1 MPLSENLKD
10 QFAKMVNADNP
21 KENTDNTVYG
31 TVKVYSDGTK
41 AVVLDGSNIA
51 TPFETVTDAEDDD
64 RVTVTIRNH
73 KAVVTGNLSSPAAR
87 TDAVK
92 TNSKKIGEFN
102 TVLSNKV
109 GTDEL
114 DAQVGRIDTLESD
127 NATIKQKLTASEG
140 EFKEIKTKQLEVEE
154 KVTAA
159 EAEIKT
165 IKSDKIDATVV
176 ESEYTKTK
184 VFDALAGTVGTLNGD
199 FSNFKNTTTEKLD
212 AHKAD
217 IDELNTKKLNSED
230 ADLKYANINFTNIG
244 TAAMEYFY
252 AQSGLIKNVVV
263 GDQTITGELIGVTI
277 KGDLIEG
284 NTIVAEK
291 LVIKGEDGL
300 YYKLNT
306 DGITTETEQTDY
318 NSINGQVIRAKSVTA
333 SKIDVKDLVAFDATI
348 AGFKIDDNA
357 IYSIGKESATSG
369 VRGIYLGKDG
379 QMAVGDS
386 NHYIKYYKDTDGSFK
401 LAISAES
408 MEFSSGTSVKDAID
422 NVNNKV
428 DNIKSIK
435 NTTVTYQVGDSN
447 IKAPTG
453 TWSPNI
459 PSVPVGKYLWTRT
472 VFAYSDD
479 TISTSYGI
487 SSMGAKGDKGD
498 TGATGPQGPRGLQGI
513 QGEKGDRGI
522 QGPQGD
528 NGRNSYFHIKYSSV
542 ANPTSS
548 SQITETPSTYIGT
561 YTDDIETDST
571 DPKKYT
577 WQRLEGAKGDQGI
590 PGTNGI
596 NGKTSYL
603 HIAYANSSDGRTGFD
618 VSNATGK
625 LYIGQYTDFVEADST
640 DPKKYSWTKI
650 KGDTGAKGDKGD
662 TGAAGKGVK
671 STAVTYQASSNSITA
686 PTGTWNTSIP
696 SVGAGHYLWTRT
708 IITYTDNTT
717 STLYSVSR
725 NGTNGTNGT
734 NGQNGKSI
742 GSVVNYYL
750 ATNTNT
756 GITAST
762 SGWTTTVQS
771 VSASKKYL
779 WNYEIVKYTDGTIA
793 STTAPCIIGSYGD
806 TGATGATGATGNGIK
821 SIVEHYAV
829 SASNSSAPTSWSNTV
844 PTMTVTN
851 RYLWN
856 YETITY
862 TNNSVADT
870 AKRVIGVYGNTG
882 NTGATGKGVKST
894 AITYQAAANGTT
906 VPTGTWVASPPTTT
920 SALPYMWT
928 RTIITYTDN
937 TTSTSY
943 SIGSTPEG
951 IQVGGRNLLLNS
963 ADILSSYVVDSSG
976 YQSIG
981 KTESQED
988 GSVLITNAN
997 SNTRIRYRKWIIVSP
1012 GETYTISAY
1021 YKNVSGTQSHM
1032 FQVVYCD
1039 SNKKPTGWLA
1049 KAGKSESISD
1059 GWIKQYLTFIIP
1071 NGFSYMYVY
1080 FRSGEDYTGYTHS
1093 YYIKHVKLEKGNKAT
1108 DWTPA
1113 PEDIISTVDSKITK
1127 TKEEI
1132 TQSVS
1137 KTYQTKNDMNNY
1149 YTTQQVN
1156 SAISTRCGQVELK
1169 VDGIQVGGRNLLTG
1183 SAGWT
1188 KANPA
1193 KSTNAPDGYAY
1204 IGGRAYLENG
1214 KTYTLQAVSDSVWAT
1229 GHGGQTGK
1237 ATIWIHGLGDGF
1249 HRVFCGDGK
1258 TSGRYTWTF
1267 VHTSATQNCEIRIN
1281 GYSKITSFWDIK
1293 IESGNKATDWTP
1305 APEDVDSAINDVS
1318 ESANQ
1323 YITDVS
1329 DSLGKTEE
1337 KLADLE
1343 SNTNATLK
1351 LCVKEDETGRL
1362 KSMIE
1367 AIADTINITAKG
1379 GLNLTGNRFSV
1390 TSTNLTIT
1398 KDGSMTCK
1406 NLSVT
1411 GGNINIEADD
1421 YQTGKISTHAN
1432 WYTSSLS
1439 PFGLTA
1445 TGRFNNATYSNS
1457 GIEFARNGTS
1467 ESVIVIGCNS
1477 EVDDIGIYAN
1487 SARITS
1493 QLTIPV
1499 GYNKLNQRATTSA
1512 NSIQAFN
1519 YAWTINGTGLF
1530 ILNAGLWTDTTDDYG
1545 TTNCA
1550 IYVNGACVVANTH
1563 RYGESSNSVELDAG
1577 ATFVYWFRNAKNQ
1590 KVLLQ
1595 AGSTKTGNK
1604 TLTYTVQ
1611 GLFGLAVT

>member
-10 QFAKMVNADNP
+10 QFAKMVNAGNP

-109 GTDEL
+109 DTDEL

-244 TAAMEYFY
+244 TAAMQYFY
-252 AQSGLIKNVVV
+252 AQSGLIKDVVV

-306 DGITTETEQTDY
+306 DGITTEAEQTDY

-348 AGFKIDDNA
+348 AGFKIDDNT
-357 IYSIGKESATSG
+357 IHSIGKESATSG
-369 VRGIYLGKDG
+369 VRGIYLRKDG
-379 QMAVGDS
+379 QMAVGDG

-422 NVNNKV
+422 DINNKV
-428 DNIKSIK
+428 DDIKSIK

-447 IKAPTG
+447 TKAPTG

-472 VFAYSDD
+472 VFTYSDD

-487 SSMGAKGDKGD
+487 SSMGAKGD
-498 TGATGPQGPRGLQGI
+498 
-513 QGEKGDRGI
+513 
-522 QGPQGD
+522 
-528 NGRNSYFHIKYSSV
+528 
-542 ANPTSS
+542 
-548 SQITETPSTYIGT
+548 
-561 YTDDIETDST
+561 
-571 DPKKYT
+571 
-577 WQRLEGAKGDQGI
+577 QGI
-590 PGTNGI
+590 P
-596 NGKTSYL
+596 
-603 HIAYANSSDGRTGFD
+603 
-618 VSNATGK
+618 
-625 LYIGQYTDFVEADST
+625 
-640 DPKKYSWTKI
+640 
-650 KGDTGAKGDKGD
+650 
-662 TGAAGKGVK
+662 
-671 STAVTYQASSNSITA
+671 
-686 PTGTWNTSIP
+686 
-696 SVGAGHYLWTRT
+696 
-708 IITYTDNTT
+708 
-717 STLYSVSR
+717 
-725 NGTNGTNGT
+725 GT

-742 GSVVNYYL
+742 GSVINYYL
-750 ATNTNT
+750 ATNANT
-756 GITAST
+756 GVTAST

-793 STTAPCIIGSYGD
+793 STTAPCVIGSYGD
-806 TGATGATGATGNGIK
+806 TGEAGKNFNWNLIKYDYIEAMAAEIDKSEYVKSGKVICEGDNINSGFKIDSADCYEPSTQYILSGYITVISKTCNNLYFYNGKNHVFISLSIDGRNYSTPFNELIAANSILNDGKSHYFELRFQTATDIPGDSSVLYTYIQLNKSNATNIRYQITGLKLEKGTEATDWCPAQEDLKGEKG
-821 SIVEHYAV
+821 
-829 SASNSSAPTSWSNTV
+829 
-844 PTMTVTN
+844 
-851 RYLWN
+851 
-856 YETITY
+856 
-862 TNNSVADT
+862 D
-870 AKRVIGVYGNTG
+870 
-882 NTGATGKGVKST
+882 TGATGKGVKST

-943 SIGSTPEG
+943 SIGSTPE
-951 IQVGGRNLLLNS
+951 
-963 ADILSSYVVDSSG
+963 
-976 YQSIG
+976 
-981 KTESQED
+981 
-988 GSVLITNAN
+988 
-997 SNTRIRYRKWIIVSP
+997 
-1012 GETYTISAY
+1012 
-1021 YKNVSGTQSHM
+1021 
-1032 FQVVYCD
+1032 
-1039 SNKKPTGWLA
+1039 
-1049 KAGKSESISD
+1049 
-1059 GWIKQYLTFIIP
+1059 
-1071 NGFSYMYVY
+1071 
-1080 FRSGEDYTGYTHS
+1080 
-1093 YYIKHVKLEKGNKAT
+1093 
-1108 DWTPA
+1108 
-1113 PEDIISTVDSKITK
+1113 
-1127 TKEEI
+1127 
-1132 TQSVS
+1132 
-1137 KTYQTKNDMNNY
+1137 
-1149 YTTQQVN
+1149 
-1156 SAISTRCGQVELK
+1156 
-1169 VDGIQVGGRNLLTG
+1169 GIQVGGRNLLTG

-1267 VHTSATQNCEIRIN
+1267 IHTSATQNCEIRIN

-1305 APEDVDSAINDVS
+1305 APEDIDYAISDVNSKITKTKEEITQSVSKTYQTKNDMGNYYTTKQTDAAIKTRCDNVELKVDGIKIGGRNLAQKTSSKYYVSFSKFNGNDNVCFSIGNTLTDGLSVGDIISIKLVCKYTNIASVSGKTPQVRIIGAGNVTGWNDNGYFPVNNFTKLSGSNGEVTIIYQATINENHVKNSYWNTLLRTDAIQSGTIQCKMFKVERGTRYTDWTPAPEDVDSAINDVS
-1318 ESANQ
+1318 ESTNQ

-1390 TSTNLTIT
+1390 SSTNLTIT

-1530 ILNAGLWTDTTDDYG
+1530 ILNAGVWTDTTDDYG

-1577 ATFVYWFRNAKNQ
+1577 ATFVYWFVNANNQ

>member
-51 TPFETVTDAEDDD
+51 TPFETVTDAEDGD

-92 TNSKKIGEFN
+92 TNSEKIGEFN

-109 GTDEL
+109 DTDEL
-114 DAQVGRIDTLESD
+114 DAQVGRINTLESD
-127 NATIKQKLTASEG
+127 NATIKHKLAASEG

-230 ADLKYANINFTNIG
+230 ADLKYANIDFTNIG
-244 TAAMEYFY
+244 TAAMAYFY

-284 NTIVAEK
+284 NTVVADK

-306 DGITTETEQTDY
+306 DGITAEAEQTDY

-357 IYSIGKESATSG
+357 IHSIGKESATSG

-422 NVNNKV
+422 DVNNKV
-428 DNIKSIK
+428 NNIKSIK

-447 IKAPTG
+447 TKAPTG

-459 PSVPVGKYLWTRT
+459 PSVTVGKYLWTRT
-472 VFAYSDD
+472 VFTYSDN

-487 SSMGAKGDKGD
+487 SSMGAKGD
-498 TGATGPQGPRGLQGI
+498 
-513 QGEKGDRGI
+513 
-522 QGPQGD
+522 
-528 NGRNSYFHIKYSSV
+528 
-542 ANPTSS
+542 
-548 SQITETPSTYIGT
+548 
-561 YTDDIETDST
+561 
-571 DPKKYT
+571 
-577 WQRLEGAKGDQGI
+577 QGI
-590 PGTNGI
+590 P
-596 NGKTSYL
+596 
-603 HIAYANSSDGRTGFD
+603 
-618 VSNATGK
+618 
-625 LYIGQYTDFVEADST
+625 
-640 DPKKYSWTKI
+640 
-650 KGDTGAKGDKGD
+650 
-662 TGAAGKGVK
+662 
-671 STAVTYQASSNSITA
+671 
-686 PTGTWNTSIP
+686 
-696 SVGAGHYLWTRT
+696 
-708 IITYTDNTT
+708 
-717 STLYSVSR
+717 
-725 NGTNGTNGT
+725 GT

-742 GSVVNYYL
+742 GSVINYYL
-750 ATNTNT
+750 ATNANT
-756 GITAST
+756 GVTAST

-771 VSASKKYL
+771 VSTSKKYL

-793 STTAPCIIGSYGD
+793 STTAPCVIGSYGD
-806 TGATGATGATGNGIK
+806 TGEAGKNFNWNLIKYNYIEAMAAEIDKSEYVKSGKVICEGDNINSGFKIDSADCYEPSTKYILSGYITVISKTCNNLYFYNGKNHVFISLLIDGRNYSTPFGNELIAANSILNDGKSHYFELRFQTATDIPDDSSVLYTYIQLNKSNATNIRYQITGLKLEKGTEATDWCPAQEDLKGEKG
-821 SIVEHYAV
+821 
-829 SASNSSAPTSWSNTV
+829 
-844 PTMTVTN
+844 
-851 RYLWN
+851 
-856 YETITY
+856 
-862 TNNSVADT
+862 D
-870 AKRVIGVYGNTG
+870 
-882 NTGATGKGVKST
+882 TGATGKGVKST

-937 TTSTSY
+937 TISTSY
-943 SIGSTPEG
+943 SIGSTPE
-951 IQVGGRNLLLNS
+951 
-963 ADILSSYVVDSSG
+963 
-976 YQSIG
+976 
-981 KTESQED
+981 
-988 GSVLITNAN
+988 
-997 SNTRIRYRKWIIVSP
+997 
-1012 GETYTISAY
+1012 
-1021 YKNVSGTQSHM
+1021 
-1032 FQVVYCD
+1032 
-1039 SNKKPTGWLA
+1039 
-1049 KAGKSESISD
+1049 
-1059 GWIKQYLTFIIP
+1059 
-1071 NGFSYMYVY
+1071 
-1080 FRSGEDYTGYTHS
+1080 
-1093 YYIKHVKLEKGNKAT
+1093 
-1108 DWTPA
+1108 
-1113 PEDIISTVDSKITK
+1113 
-1127 TKEEI
+1127 
-1132 TQSVS
+1132 
-1137 KTYQTKNDMNNY
+1137 
-1149 YTTQQVN
+1149 
-1156 SAISTRCGQVELK
+1156 
-1169 VDGIQVGGRNLLTG
+1169 GIQVGGRNLLTG

-1193 KSTNAPDGYAY
+1193 KSTNAADGYAY
-1204 IGGRAYLENG
+1204 IGGRVYLENG

-1229 GHGGQTGK
+1229 EHGDRTGK
-1237 ATIWIHGLGDGF
+1237 ATIWIHGLLGDDF
-1249 HRVFCGDGK
+1249 HRVFCGDGI

-1305 APEDVDSAINDVS
+1305 APEDIDYAISDVNSKITKTKEEITQSVSKTYQTKNDMGNYYTTKQTDAAIKTRCDNVELKVDGIKIGGRNLAQKTSSKYYVSFSKFNGNDNVCFSIGNTLTDGLSVGDIISIKLVCKYTNIASVSGKTPQVRIIGAGNVTGWNDNGYFPVNNFTKLSGSNGEVTIIYQATINENHVKNSYWNTLLRTDAIQSGTIQCKMFKVERGTRYTDWTPAPEDVDSAINDVS
-1318 ESANQ
+1318 ESTNQ

-1337 KLADLE
+1337 ELADLK

-1390 TSTNLTIT
+1390 SSTNLTIT

-1406 NLSVT
+1406 KIVAT
-1411 GGNINIEADD
+1411 GGTVGGWQIQSDGLYSMSGE
-1421 YQTGKISTHAN
+1421 QG
-1432 WYTSSLS
+1432 SSLS
-1439 PFGLTA
+1439 LMNLGNFKGSSEDDLIISFRRWNTYPFYVT
-1445 TGRFNNATYSNS
+1445 S
-1457 GIEFARNGTS
+1457 GGEL
-1467 ESVIVIGCNS
+1467 GCRKLAIS
-1477 EVDDIGIYAN
+1477 
-1487 SARITS
+1487 
-1493 QLTIPV
+1493 V

-1512 NSIQAFN
+1512 NDTQAFN

-1550 IYVNGACVVANTH
+1550 IYVNGACVTSNTH
-1563 RYGESSNSVELDAG
+1563 RYGENSSSVELDAG
-1577 ATFVYWFRNAKNQ
+1577 ATFVYWFRNANNQ

>member
-51 TPFETVTDAEDDD
+51 TPFETVTDAEDGD

-92 TNSKKIGEFN
+92 TNSEKIGEFN

-114 DAQVGRIDTLESD
+114 DAQVGRINTLESD
-127 NATIKQKLTASEG
+127 NATIKHKLAASEG

-244 TAAMEYFY
+244 KAAMEYFY

-284 NTIVAEK
+284 NTVVADK

-306 DGITTETEQTDY
+306 DGITTEIEQTDY

-357 IYSIGKESATSG
+357 IHSIGKESATSG

-386 NHYIKYYKDTDGSFK
+386 SHYIKYYKDTDGSFK

-422 NVNNKV
+422 DINNKV

-435 NTTVTYQVGDSN
+435 NTAVTYQVGDSN
-447 IKAPTG
+447 TKAPTG

-472 VFAYSDD
+472 VFTYSDD
-479 TISTSYGI
+479 TISTSYGV
-487 SSMGAKGDKGD
+487 SSM
-498 TGATGPQGPRGLQGI
+498 
-513 QGEKGDRGI
+513 
-522 QGPQGD
+522 
-528 NGRNSYFHIKYSSV
+528 
-542 ANPTSS
+542 
-548 SQITETPSTYIGT
+548 
-561 YTDDIETDST
+561 
-571 DPKKYT
+571 
-577 WQRLEGAKGDQGI
+577 GAKGDQGI
-590 PGTNGI
+590 PGTNG
-596 NGKTSYL
+596 
-603 HIAYANSSDGRTGFD
+603 
-618 VSNATGK
+618 
-625 LYIGQYTDFVEADST
+625 
-640 DPKKYSWTKI
+640 
-650 KGDTGAKGDKGD
+650 
-662 TGAAGKGVK
+662 
-671 STAVTYQASSNSITA
+671 
-686 PTGTWNTSIP
+686 
-696 SVGAGHYLWTRT
+696 
-708 IITYTDNTT
+708 
-717 STLYSVSR
+717 
-725 NGTNGTNGT
+725 
-734 NGQNGKSI
+734 QNGKSI
-742 GSVVNYYL
+742 GSVINYYL
-750 ATNTNT
+750 ATNANT
-756 GITAST
+756 GVTAST

-771 VSASKKYL
+771 VSTSKKYL

-793 STTAPCIIGSYGD
+793 SMTAPCIIGSYGD
-806 TGATGATGATGNGIK
+806 TGEAGKNFNWNLIKYDYIEAMAAEIDKSEYVKSGKVICEGDNINSGFKIDSADCYEPSTQYILSGYITVISKTCNNLYFYNGKNHVFISLSIDGRNYSTPFNELIAANSILNDGKSHYFELRFQTATDIPGDSSVLYTYIQLNKSNATNIRYQITGLKLEKGTEATDWCPAQEDLKGEKG
-821 SIVEHYAV
+821 
-829 SASNSSAPTSWSNTV
+829 
-844 PTMTVTN
+844 
-851 RYLWN
+851 
-856 YETITY
+856 
-862 TNNSVADT
+862 D
-870 AKRVIGVYGNTG
+870 
-882 NTGATGKGVKST
+882 TGATGKGVKST

-951 IQVGGRNLLLNS
+951 IQVGGRNL
-963 ADILSSYVVDSSG
+963 AQKTSSKYYVSFSKFNGNDNVCF
-976 YQSIG
+976 SIG
-981 KTESQED
+981 NTLTD
-988 GSVLITNAN
+988 GLSV
-997 SNTRIRYRKWIIVSP
+997 
-1012 GETYTISAY
+1012 G
-1021 YKNVSGTQSHM
+1021 
-1032 FQVVYCD
+1032 
-1039 SNKKPTGWLA
+1039 
-1049 KAGKSESISD
+1049 
-1059 GWIKQYLTFIIP
+1059 
-1071 NGFSYMYVY
+1071 
-1080 FRSGEDYTGYTHS
+1080 
-1093 YYIKHVKLEKGNKAT
+1093 
-1108 DWTPA
+1108 
-1113 PEDIISTVDSKITK
+1113 DIISIKLVCKYTNIA
-1127 TKEEI
+1127 
-1132 TQSVS
+1132 SVS
-1137 KTYQTKNDMNNY
+1137 
-1149 YTTQQVN
+1149 
-1156 SAISTRCGQVELK
+1156 
-1169 VDGIQVGGRNLLTG
+1169 
-1183 SAGWT
+1183 
-1188 KANPA
+1188 
-1193 KSTNAPDGYAY
+1193 
-1204 IGGRAYLENG
+1204 G
-1214 KTYTLQAVSDSVWAT
+1214 KTPQVRIIGAGNVT
-1229 GHGGQTGK
+1229 GWNDNGYFPVNNFTKLSGSNGEVTIIYQ
-1237 ATIWIHGLGDGF
+1237 ATINENHVKNSYWNTLLRTDAIQ
-1249 HRVFCGDGK
+1249 
-1258 TSGRYTWTF
+1258 SGTIQCKMFKVERGTRY
-1267 VHTSATQNCEIRIN
+1267 
-1281 GYSKITSFWDIK
+1281 
-1293 IESGNKATDWTP
+1293 TDWTP

-1318 ESANQ
+1318 ESTNQ

-1390 TSTNLTIT
+1390 SSTNLTIT

-1406 NLSVT
+1406 NIVAT
-1411 GGNINIEADD
+1411 GGTVGGWQIQSDGLYSMSGE
-1421 YQTGKISTHAN
+1421 QG
-1432 WYTSSLS
+1432 SSLS
-1439 PFGLTA
+1439 LRNMGDFKGSSEDDLIISFRRWNTYPFYVT
-1445 TGRFNNATYSNS
+1445 S
-1457 GIEFARNGTS
+1457 GGEL
-1467 ESVIVIGCNS
+1467 GCRKLAIS
-1477 EVDDIGIYAN
+1477 I
-1487 SARITS
+1487 
-1493 QLTIPV
+1493 

-1512 NSIQAFN
+1512 NDTQAFN
-1519 YAWTINGTGLF
+1519 YVWTINGTGLF

-1550 IYVNGACVVANTH
+1550 IYVNGACVTANSH

-1577 ATFVYWFRNAKNQ
+1577 ATFVYWFRNANNQ
-1590 KVLLQ
+1590 KVQLQ

-1611 GLFGLAVT
+1611 GLFGLKVT

>member
-21 KENTDNTVYG
+21 KENIGNAVYG

-51 TPFETVTDAEDDD
+51 TPFETVTDAEDGD

-92 TNSKKIGEFN
+92 TNSEKIGEFN

-109 GTDEL
+109 DTDEL
-114 DAQVGRIDTLESD
+114 DAQVGRINTLESD
-127 NATIKQKLTASEG
+127 NATIKHKLAASEG

-230 ADLKYANINFTNIG
+230 ADLKYANIDFTNIG
-244 TAAMEYFY
+244 TAAMAYFY

-284 NTIVAEK
+284 NTVVADK

-306 DGITTETEQTDY
+306 DGITAEAEQTDY

-357 IYSIGKESATSG
+357 IHSIGKESATSG

-422 NVNNKV
+422 DVNNKV
-428 DNIKSIK
+428 NNIKSIK

-447 IKAPTG
+447 TKAPTG

-459 PSVPVGKYLWTRT
+459 PSVTVGKYLWTRT
-472 VFAYSDD
+472 VFTYSDN

-487 SSMGAKGDKGD
+487 SSMGAKGD
-498 TGATGPQGPRGLQGI
+498 
-513 QGEKGDRGI
+513 
-522 QGPQGD
+522 
-528 NGRNSYFHIKYSSV
+528 
-542 ANPTSS
+542 
-548 SQITETPSTYIGT
+548 
-561 YTDDIETDST
+561 
-571 DPKKYT
+571 
-577 WQRLEGAKGDQGI
+577 QGI
-590 PGTNGI
+590 P
-596 NGKTSYL
+596 
-603 HIAYANSSDGRTGFD
+603 
-618 VSNATGK
+618 
-625 LYIGQYTDFVEADST
+625 
-640 DPKKYSWTKI
+640 
-650 KGDTGAKGDKGD
+650 
-662 TGAAGKGVK
+662 
-671 STAVTYQASSNSITA
+671 
-686 PTGTWNTSIP
+686 
-696 SVGAGHYLWTRT
+696 
-708 IITYTDNTT
+708 
-717 STLYSVSR
+717 
-725 NGTNGTNGT
+725 GT

-742 GSVVNYYL
+742 GSVINYYL
-750 ATNTNT
+750 ATNANT
-756 GITAST
+756 GVTAST

-771 VSASKKYL
+771 VSTSKKYL

-793 STTAPCIIGSYGD
+793 STTAPCVIGSYGD
-806 TGATGATGATGNGIK
+806 TGEAGKNFNWNLIKYNYIEAMAAEIDKSEYVKSGKVICEGDNINSGFKIDSADCYEPSTKYILSGYITVISKTCNNLYFYNGKNHVFISLLIDGRNYSTPFGNELIAANSILNDGKSHYFELRFQTATDIPDDSSVLYTYIQLNKSNATNIRYQITGLKLEKGTEATDWCPAQEDLKGEKG
-821 SIVEHYAV
+821 
-829 SASNSSAPTSWSNTV
+829 
-844 PTMTVTN
+844 
-851 RYLWN
+851 
-856 YETITY
+856 
-862 TNNSVADT
+862 D
-870 AKRVIGVYGNTG
+870 
-882 NTGATGKGVKST
+882 TGATGKGVKST

-937 TTSTSY
+937 TISTSY
-943 SIGSTPEG
+943 SIGSTPE
-951 IQVGGRNLLLNS
+951 
-963 ADILSSYVVDSSG
+963 
-976 YQSIG
+976 
-981 KTESQED
+981 
-988 GSVLITNAN
+988 
-997 SNTRIRYRKWIIVSP
+997 
-1012 GETYTISAY
+1012 
-1021 YKNVSGTQSHM
+1021 
-1032 FQVVYCD
+1032 
-1039 SNKKPTGWLA
+1039 
-1049 KAGKSESISD
+1049 
-1059 GWIKQYLTFIIP
+1059 
-1071 NGFSYMYVY
+1071 
-1080 FRSGEDYTGYTHS
+1080 
-1093 YYIKHVKLEKGNKAT
+1093 
-1108 DWTPA
+1108 
-1113 PEDIISTVDSKITK
+1113 
-1127 TKEEI
+1127 
-1132 TQSVS
+1132 
-1137 KTYQTKNDMNNY
+1137 
-1149 YTTQQVN
+1149 
-1156 SAISTRCGQVELK
+1156 
-1169 VDGIQVGGRNLLTG
+1169 GIQVGGRNLLTG

-1193 KSTNAPDGYAY
+1193 KSTNAADGYAY
-1204 IGGRAYLENG
+1204 IGGRVYLENG

-1229 GHGGQTGK
+1229 EHGDRTGK
-1237 ATIWIHGLGDGF
+1237 ATIWIHGLLGDDF
-1249 HRVFCGDGK
+1249 HRVFCGDGI

-1305 APEDVDSAINDVS
+1305 APEDIDYAISDVNSKITKTKEEITQSVSKTYQTKNDMGNYYTTKQTDAAIKTRCDNVELKVDGIKIGGRNLAQKTSSKYYVSFSKFNGNDNVCFSIGNTLTDGLSVGDIISIKLVCKYTNIASVSGKTPQVRIIGAGNVTGWNDNGYFPVNNFTKLSGSNGEVTIIYQATINENHVKNSCWNTLLRTDAIQSGTIQCKMFKVERGTRYTDWTPAPEDVDSAINDVS
-1318 ESANQ
+1318 ESTNQ

-1337 KLADLE
+1337 ELADLK

-1390 TSTNLTIT
+1390 SSTNLTIT

-1406 NLSVT
+1406 KIVAT
-1411 GGNINIEADD
+1411 GGTVGGWQIQSDGLYSMSGE
-1421 YQTGKISTHAN
+1421 QG
-1432 WYTSSLS
+1432 SSLS
-1439 PFGLTA
+1439 LMNLGNFKGSSEDDLIISFRRWNTYPFYVT
-1445 TGRFNNATYSNS
+1445 S
-1457 GIEFARNGTS
+1457 GGEL
-1467 ESVIVIGCNS
+1467 GCRKLAIS
-1477 EVDDIGIYAN
+1477 
-1487 SARITS
+1487 
-1493 QLTIPV
+1493 V

-1512 NSIQAFN
+1512 NDTQAFN

-1550 IYVNGACVVANTH
+1550 IYVNGACVTSNTH
-1563 RYGESSNSVELDAG
+1563 RYGENSSSVELDAG
-1577 ATFVYWFRNAKNQ
+1577 ATFVYWFRNANNQ

>member
-10 QFAKMVNADNP
+10 QFAKMVNAGNP

-92 TNSKKIGEFN
+92 TNSEKIGEFN

-109 GTDEL
+109 DTDEL

-140 EFKEIKTKQLEVEE
+140 KFKEIKTKQLEVEE

-212 AHKAD
+212 AQKAD

-230 ADLKYANINFTNIG
+230 ADLKYANIDFTNIG
-244 TAAMEYFY
+244 TAAMEHFY
-252 AQSGLIKNVVV
+252 AQSGLIKDVVV

-284 NTIVAEK
+284 NTVVADK

-318 NSINGQVIRAKSVTA
+318 NSINGQLIRAKSVTA

-348 AGFKIDDNA
+348 AGFKIDDNT
-357 IYSIGKESATSG
+357 IHSIGKESATSR

-401 LAISAES
+401 LAISAED

-422 NVNNKV
+422 NINNKV
-428 DNIKSIK
+428 DDIKSIK

-447 IKAPTG
+447 TKAPTG

-472 VFAYSDD
+472 VFTYSDN

-487 SSMGAKGDKGD
+487 SSMGAKGD
-498 TGATGPQGPRGLQGI
+498 
-513 QGEKGDRGI
+513 
-522 QGPQGD
+522 
-528 NGRNSYFHIKYSSV
+528 
-542 ANPTSS
+542 
-548 SQITETPSTYIGT
+548 
-561 YTDDIETDST
+561 
-571 DPKKYT
+571 
-577 WQRLEGAKGDQGI
+577 QGI
-590 PGTNGI
+590 P
-596 NGKTSYL
+596 
-603 HIAYANSSDGRTGFD
+603 
-618 VSNATGK
+618 
-625 LYIGQYTDFVEADST
+625 
-640 DPKKYSWTKI
+640 
-650 KGDTGAKGDKGD
+650 
-662 TGAAGKGVK
+662 
-671 STAVTYQASSNSITA
+671 
-686 PTGTWNTSIP
+686 
-696 SVGAGHYLWTRT
+696 
-708 IITYTDNTT
+708 
-717 STLYSVSR
+717 
-725 NGTNGTNGT
+725 GT

-750 ATNTNT
+750 ATNANT
-756 GITAST
+756 GVTAST

-771 VSASKKYL
+771 VSTSKKYL

-793 STTAPCIIGSYGD
+793 SMTAPCIIGSYGD
-806 TGATGATGATGNGIK
+806 TGEAGKNFNWNLIKYDYIEAMAAEIDKSEYVKSGKVICEGDNINSGFKIDSADCYEPSTQYILSGYITVISKTCNNLYFYNGKNHVFISLSIDGRNYSTPFNELIAANSILNDGKSHYFELRFQTATDIPGDSSVLYTYIQLNKSNATNIRYQITGLKLEKGTEATDWCPAQEDLKGEKG
-821 SIVEHYAV
+821 
-829 SASNSSAPTSWSNTV
+829 
-844 PTMTVTN
+844 
-851 RYLWN
+851 
-856 YETITY
+856 
-862 TNNSVADT
+862 D
-870 AKRVIGVYGNTG
+870 
-882 NTGATGKGVKST
+882 TGATGKGVKST
-894 AITYQAAANGTT
+894 TITYQAAANGTT

-943 SIGSTPEG
+943 SIGSTPE
-951 IQVGGRNLLLNS
+951 
-963 ADILSSYVVDSSG
+963 
-976 YQSIG
+976 
-981 KTESQED
+981 
-988 GSVLITNAN
+988 
-997 SNTRIRYRKWIIVSP
+997 
-1012 GETYTISAY
+1012 
-1021 YKNVSGTQSHM
+1021 
-1032 FQVVYCD
+1032 
-1039 SNKKPTGWLA
+1039 
-1049 KAGKSESISD
+1049 
-1059 GWIKQYLTFIIP
+1059 
-1071 NGFSYMYVY
+1071 
-1080 FRSGEDYTGYTHS
+1080 
-1093 YYIKHVKLEKGNKAT
+1093 
-1108 DWTPA
+1108 
-1113 PEDIISTVDSKITK
+1113 
-1127 TKEEI
+1127 
-1132 TQSVS
+1132 
-1137 KTYQTKNDMNNY
+1137 
-1149 YTTQQVN
+1149 
-1156 SAISTRCGQVELK
+1156 
-1169 VDGIQVGGRNLLTG
+1169 GIQVGGRNLLTG

-1305 APEDVDSAINDVS
+1305 APEDIDYAISDVNSKITKTKEEITQSVSKTYQTKNDMGNYYTTKQTDAAIKTRCDNVELKVDGIKIGGRNLAQKTSSKYYVSFSKFNGNDNVCFSIGNTLTDGLSVGDIISIKLVCKYTNIASVSGKTPQVRIIGAGNVTGWNDNGYFPVNNFTKLSGSNGEVTIIYQATINENHVKNSYWNTLLRTDAIQSGTIQCKMFKVERGTRYTDWTPAPEDVDSAINDVS
-1318 ESANQ
+1318 ESTNQ

-1329 DSLGKTEE
+1329 DSLGLTEE
-1337 KLADLE
+1337 KLADLK

-1530 ILNAGLWTDTTDDYG
+1530 ILNAGVWTDTTDDYG

-1577 ATFVYWFRNAKNQ
+1577 ATFVYWFVNANNQ

>member
-21 KENTDNTVYG
+21 KENTDNAVYG

-51 TPFETVTDAEDDD
+51 TPFETVTDAEDGD

-92 TNSKKIGEFN
+92 TNSEKIGEFN

-109 GTDEL
+109 DTDEL
-114 DAQVGRIDTLESD
+114 DAQVGRINTLESD
-127 NATIKQKLTASEG
+127 NATIKHKLAASEG

-199 FSNFKNTTTEKLD
+199 FSNFKNTTTEKLN

-230 ADLKYANINFTNIG
+230 ADLKYANIDFTNIG

-277 KGDLIEG
+277 KGNLIEG
-284 NTIVAEK
+284 NTVVADK

-306 DGITTETEQTDY
+306 DGITAEAEQTDY

-357 IYSIGKESATSG
+357 IHSIGKESATSG

-422 NVNNKV
+422 DVNNKV
-428 DNIKSIK
+428 NNIKSIK

-447 IKAPTG
+447 TKAPTG

-459 PSVPVGKYLWTRT
+459 PSVTVGKYLWTRT
-472 VFAYSDD
+472 VFTYSDN

-487 SSMGAKGDKGD
+487 SSMGAKGD
-498 TGATGPQGPRGLQGI
+498 
-513 QGEKGDRGI
+513 
-522 QGPQGD
+522 
-528 NGRNSYFHIKYSSV
+528 
-542 ANPTSS
+542 
-548 SQITETPSTYIGT
+548 
-561 YTDDIETDST
+561 
-571 DPKKYT
+571 
-577 WQRLEGAKGDQGI
+577 QGI
-590 PGTNGI
+590 P
-596 NGKTSYL
+596 
-603 HIAYANSSDGRTGFD
+603 
-618 VSNATGK
+618 
-625 LYIGQYTDFVEADST
+625 
-640 DPKKYSWTKI
+640 
-650 KGDTGAKGDKGD
+650 
-662 TGAAGKGVK
+662 
-671 STAVTYQASSNSITA
+671 
-686 PTGTWNTSIP
+686 
-696 SVGAGHYLWTRT
+696 
-708 IITYTDNTT
+708 
-717 STLYSVSR
+717 
-725 NGTNGTNGT
+725 GT

-742 GSVVNYYL
+742 GSVINYYL
-750 ATNTNT
+750 ATNANT
-756 GITAST
+756 GVTAST

-771 VSASKKYL
+771 VSTSKKYL

-793 STTAPCIIGSYGD
+793 STTAPCVIGSYGD
-806 TGATGATGATGNGIK
+806 TGEAGKNFNWNLIKYNYIEAMAAEIDKSEYVKSGKVICEGDNINSGFKIDSADCYEPSTKYILSGYITVISKTCNNLYFYNGKNHVFISLLIDGRNYSTPFGNELIAANSILNDGKSHYFELRFQTATDIPDDSSVLYTYIQLNKSNATNIRYQITGLKLEKGTEATDWCPAQEDLKGEKG
-821 SIVEHYAV
+821 
-829 SASNSSAPTSWSNTV
+829 
-844 PTMTVTN
+844 
-851 RYLWN
+851 
-856 YETITY
+856 
-862 TNNSVADT
+862 D
-870 AKRVIGVYGNTG
+870 
-882 NTGATGKGVKST
+882 TGATGKGVKST
-894 AITYQAAANGTT
+894 AITYQTAANGTT

-937 TTSTSY
+937 TISTSY
-943 SIGSTPEG
+943 SIGSTPE
-951 IQVGGRNLLLNS
+951 
-963 ADILSSYVVDSSG
+963 
-976 YQSIG
+976 
-981 KTESQED
+981 
-988 GSVLITNAN
+988 
-997 SNTRIRYRKWIIVSP
+997 
-1012 GETYTISAY
+1012 
-1021 YKNVSGTQSHM
+1021 
-1032 FQVVYCD
+1032 
-1039 SNKKPTGWLA
+1039 
-1049 KAGKSESISD
+1049 
-1059 GWIKQYLTFIIP
+1059 
-1071 NGFSYMYVY
+1071 
-1080 FRSGEDYTGYTHS
+1080 
-1093 YYIKHVKLEKGNKAT
+1093 
-1108 DWTPA
+1108 
-1113 PEDIISTVDSKITK
+1113 
-1127 TKEEI
+1127 
-1132 TQSVS
+1132 
-1137 KTYQTKNDMNNY
+1137 
-1149 YTTQQVN
+1149 
-1156 SAISTRCGQVELK
+1156 
-1169 VDGIQVGGRNLLTG
+1169 GIQVGGRNLLTG

-1193 KSTNAPDGYAY
+1193 KSTNAADGYAY
-1204 IGGRAYLENG
+1204 IGGRVYLENG

-1229 GHGGQTGK
+1229 EHGDRTGK
-1237 ATIWIHGLGDGF
+1237 ATIWIHGLLGDDF
-1249 HRVFCGDGK
+1249 HRVFCGDGI

-1305 APEDVDSAINDVS
+1305 APEDIDYAISDVNSKITKTKEEITQSVSKTYQTKNDMGNYYTTKQTDAAIKTRCDNVELKVDGIKIGGRNLAQKTSSKYYVSFSKFNGNDNVCFSIGNTLTDGLSVGDIISIKLVCKYTNIASVSGKTPQVRIIGAGNVTGWNDNGYFPVNNFTKLSGSNGEVTIIYQATINENHVKNSYWNTLLRTDAIQSGTIQCKMFKVERGTRYTDWTPAPEDVDSAINDVS
-1318 ESANQ
+1318 ESTNQ

-1337 KLADLE
+1337 ELADLK

-1390 TSTNLTIT
+1390 SSTNLTIT

-1406 NLSVT
+1406 KIVAT
-1411 GGNINIEADD
+1411 GGTVGGWQIQSDGLYSMSGE
-1421 YQTGKISTHAN
+1421 QG
-1432 WYTSSLS
+1432 SSLS
-1439 PFGLTA
+1439 LMNLGNFKGSSEDDLIISFRRWNTYPFYVT
-1445 TGRFNNATYSNS
+1445 S
-1457 GIEFARNGTS
+1457 GGEL
-1467 ESVIVIGCNS
+1467 GCRKLAIS
-1477 EVDDIGIYAN
+1477 
-1487 SARITS
+1487 
-1493 QLTIPV
+1493 V

-1512 NSIQAFN
+1512 NDTQAFN

-1550 IYVNGACVVANTH
+1550 IYVNGACVTSNTH
-1563 RYGESSNSVELDAG
+1563 RYGENSSSVELDAG
-1577 ATFVYWFRNAKNQ
+1577 ATFVYWFRNANNQ

>member
-10 QFAKMVNADNP
+10 QFAKMVNAGNP

-51 TPFETVTDAEDDD
+51 TPFETVTDAEDGD

-92 TNSKKIGEFN
+92 TNSEKIGEFN

-109 GTDEL
+109 DTDEL

-230 ADLKYANINFTNIG
+230 ADLKYANIDFTNIG
-244 TAAMEYFY
+244 TAAMEHFY

-284 NTIVAEK
+284 NTVVADK

-357 IYSIGKESATSG
+357 IHSIGKESATSG

-379 QMAVGDS
+379 QMAVGDG

-422 NVNNKV
+422 NINNKV
-428 DNIKSIK
+428 DDIKSIK

-447 IKAPTG
+447 TKAPTG

-472 VFAYSDD
+472 VFTYSDD

-487 SSMGAKGDKGD
+487 SSMGAKGD
-498 TGATGPQGPRGLQGI
+498 
-513 QGEKGDRGI
+513 
-522 QGPQGD
+522 
-528 NGRNSYFHIKYSSV
+528 
-542 ANPTSS
+542 
-548 SQITETPSTYIGT
+548 
-561 YTDDIETDST
+561 
-571 DPKKYT
+571 
-577 WQRLEGAKGDQGI
+577 QGI
-590 PGTNGI
+590 P
-596 NGKTSYL
+596 
-603 HIAYANSSDGRTGFD
+603 
-618 VSNATGK
+618 
-625 LYIGQYTDFVEADST
+625 
-640 DPKKYSWTKI
+640 
-650 KGDTGAKGDKGD
+650 
-662 TGAAGKGVK
+662 
-671 STAVTYQASSNSITA
+671 
-686 PTGTWNTSIP
+686 
-696 SVGAGHYLWTRT
+696 
-708 IITYTDNTT
+708 
-717 STLYSVSR
+717 
-725 NGTNGTNGT
+725 GT

-742 GSVVNYYL
+742 GSVINYYL
-750 ATNTNT
+750 ATNANT
-756 GITAST
+756 GVTAST

-793 STTAPCIIGSYGD
+793 STTAPCVIGSYGD
-806 TGATGATGATGNGIK
+806 TGEAGKNFNWNLIKYDYIEAMAAEIDKSEYVKSGKVICEGDNINSGFKIDSADCYEPSTQYILSGYITVISKTCNNLYFYNGKNHVFISLSIDGRNYSTPFNELIAANSILNDGKSHYFELRFQTATDIPDDT
-821 SIVEHYAV
+821 VV
-829 SASNSSAPTSWSNTV
+829 SYTYIQLNKSNT
-844 PTMTVTN
+844 TN
-851 RYLWN
+851 IRYQIAGLKLEKGTEATDWCPAQ
-856 YETITY
+856 E
-862 TNNSVADT
+862 DL
-870 AKRVIGVYGNTG
+870 KGEKGD
-882 NTGATGKGVKST
+882 TGATGKGVKST

-951 IQVGGRNLLLNS
+951 IQVGGRNLL
-963 ADILSSYVVDSSG
+963 
-976 YQSIG
+976 
-981 KTESQED
+981 
-988 GSVLITNAN
+988 
-997 SNTRIRYRKWIIVSP
+997 
-1012 GETYTISAY
+1012 
-1021 YKNVSGTQSHM
+1021 
-1032 FQVVYCD
+1032 
-1039 SNKKPTGWLA
+1039 
-1049 KAGKSESISD
+1049 
-1059 GWIKQYLTFIIP
+1059 
-1071 NGFSYMYVY
+1071 
-1080 FRSGEDYTGYTHS
+1080 
-1093 YYIKHVKLEKGNKAT
+1093 
-1108 DWTPA
+1108 
-1113 PEDIISTVDSKITK
+1113 
-1127 TKEEI
+1127 
-1132 TQSVS
+1132 
-1137 KTYQTKNDMNNY
+1137 
-1149 YTTQQVN
+1149 
-1156 SAISTRCGQVELK
+1156 
-1169 VDGIQVGGRNLLTG
+1169 TG

-1193 KSTNAPDGYAY
+1193 KSTNAPDGYVY
-1204 IGGRAYLENG
+1204 IGGRVYLENG
-1214 KTYTLQAVSDSVWAT
+1214 KTYTLQASDSVWAT
-1229 GHGGQTGK
+1229 EHGDRTGK
-1237 ATIWIHGLGDGF
+1237 ATIWIHGLLGDDF
-1249 HRVFCGDGK
+1249 HRVFCGDGI

-1305 APEDVDSAINDVS
+1305 APEDVDS
-1318 ESANQ
+1318 
-1323 YITDVS
+1323 
-1329 DSLGKTEE
+1329 
-1337 KLADLE
+1337 
-1343 SNTNATLK
+1343 
-1351 LCVKEDETGRL
+1351 
-1362 KSMIE
+1362 
-1367 AIADTINITAKG
+1367 TINNV
-1379 GLNLTGNRFSV
+1379 L
-1390 TSTNLTIT
+1390 
-1398 KDGSMTCK
+1398 
-1406 NLSVT
+1406 
-1411 GGNINIEADD
+1411 INIS
-1421 YQTGKISTHAN
+1421 QMS
-1432 WYTSSLS
+1432 
-1439 PFGLTA
+1439 LTA
-1445 TGRFNNATYSNS
+1445 W
-1457 GIEFARNGTS
+1457 EK
-1467 ESVIVIGCNS
+1467 
-1477 EVDDIGIYAN
+1477 
-1487 SARITS
+1487 
-1493 QLTIPV
+1493 Q
-1499 GYNKLNQRATTSA
+1499 K
-1512 NSIQAFN
+1512 
-1519 YAWTINGTGLF
+1519 
-1530 ILNAGLWTDTTDDYG
+1530 
-1545 TTNCA
+1545 
-1550 IYVNGACVVANTH
+1550 
-1563 RYGESSNSVELDAG
+1563 
-1577 ATFVYWFRNAKNQ
+1577 KN
-1590 KVLLQ
+1590 
-1595 AGSTKTGNK
+1595 
-1604 TLTYTVQ
+1604 
-1611 GLFGLAVT
+1611 

>member
-10 QFAKMVNADNP
+10 QFAKMVNAGNP

-51 TPFETVTDAEDDD
+51 TPFETVTDAEDGD

-92 TNSKKIGEFN
+92 TNSEKIGEFN

-109 GTDEL
+109 DTDEL

-230 ADLKYANINFTNIG
+230 ADLKYANIDFTNIG
-244 TAAMEYFY
+244 TAAMEHFY

-284 NTIVAEK
+284 NTVVADK

-357 IYSIGKESATSG
+357 IHSIGKESATSG

-379 QMAVGDS
+379 QMAVGDG

-422 NVNNKV
+422 NINNKV
-428 DNIKSIK
+428 DDIKSIK

-447 IKAPTG
+447 TKAPTG

-472 VFAYSDD
+472 VFTYSDD

-487 SSMGAKGDKGD
+487 SSMGAKGD
-498 TGATGPQGPRGLQGI
+498 
-513 QGEKGDRGI
+513 
-522 QGPQGD
+522 
-528 NGRNSYFHIKYSSV
+528 
-542 ANPTSS
+542 
-548 SQITETPSTYIGT
+548 
-561 YTDDIETDST
+561 
-571 DPKKYT
+571 
-577 WQRLEGAKGDQGI
+577 QGI
-590 PGTNGI
+590 P
-596 NGKTSYL
+596 
-603 HIAYANSSDGRTGFD
+603 
-618 VSNATGK
+618 
-625 LYIGQYTDFVEADST
+625 
-640 DPKKYSWTKI
+640 
-650 KGDTGAKGDKGD
+650 
-662 TGAAGKGVK
+662 
-671 STAVTYQASSNSITA
+671 
-686 PTGTWNTSIP
+686 
-696 SVGAGHYLWTRT
+696 
-708 IITYTDNTT
+708 
-717 STLYSVSR
+717 
-725 NGTNGTNGT
+725 GT

-742 GSVVNYYL
+742 GSVINYYL
-750 ATNTNT
+750 ATNANT
-756 GITAST
+756 GVTAST

-793 STTAPCIIGSYGD
+793 STTAPCVIGSYGD
-806 TGATGATGATGNGIK
+806 TGEA
-821 SIVEHYAV
+821 
-829 SASNSSAPTSWSNTV
+829 
-844 PTMTVTN
+844 
-851 RYLWN
+851 
-856 YETITY
+856 
-862 TNNSVADT
+862 
-870 AKRVIGVYGNTG
+870 
-882 NTGATGKGVKST
+882 GKGVKST

-951 IQVGGRNLLLNS
+951 IQVGGRNLL
-963 ADILSSYVVDSSG
+963 
-976 YQSIG
+976 
-981 KTESQED
+981 
-988 GSVLITNAN
+988 
-997 SNTRIRYRKWIIVSP
+997 
-1012 GETYTISAY
+1012 
-1021 YKNVSGTQSHM
+1021 
-1032 FQVVYCD
+1032 
-1039 SNKKPTGWLA
+1039 
-1049 KAGKSESISD
+1049 
-1059 GWIKQYLTFIIP
+1059 
-1071 NGFSYMYVY
+1071 
-1080 FRSGEDYTGYTHS
+1080 
-1093 YYIKHVKLEKGNKAT
+1093 
-1108 DWTPA
+1108 
-1113 PEDIISTVDSKITK
+1113 
-1127 TKEEI
+1127 
-1132 TQSVS
+1132 
-1137 KTYQTKNDMNNY
+1137 
-1149 YTTQQVN
+1149 
-1156 SAISTRCGQVELK
+1156 
-1169 VDGIQVGGRNLLTG
+1169 TG

-1193 KSTNAPDGYAY
+1193 KSTNAPDGYVY
-1204 IGGRAYLENG
+1204 IGGRVYLENG

-1229 GHGGQTGK
+1229 EHGDRTGK
-1237 ATIWIHGLGDGF
+1237 ATIWIHGLLGDDF
-1249 HRVFCGDGK
+1249 HRVFCGDGI

-1305 APEDVDSAINDVS
+1305 APEDVNSAINNVNSKFGSYYTKTESDSKITKTKNDITQSVSTTYQRKDAMGNYYTAAQTDAAIKTRGDDIELKVNGIQIGGVNRFVKSTATKNKYLTATGEIMDGGNYWDLTDYIDVS
-1318 ESANQ
+1318 KWNDYIASGWTNLGNSPATCFYDSNKKFISGVADKSTGVRGSLVVPSNATYMRFSFAHVDTDSLKIEKGTKATDYSPAPEDVDSTINNVKESTNQ

-1390 TSTNLTIT
+1390 SSTNLTIT

-1530 ILNAGLWTDTTDDYG
+1530 ILNAGVWTDTTDDYG

-1577 ATFVYWFRNAKNQ
+1577 ATFVYWFVNANNQ

>member
-51 TPFETVTDAEDDD
+51 TPFETVTDAEDGD

-92 TNSKKIGEFN
+92 TNSEKIGEFN

-114 DAQVGRIDTLESD
+114 DAQVGRINTLESD
-127 NATIKQKLTASEG
+127 NATIKQKLAASEG

-230 ADLKYANINFTNIG
+230 ADLKFANINFTNIG
-244 TAAMEYFY
+244 KAAMEYFY

-284 NTIVAEK
+284 NTVVADK

-306 DGITTETEQTDY
+306 DGITTEIEQTDY

-357 IYSIGKESATSG
+357 IHSIGKESATSG

-422 NVNNKV
+422 NINNKV

-435 NTTVTYQVGDSN
+435 NTAVTYQVGDSN
-447 IKAPTG
+447 TKAPTG

-472 VFAYSDD
+472 VFTYSDD

-487 SSMGAKGDKGD
+487 SSMGAKGE
-498 TGATGPQGPRGLQGI
+498 TGATGLQGI
-513 QGEKGDRGI
+513 QGEKGDQGI
-522 QGPQGD
+522 QGPKGD

-548 SQITETPSTYIGT
+548 NQMTETPSTYIGT

-571 DPKKYT
+571 DPKKY
-577 WQRLEGAKGDQGI
+577 
-590 PGTNGI
+590 
-596 NGKTSYL
+596 
-603 HIAYANSSDGRTGFD
+603 
-618 VSNATGK
+618 
-625 LYIGQYTDFVEADST
+625 
-640 DPKKYSWTKI
+640 SWTKI
-650 KGDTGAKGDKGD
+650 KGDTGAKGE
-662 TGAAGKGVK
+662 TGATGPQGPQGADGKGVK
-671 STAVTYQASSNSITA
+671 STAITYQASSNGTTA
-686 PTGTWNTSIP
+686 PTGTWNTTVPGVS
-696 SVGAGHYLWTRT
+696 AGQYLWTRT

-725 NGTNGTNGT
+725 NGTNGTNG
-734 NGQNGKSI
+734 QNGKSI
-742 GSVVNYYL
+742 GSVINYYL
-750 ATNTNT
+750 ATNANS
-756 GITAST
+756 GVNAST
-762 SGWTTTVQS
+762 TGWTTTVQS
-771 VSASKKYL
+771 VSSSKKYL
-779 WNYEIVKYTDGTIA
+779 WNYEIVKYTDGTTA

-806 TGATGATGATGNGIK
+806 KGATGATGATGNGIK

-829 SASNSSAPTSWSNTV
+829 SASNTSTPTSWSNTV

-862 TNNSVADT
+862 TNNSTVDT
-870 AKRVIGVYGNTG
+870 TKRVIGVYGNTG
-882 NTGATGKGVKST
+882 AKGDKGATGATGPAGKGIKST
-894 AITYQAAANGTT
+894 SVTYQAGASGTT
-906 VPTGTWVASPPTTT
+906 APTGAWSSTPPTTT
-920 SALPYMWT
+920 EAASYLWT
-928 RTIITYTDN
+928 RTVITYTDN

-943 SIGSTPEG
+943 SVGSTPAG
-951 IQVGGRNLLLNS
+951 
-963 ADILSSYVVDSSG
+963 ILSTV
-976 YQSIG
+976 
-981 KTESQED
+981 
-988 GSVLITNAN
+988 N
-997 SNTRIRYRKWIIVSP
+997 SN
-1012 GETYTISAY
+1012 
-1021 YKNVSGTQSHM
+1021 
-1032 FQVVYCD
+1032 
-1039 SNKKPTGWLA
+1039 
-1049 KAGKSESISD
+1049 
-1059 GWIKQYLTFIIP
+1059 
-1071 NGFSYMYVY
+1071 
-1080 FRSGEDYTGYTHS
+1080 
-1093 YYIKHVKLEKGNKAT
+1093 
-1108 DWTPA
+1108 
-1113 PEDIISTVDSKITK
+1113 ITK

-1132 TQSVS
+1132 AQSVS
-1137 KTYQTKNDMNNY
+1137 KTYQTKDAMGNY
-1149 YTTQQVN
+1149 YTTKQVD
-1156 SAISTRCGQVELK
+1156 SAINTRCGQVELK
-1169 VDGIQVGGRNLLTG
+1169 VDG
-1183 SAGWT
+1183 
-1188 KANPA
+1188 
-1193 KSTNAPDGYAY
+1193 
-1204 IGGRAYLENG
+1204 
-1214 KTYTLQAVSDSVWAT
+1214 
-1229 GHGGQTGK
+1229 
-1237 ATIWIHGLGDGF
+1237 
-1249 HRVFCGDGK
+1249 
-1258 TSGRYTWTF
+1258 
-1267 VHTSATQNCEIRIN
+1267 
-1281 GYSKITSFWDIK
+1281 
-1293 IESGNKATDWTP
+1293 
-1305 APEDVDSAINDVS
+1305 
-1318 ESANQ
+1318 
-1323 YITDVS
+1323 
-1329 DSLGKTEE
+1329 
-1337 KLADLE
+1337 KLADLK
-1343 SNTNATLK
+1343 SNANATLK

-1411 GGNINIEADD
+1411 GGNIDILADD

-1457 GIEFARNGTS
+1457 GIEFAKNGSS
-1467 ESVIVIGCNS
+1467 ESVVVIGCSS
-1477 EVDDIGIYAN
+1477 EVDHISIYAN
-1487 SARITS
+1487 SAKITS
-1493 QLTIPV
+1493 QLTIPI

-1512 NSIQAFN
+1512 NDTQAFS

-1550 IYVNGACVVANTH
+1550 IYVNGACVTANTH

-1577 ATFVYWFRNAKNQ
+1577 ATFVYWFRNANNQ
-1590 KVLLQ
+1590 KVLLL

>member
-51 TPFETVTDAEDDD
+51 TPFETVTDAEDGD

-92 TNSKKIGEFN
+92 TNSEKIGEFN

-114 DAQVGRIDTLESD
+114 DAQVGRINTLESD
-127 NATIKQKLTASEG
+127 NATIKQKLAASEG

-199 FSNFKNTTTEKLD
+199 FLNFKNTTTEKLD

-230 ADLKYANINFTNIG
+230 ADLKFANINFTNIG
-244 TAAMEYFY
+244 KAAMEYFY

-284 NTIVAEK
+284 NTVVADK

-306 DGITTETEQTDY
+306 DGITTEIEQTDY

-357 IYSIGKESATSG
+357 IHSIGKESATSG

-422 NVNNKV
+422 NINNKV

-435 NTTVTYQVGDSN
+435 NTAVTYQVGDSN
-447 IKAPTG
+447 TKAPTG

-472 VFAYSDD
+472 VFTYSDD

-487 SSMGAKGDKGD
+487 SSMGAKGE
-498 TGATGPQGPRGLQGI
+498 TGATGLQGI
-513 QGEKGDRGI
+513 QGEKGDQGI
-522 QGPQGD
+522 QGPKGD

-548 SQITETPSTYIGT
+548 NQMTETPSTYIGT

-571 DPKKYT
+571 DPKKY
-577 WQRLEGAKGDQGI
+577 
-590 PGTNGI
+590 
-596 NGKTSYL
+596 
-603 HIAYANSSDGRTGFD
+603 
-618 VSNATGK
+618 
-625 LYIGQYTDFVEADST
+625 
-640 DPKKYSWTKI
+640 SWTKI
-650 KGDTGAKGDKGD
+650 KGDTGAKGE
-662 TGAAGKGVK
+662 TGATGPQGPQGADGKGVK
-671 STAVTYQASSNSITA
+671 STAITYQASSNGTTA
-686 PTGTWNTSIP
+686 PTGTWNTTVPGVS
-696 SVGAGHYLWTRT
+696 AGQYLWTRT

-725 NGTNGTNGT
+725 NGTNGTNG
-734 NGQNGKSI
+734 QNGKSI
-742 GSVVNYYL
+742 GSVINYYL
-750 ATNTNT
+750 ATNANS
-756 GITAST
+756 GVNAST
-762 SGWTTTVQS
+762 TGWTTTVQS
-771 VSASKKYL
+771 VSSSKKYL
-779 WNYEIVKYTDGTIA
+779 WNYEIVKYTDGTTA

-806 TGATGATGATGNGIK
+806 KGATGATGPQGPQGAAGAAGATGNGIK

-829 SASNSSAPTSWSNTV
+829 SASNTSTPTSWSNTV

-862 TNNSVADT
+862 TNNSTVDT
-870 AKRVIGVYGNTG
+870 TKRVIGVYGNTG
-882 NTGATGKGVKST
+882 AKGDKGATGATGPAGKGIKST
-894 AITYQAAANGTT
+894 SVTYQAGASGTT
-906 VPTGTWVASPPTTT
+906 APTGAWSSTPPTTT
-920 SALPYMWT
+920 EAASYLWT
-928 RTIITYTDN
+928 RTVITYTDN

-943 SIGSTPEG
+943 SVGSTPAG
-951 IQVGGRNLLLNS
+951 
-963 ADILSSYVVDSSG
+963 ILSTV
-976 YQSIG
+976 
-981 KTESQED
+981 
-988 GSVLITNAN
+988 N
-997 SNTRIRYRKWIIVSP
+997 SN
-1012 GETYTISAY
+1012 
-1021 YKNVSGTQSHM
+1021 
-1032 FQVVYCD
+1032 
-1039 SNKKPTGWLA
+1039 
-1049 KAGKSESISD
+1049 
-1059 GWIKQYLTFIIP
+1059 
-1071 NGFSYMYVY
+1071 
-1080 FRSGEDYTGYTHS
+1080 
-1093 YYIKHVKLEKGNKAT
+1093 
-1108 DWTPA
+1108 
-1113 PEDIISTVDSKITK
+1113 ITK

-1132 TQSVS
+1132 AQSVS
-1137 KTYQTKNDMNNY
+1137 KTYQTKDAMGNY
-1149 YTTQQVN
+1149 YTTKQVD
-1156 SAISTRCGQVELK
+1156 SAINTRCGQVELK
-1169 VDGIQVGGRNLLTG
+1169 VDG
-1183 SAGWT
+1183 
-1188 KANPA
+1188 
-1193 KSTNAPDGYAY
+1193 
-1204 IGGRAYLENG
+1204 
-1214 KTYTLQAVSDSVWAT
+1214 
-1229 GHGGQTGK
+1229 
-1237 ATIWIHGLGDGF
+1237 
-1249 HRVFCGDGK
+1249 
-1258 TSGRYTWTF
+1258 
-1267 VHTSATQNCEIRIN
+1267 
-1281 GYSKITSFWDIK
+1281 
-1293 IESGNKATDWTP
+1293 
-1305 APEDVDSAINDVS
+1305 
-1318 ESANQ
+1318 
-1323 YITDVS
+1323 
-1329 DSLGKTEE
+1329 
-1337 KLADLE
+1337 KLADLK
-1343 SNTNATLK
+1343 SNANATLK

-1411 GGNINIEADD
+1411 GGNIDILADD

-1457 GIEFARNGTS
+1457 GIEFAKNGSS
-1467 ESVIVIGCNS
+1467 ESVVVIGCSS
-1477 EVDDIGIYAN
+1477 EVDHISIYAN
-1487 SARITS
+1487 SAKITS
-1493 QLTIPV
+1493 QLTIPI

-1512 NSIQAFN
+1512 NDTQAFS

-1550 IYVNGACVVANTH
+1550 IYVNGACVTANTH

-1577 ATFVYWFRNAKNQ
+1577 ATFVYWFRNANNQ
-1590 KVLLQ
+1590 KVLLL

>member
-10 QFAKMVNADNP
+10 RFAKMVNADNP

-51 TPFETVTDAEDDD
+51 TPFETVTDAEDGD

-92 TNSKKIGEFN
+92 TNSEKIGKFN

-114 DAQVGRIDTLESD
+114 DAQIGRINTLESD
-127 NATIKQKLTASEG
+127 NATIKHKLAASEG

-244 TAAMEYFY
+244 KAAMEYFY

-284 NTIVAEK
+284 NTVVADK

-306 DGITTETEQTDY
+306 DGITTEIEQTDY

-357 IYSIGKESATSG
+357 IHSIGKESATSG

-386 NHYIKYYKDTDGSFK
+386 SHYIKYYKDTDGSFK

-408 MEFSSGTSVKDAID
+408 IEFSSGASVKDAID
-422 NVNNKV
+422 DINNKV

-435 NTTVTYQVGDSN
+435 NTAVTYQVGDSN
-447 IKAPTG
+447 TKAPTG

-472 VFAYSDD
+472 VFTYSDD
-479 TISTSYGI
+479 TISTSYGV
-487 SSMGAKGDKGD
+487 SSM
-498 TGATGPQGPRGLQGI
+498 
-513 QGEKGDRGI
+513 
-522 QGPQGD
+522 
-528 NGRNSYFHIKYSSV
+528 
-542 ANPTSS
+542 
-548 SQITETPSTYIGT
+548 
-561 YTDDIETDST
+561 
-571 DPKKYT
+571 
-577 WQRLEGAKGDQGI
+577 GAKGDQGI
-590 PGTNGI
+590 PGTNG
-596 NGKTSYL
+596 
-603 HIAYANSSDGRTGFD
+603 
-618 VSNATGK
+618 
-625 LYIGQYTDFVEADST
+625 
-640 DPKKYSWTKI
+640 
-650 KGDTGAKGDKGD
+650 
-662 TGAAGKGVK
+662 
-671 STAVTYQASSNSITA
+671 
-686 PTGTWNTSIP
+686 
-696 SVGAGHYLWTRT
+696 
-708 IITYTDNTT
+708 
-717 STLYSVSR
+717 
-725 NGTNGTNGT
+725 
-734 NGQNGKSI
+734 QNGKSI
-742 GSVVNYYL
+742 GSVINYYL
-750 ATNTNT
+750 ATNANI
-756 GITAST
+756 GVTAST

-771 VSASKKYL
+771 VSTSKKYL
-779 WNYEIVKYTDGTIA
+779 WNYEIVKYTDGSIA
-793 STTAPCIIGSYGD
+793 STTAPCVIGSYGD
-806 TGATGATGATGNGIK
+806 TGEAGKNFNWNLIKYDYIEAMAAEIDKSEYVKSGKVICEGDNINSGFKIDSADCYEPSTRYILSGYITVISKTCNNLYFYNGKNHVFISLSIDGRNYSTPFNELIAANSILNDGKSHYFELRFQTATDIPGDSSVLYTYIQLNKSNATNIRYQITGLKLEKGTEATDWCPAQEDLKGEKG
-821 SIVEHYAV
+821 
-829 SASNSSAPTSWSNTV
+829 
-844 PTMTVTN
+844 
-851 RYLWN
+851 
-856 YETITY
+856 
-862 TNNSVADT
+862 D
-870 AKRVIGVYGNTG
+870 
-882 NTGATGKGVKST
+882 TGATGKGVKST

-951 IQVGGRNLLLNS
+951 IQVGGRNLL
-963 ADILSSYVVDSSG
+963 
-976 YQSIG
+976 
-981 KTESQED
+981 
-988 GSVLITNAN
+988 
-997 SNTRIRYRKWIIVSP
+997 
-1012 GETYTISAY
+1012 
-1021 YKNVSGTQSHM
+1021 
-1032 FQVVYCD
+1032 
-1039 SNKKPTGWLA
+1039 
-1049 KAGKSESISD
+1049 
-1059 GWIKQYLTFIIP
+1059 
-1071 NGFSYMYVY
+1071 
-1080 FRSGEDYTGYTHS
+1080 
-1093 YYIKHVKLEKGNKAT
+1093 
-1108 DWTPA
+1108 
-1113 PEDIISTVDSKITK
+1113 
-1127 TKEEI
+1127 
-1132 TQSVS
+1132 
-1137 KTYQTKNDMNNY
+1137 
-1149 YTTQQVN
+1149 
-1156 SAISTRCGQVELK
+1156 
-1169 VDGIQVGGRNLLTG
+1169 TG

-1193 KSTNAPDGYAY
+1193 KSTNAPDGYVY

-1305 APEDVDSAINDVS
+1305 APEDIDYAISDVNSKITKTKEEITQSVSKTYQTKNDMGNYYTTKQTDAAIKTRCDNVELKVDGIKIGGRNLAQKTSSKYYVSFSKFNGNDNVCFSIGNTLTDGLSVGDIISIKLVCKYTNIASVSGKTPQVRIIGAGNVTGWNDNGYFPVNNFTKLSGSNGEVTIIYQATINENHVKNSYWNTLLRTDAIQSGTIQCKMFKVERGTRYTDWTPAPEDVDSAINDVS
-1318 ESANQ
+1318 ESTNQ

-1390 TSTNLTIT
+1390 SSTNLTIT

-1406 NLSVT
+1406 NIVAT
-1411 GGNINIEADD
+1411 GGTVGGWQIQSDGLYSMSGE
-1421 YQTGKISTHAN
+1421 QG
-1432 WYTSSLS
+1432 SSLS
-1439 PFGLTA
+1439 LRNMGDFKGSSEDDLIISFRRWNTYPFYVT
-1445 TGRFNNATYSNS
+1445 S
-1457 GIEFARNGTS
+1457 GGEL
-1467 ESVIVIGCNS
+1467 GCRKLAIS
-1477 EVDDIGIYAN
+1477 I
-1487 SARITS
+1487 
-1493 QLTIPV
+1493 

-1512 NSIQAFN
+1512 NDTQVFN
-1519 YAWTINGTGLF
+1519 YVWTINGTGLF

-1550 IYVNGACVVANTH
+1550 IYVNGACVTANSH

-1577 ATFVYWFRNAKNQ
+1577 ATFVYWFRNANNQ
-1590 KVLLQ
+1590 KVQLQ

-1611 GLFGLAVT
+1611 GLFGLKVT

>member
-10 QFAKMVNADNP
+10 QFAKMVNTDNP
-21 KENTDNTVYG
+21 KENIGNAVYG

-51 TPFETVTDAEDDD
+51 TPFETVTDAEDGD

-92 TNSKKIGEFN
+92 TNSEKIGEFN

-109 GTDEL
+109 DTDEL
-114 DAQVGRIDTLESD
+114 DAQVGRINTLESD
-127 NATIKQKLTASEG
+127 NATIKHKLAASEG

-230 ADLKYANINFTNIG
+230 ADLKYANIDFTNIG
-244 TAAMEYFY
+244 TAAMAYFY

-284 NTIVAEK
+284 NTVVADK

-306 DGITTETEQTDY
+306 DGITAEAEQTDY

-357 IYSIGKESATSG
+357 IHSIGKESATSG

-422 NVNNKV
+422 DVNNKV
-428 DNIKSIK
+428 NNIKSIK
-435 NTTVTYQVGDSN
+435 NTTVTYQVGDSDT
-447 IKAPTG
+447 KAPTG

-459 PSVPVGKYLWTRT
+459 PSVTVGKYLWTRT
-472 VFAYSDD
+472 VFTYSDN

-487 SSMGAKGDKGD
+487 SSMGAKGD
-498 TGATGPQGPRGLQGI
+498 
-513 QGEKGDRGI
+513 
-522 QGPQGD
+522 
-528 NGRNSYFHIKYSSV
+528 
-542 ANPTSS
+542 
-548 SQITETPSTYIGT
+548 
-561 YTDDIETDST
+561 
-571 DPKKYT
+571 
-577 WQRLEGAKGDQGI
+577 QGI
-590 PGTNGI
+590 P
-596 NGKTSYL
+596 
-603 HIAYANSSDGRTGFD
+603 
-618 VSNATGK
+618 
-625 LYIGQYTDFVEADST
+625 
-640 DPKKYSWTKI
+640 
-650 KGDTGAKGDKGD
+650 
-662 TGAAGKGVK
+662 
-671 STAVTYQASSNSITA
+671 
-686 PTGTWNTSIP
+686 
-696 SVGAGHYLWTRT
+696 
-708 IITYTDNTT
+708 
-717 STLYSVSR
+717 
-725 NGTNGTNGT
+725 GT

-742 GSVVNYYL
+742 GSVINYYL
-750 ATNTNT
+750 ATNANT
-756 GITAST
+756 GVTAST

-771 VSASKKYL
+771 VSTSKKYL

-793 STTAPCIIGSYGD
+793 STTAPCVIGSYGD
-806 TGATGATGATGNGIK
+806 TGEAGKNFNWNLIKYNYIEAMAAEIDKSEYVKSGKVICEGDNINSGFKIDSADCYEPSTKYILSGYITVISKTCNNLYFYNGKNHVFISLLIDGRNYSTPFGNELIAANPILNDGKSHYFELRFQTATDIPDDSSVLYTYIQLNKSNATNIRYQITGLKLEKGTEATDWCPAQEDLKGEKG
-821 SIVEHYAV
+821 
-829 SASNSSAPTSWSNTV
+829 
-844 PTMTVTN
+844 
-851 RYLWN
+851 
-856 YETITY
+856 
-862 TNNSVADT
+862 D
-870 AKRVIGVYGNTG
+870 
-882 NTGATGKGVKST
+882 TGATGKGVKST

-937 TTSTSY
+937 TISTSY
-943 SIGSTPEG
+943 SIGSTPE
-951 IQVGGRNLLLNS
+951 
-963 ADILSSYVVDSSG
+963 
-976 YQSIG
+976 
-981 KTESQED
+981 
-988 GSVLITNAN
+988 
-997 SNTRIRYRKWIIVSP
+997 
-1012 GETYTISAY
+1012 
-1021 YKNVSGTQSHM
+1021 
-1032 FQVVYCD
+1032 
-1039 SNKKPTGWLA
+1039 
-1049 KAGKSESISD
+1049 
-1059 GWIKQYLTFIIP
+1059 
-1071 NGFSYMYVY
+1071 
-1080 FRSGEDYTGYTHS
+1080 
-1093 YYIKHVKLEKGNKAT
+1093 
-1108 DWTPA
+1108 
-1113 PEDIISTVDSKITK
+1113 
-1127 TKEEI
+1127 
-1132 TQSVS
+1132 
-1137 KTYQTKNDMNNY
+1137 
-1149 YTTQQVN
+1149 
-1156 SAISTRCGQVELK
+1156 
-1169 VDGIQVGGRNLLTG
+1169 GIQVGGRNLLTG

-1193 KSTNAPDGYAY
+1193 KSTNAADGYAY
-1204 IGGRAYLENG
+1204 IGGRVYLENG

-1229 GHGGQTGK
+1229 EHGDRTGK
-1237 ATIWIHGLGDGF
+1237 ATIWIHGLLGDDF
-1249 HRVFCGDGK
+1249 HRVFCGDGI

-1318 ESANQ
+1318 ESTNQ

-1337 KLADLE
+1337 ELADLK

-1390 TSTNLTIT
+1390 SSTNLTIT

-1406 NLSVT
+1406 KIVAT
-1411 GGNINIEADD
+1411 GGTVGGWQIQSDGLYSMSGE
-1421 YQTGKISTHAN
+1421 QG
-1432 WYTSSLS
+1432 SSLS
-1439 PFGLTA
+1439 LMNLGNFKGSSEDDLIISFRRWNTYPFYVT
-1445 TGRFNNATYSNS
+1445 S
-1457 GIEFARNGTS
+1457 GGEL
-1467 ESVIVIGCNS
+1467 GCRKLAIS
-1477 EVDDIGIYAN
+1477 
-1487 SARITS
+1487 
-1493 QLTIPV
+1493 V

-1512 NSIQAFN
+1512 NDTQAFN

-1550 IYVNGACVVANTH
+1550 IYVNGACVTSNTH
-1563 RYGESSNSVELDAG
+1563 RYGENSSSVELDAG
-1577 ATFVYWFRNAKNQ
+1577 ATFVYWFRNANNQ

>member
-1 MPLSENLKD
+1 MEVSVVMPLSENLKD

-51 TPFETVTDAEDDD
+51 TPFETVTDAEDGD

-92 TNSKKIGEFN
+92 TNSEKIGEFN

-109 GTDEL
+109 DTDEL
-114 DAQVGRIDTLESD
+114 DAQVGRIDTLESN
-127 NATIKQKLTASEG
+127 NATIKQKLTATEG

-244 TAAMEYFY
+244 TAAMQYFY
-252 AQSGLIKNVVV
+252 AQSGLIKDVVV

-447 IKAPTG
+447 TKAPTG

-472 VFAYSDD
+472 VFTYSDD

-487 SSMGAKGDKGD
+487 SSMGAKGD
-498 TGATGPQGPRGLQGI
+498 
-513 QGEKGDRGI
+513 
-522 QGPQGD
+522 
-528 NGRNSYFHIKYSSV
+528 
-542 ANPTSS
+542 
-548 SQITETPSTYIGT
+548 
-561 YTDDIETDST
+561 
-571 DPKKYT
+571 
-577 WQRLEGAKGDQGI
+577 QGI
-590 PGTNGI
+590 PGT
-596 NGKTSYL
+596 
-603 HIAYANSSDGRTGFD
+603 D
-618 VSNATGK
+618 
-625 LYIGQYTDFVEADST
+625 
-640 DPKKYSWTKI
+640 
-650 KGDTGAKGDKGD
+650 
-662 TGAAGKGVK
+662 
-671 STAVTYQASSNSITA
+671 
-686 PTGTWNTSIP
+686 
-696 SVGAGHYLWTRT
+696 
-708 IITYTDNTT
+708 
-717 STLYSVSR
+717 
-725 NGTNGTNGT
+725 
-734 NGQNGKSI
+734 GQNGKSI
-742 GSVVNYYL
+742 GSVINYYL
-750 ATNTNT
+750 ATNANT
-756 GITAST
+756 GVTAST

-771 VSASKKYL
+771 VSTSKKYL

-793 STTAPCIIGSYGD
+793 STTAPCVIGSYGD
-806 TGATGATGATGNGIK
+806 TGEAGKNFNWNLIKYDYIEAFAAEIDKSEYVKSGKVICEGNDINSGFKIDSADCYEPSTQYILSGYITVISKTCNNLYFYNGKNHVFISLSIDGRNYSTPFNELVAANSILNDGKSHYFELRFQTATDIPDDTVVSYTYIQLNKSNATNIRYQITGLKLEKGTEATDWCPAQEDLKGDIGPAGKGIK
-821 SIVEHYAV
+821 S
-829 SASNSSAPTSWSNTV
+829 TSV
-844 PTMTVTN
+844 
-851 RYLWN
+851 
-856 YETITY
+856 
-862 TNNSVADT
+862 
-870 AKRVIGVYGNTG
+870 
-882 NTGATGKGVKST
+882 
-894 AITYQAAANGTT
+894 TYQAAANGTT

-963 ADILSSYVVDSSG
+963 ADILSSYVVDSAG

-997 SNTRIRYRKWIIVSP
+997 SNTRIRYREWIIVSP

-1032 FQVVYCD
+1032 FQVVYYD
-1039 SNKKPTGWLA
+1039 SNKNSTGGLA

-1113 PEDIISTVDSKITK
+1113 PEDIISTVDSKISK
-1127 TKEEI
+1127 TKKEI

-1137 KTYQTKNDMNNY
+1137 ETYQTIDNMGNY
-1149 YTTQQVN
+1149 YTTGQVN
-1156 SAISTRCGQVELK
+1156 SAINTRCGQVELK
-1169 VDGIQVGGRNLLTG
+1169 VDGIKIGGRNLLTG

-1193 KSTNAPDGYAY
+1193 KSTNAPDGYVY

-1229 GHGGQTGK
+1229 GHGGQTGE

-1293 IESGNKATDWTP
+1293 IESGNRATDWTP

-1323 YITDVS
+1323 YISDVS

-1390 TSTNLTIT
+1390 SSTNLTIT

-1530 ILNAGLWTDTTDDYG
+1530 ILNAGVWTDTTDDYG

-1577 ATFVYWFRNAKNQ
+1577 ATFVYWFVNANNQ

>member
-10 QFAKMVNADNP
+10 QFAKMVNAGNP

-51 TPFETVTDAEDDD
+51 TPFETVTDAEDGD

-92 TNSKKIGEFN
+92 TNSEKIGEFN

-114 DAQVGRIDTLESD
+114 DAQVGRINTLESD
-127 NATIKQKLTASEG
+127 NATIKHKLAASEG

-244 TAAMEYFY
+244 KAAMEYFY

-284 NTIVAEK
+284 NTVVADK

-306 DGITTETEQTDY
+306 DGITTEIEQTDY

-357 IYSIGKESATSG
+357 IHSIGKESATSG

-379 QMAVGDS
+379 QMAVGDG

-422 NVNNKV
+422 NINNKV
-428 DNIKSIK
+428 DDIKSIK

-447 IKAPTG
+447 TKAPTG

-472 VFAYSDD
+472 VFTYSDD

-487 SSMGAKGDKGD
+487 SSMGAKGD
-498 TGATGPQGPRGLQGI
+498 
-513 QGEKGDRGI
+513 
-522 QGPQGD
+522 
-528 NGRNSYFHIKYSSV
+528 
-542 ANPTSS
+542 
-548 SQITETPSTYIGT
+548 
-561 YTDDIETDST
+561 
-571 DPKKYT
+571 
-577 WQRLEGAKGDQGI
+577 QGI
-590 PGTNGI
+590 P
-596 NGKTSYL
+596 
-603 HIAYANSSDGRTGFD
+603 
-618 VSNATGK
+618 
-625 LYIGQYTDFVEADST
+625 
-640 DPKKYSWTKI
+640 
-650 KGDTGAKGDKGD
+650 
-662 TGAAGKGVK
+662 
-671 STAVTYQASSNSITA
+671 
-686 PTGTWNTSIP
+686 
-696 SVGAGHYLWTRT
+696 
-708 IITYTDNTT
+708 
-717 STLYSVSR
+717 
-725 NGTNGTNGT
+725 GT

-742 GSVVNYYL
+742 GSVINYYL
-750 ATNTNT
+750 ATNANT
-756 GITAST
+756 GVTAST

-793 STTAPCIIGSYGD
+793 STTAPCVIGSYGD
-806 TGATGATGATGNGIK
+806 TGEAGKNFNWNLIKYDYIEAMAAEIDKSEYVNSGKVICEGDNINSGFKIDSADCYEPSTQYILSGYITVISKTCNNLYFYNGKNHVFISLSIDGRNYSTPFNELIAANSILNDGKSHYFELRFQTATDIPDDT
-821 SIVEHYAV
+821 VV
-829 SASNSSAPTSWSNTV
+829 SYTYIQLNKSNT
-844 PTMTVTN
+844 TN
-851 RYLWN
+851 IRYQIAGLKLEKGTEATDWCPAQ
-856 YETITY
+856 E
-862 TNNSVADT
+862 DL
-870 AKRVIGVYGNTG
+870 KGEKGD
-882 NTGATGKGVKST
+882 TGATGKGVKST

-951 IQVGGRNLLLNS
+951 IQVGGRNLL
-963 ADILSSYVVDSSG
+963 
-976 YQSIG
+976 
-981 KTESQED
+981 
-988 GSVLITNAN
+988 
-997 SNTRIRYRKWIIVSP
+997 
-1012 GETYTISAY
+1012 
-1021 YKNVSGTQSHM
+1021 
-1032 FQVVYCD
+1032 
-1039 SNKKPTGWLA
+1039 
-1049 KAGKSESISD
+1049 
-1059 GWIKQYLTFIIP
+1059 
-1071 NGFSYMYVY
+1071 
-1080 FRSGEDYTGYTHS
+1080 
-1093 YYIKHVKLEKGNKAT
+1093 
-1108 DWTPA
+1108 
-1113 PEDIISTVDSKITK
+1113 
-1127 TKEEI
+1127 
-1132 TQSVS
+1132 
-1137 KTYQTKNDMNNY
+1137 
-1149 YTTQQVN
+1149 
-1156 SAISTRCGQVELK
+1156 
-1169 VDGIQVGGRNLLTG
+1169 TG

-1193 KSTNAPDGYAY
+1193 KSTNAPDGYVY

-1258 TSGRYTWTF
+1258 TSGQYIWTF

-1318 ESANQ
+1318 ESTNQ

-1390 TSTNLTIT
+1390 SSTNLTIT

-1406 NLSVT
+1406 NIVAT
-1411 GGNINIEADD
+1411 GGTVGGWQIQSDGLYSMSGE
-1421 YQTGKISTHAN
+1421 QG
-1432 WYTSSLS
+1432 SSLS
-1439 PFGLTA
+1439 LRNMGDFKGSSEDDLIISFRRWNTYPFYVT
-1445 TGRFNNATYSNS
+1445 S
-1457 GIEFARNGTS
+1457 GGEL
-1467 ESVIVIGCNS
+1467 GCRKLAIS
-1477 EVDDIGIYAN
+1477 I
-1487 SARITS
+1487 
-1493 QLTIPV
+1493 

-1512 NSIQAFN
+1512 NDTQAFN
-1519 YAWTINGTGLF
+1519 YVWTINGTGLF

-1550 IYVNGACVVANTH
+1550 IYVNGACVTANSH

-1577 ATFVYWFRNAKNQ
+1577 ATFVYWFRNANNQ
-1590 KVLLQ
+1590 KVQLQ

-1611 GLFGLAVT
+1611 GLFGLKVT

>member
-1 MPLSENLKD
+1 MEVSVAMSLSENLKD

-21 KENTDNTVYG
+21 KENADNTVYG

-51 TPFETVTDAEDDD
+51 TPFETVTDAEDGD

-92 TNSKKIGEFN
+92 TNSEKIGEFN

-109 GTDEL
+109 DTDEL
-114 DAQVGRIDTLESD
+114 DAQVGRIDTLETD

-165 IKSDKIDATVV
+165 IKSDKIDAAVV

-212 AHKAD
+212 AQSAD

-230 ADLKYANINFTNIG
+230 ADLKYANIDFTNIG
-244 TAAMEYFY
+244 KAAMEYFY

-284 NTIVAEK
+284 NTVVADK

-306 DGITTETEQTDY
+306 DGITTEIEQTDY

-357 IYSIGKESATSG
+357 IHSIGKESATSG

-447 IKAPTG
+447 TKAPTG

-472 VFAYSDD
+472 VFTYSDD
-479 TISTSYGI
+479 TISTSYGV
-487 SSMGAKGDKGD
+487 SS
-498 TGATGPQGPRGLQGI
+498 I
-513 QGEKGDRGI
+513 
-522 QGPQGD
+522 
-528 NGRNSYFHIKYSSV
+528 
-542 ANPTSS
+542 
-548 SQITETPSTYIGT
+548 
-561 YTDDIETDST
+561 
-571 DPKKYT
+571 
-577 WQRLEGAKGDQGI
+577 GAKGDQGI
-590 PGTNGI
+590 PGTNG
-596 NGKTSYL
+596 
-603 HIAYANSSDGRTGFD
+603 
-618 VSNATGK
+618 
-625 LYIGQYTDFVEADST
+625 
-640 DPKKYSWTKI
+640 
-650 KGDTGAKGDKGD
+650 
-662 TGAAGKGVK
+662 
-671 STAVTYQASSNSITA
+671 
-686 PTGTWNTSIP
+686 
-696 SVGAGHYLWTRT
+696 
-708 IITYTDNTT
+708 
-717 STLYSVSR
+717 
-725 NGTNGTNGT
+725 
-734 NGQNGKSI
+734 QNGKSI
-742 GSVVNYYL
+742 GSVINYYL
-750 ATNTNT
+750 ATNANT
-756 GITAST
+756 GVTAST

-771 VSASKKYL
+771 VSTSKKYL

-793 STTAPCIIGSYGD
+793 STTAPCVIGSYGD
-806 TGATGATGATGNGIK
+806 TGEAGKNFNWNLIKYNYIEAMAAEIDKSEYVKSGKVICEGDNINSGFKIDSADCYEPSTQYILSGYITVISKTCNNLYFYNGKNHVFISLSIDGRNYSTPFNELIAANSILNDGKSHYFELRFQTATDIPDDT
-821 SIVEHYAV
+821 VV
-829 SASNSSAPTSWSNTV
+829 SYTYIQLNKSNT
-844 PTMTVTN
+844 TN
-851 RYLWN
+851 IRYQIAGLKLEKGTEATDWCPAQ
-856 YETITY
+856 E
-862 TNNSVADT
+862 DL
-870 AKRVIGVYGNTG
+870 KGEKGD
-882 NTGATGKGVKST
+882 TGATGKGVKST

-951 IQVGGRNLLLNS
+951 IQVGGRNLL
-963 ADILSSYVVDSSG
+963 
-976 YQSIG
+976 
-981 KTESQED
+981 
-988 GSVLITNAN
+988 
-997 SNTRIRYRKWIIVSP
+997 
-1012 GETYTISAY
+1012 
-1021 YKNVSGTQSHM
+1021 
-1032 FQVVYCD
+1032 
-1039 SNKKPTGWLA
+1039 
-1049 KAGKSESISD
+1049 
-1059 GWIKQYLTFIIP
+1059 
-1071 NGFSYMYVY
+1071 
-1080 FRSGEDYTGYTHS
+1080 
-1093 YYIKHVKLEKGNKAT
+1093 
-1108 DWTPA
+1108 
-1113 PEDIISTVDSKITK
+1113 
-1127 TKEEI
+1127 
-1132 TQSVS
+1132 
-1137 KTYQTKNDMNNY
+1137 
-1149 YTTQQVN
+1149 
-1156 SAISTRCGQVELK
+1156 
-1169 VDGIQVGGRNLLTG
+1169 TG

-1193 KSTNAPDGYAY
+1193 KSTNAPDGYVY

-1229 GHGGQTGK
+1229 EHGDRTGK
-1237 ATIWIHGLGDGF
+1237 ATIWIHGLLGDDF
-1249 HRVFCGDGK
+1249 HRVFCGDGI

-1305 APEDVDSAINDVS
+1305 APEDIDYAISDVNSKITKTKEEITQSVSKTYQTKNDMGNYYTTKQTDAAIKTRCDNVELKVDGIKIGGRNLAQKTSSKYYVSFSKFNGNDNVCFSIGNTLTDGLSVGDIISIKLVCKYTNIASVSGKTPQVRIIGAGNVTGWNDNGYFPVNNFTKLSGSNGEVTIIYQATINENHVKNSYWNTLLRTDAIQSGTIQCKMFKVERGTRYTDWTPAPEDVDSAINDVS
-1318 ESANQ
+1318 ESTNQ

-1337 KLADLE
+1337 ELADLK

-1390 TSTNLTIT
+1390 SSTNLTIT

-1406 NLSVT
+1406 KIVAT
-1411 GGNINIEADD
+1411 GGTVGGWQIQSDGLYSMSGE
-1421 YQTGKISTHAN
+1421 QG
-1432 WYTSSLS
+1432 SSLS
-1439 PFGLTA
+1439 LMNLGNFKGSSEDDLIISFRRWNTYPFYVT
-1445 TGRFNNATYSNS
+1445 S
-1457 GIEFARNGTS
+1457 GGEL
-1467 ESVIVIGCNS
+1467 GCRKLAIS
-1477 EVDDIGIYAN
+1477 
-1487 SARITS
+1487 
-1493 QLTIPV
+1493 V

-1512 NSIQAFN
+1512 NDTQAFN

-1550 IYVNGACVVANTH
+1550 IYVNGACVTSNTH
-1563 RYGESSNSVELDAG
+1563 RYGENSSSVELDAG
-1577 ATFVYWFRNAKNQ
+1577 ATFVYWFRNANNQ

>member
-10 QFAKMVNADNP
+10 QFAKMVNTDNP
-21 KENTDNTVYG
+21 KENIGNAVYG

-51 TPFETVTDAEDDD
+51 TPFETVTDAEDGD

-92 TNSKKIGEFN
+92 TNSEKIGEFN

-109 GTDEL
+109 DTDEL
-114 DAQVGRIDTLESD
+114 DAQVGRINTLESD
-127 NATIKQKLTASEG
+127 NATIKHKLAASEG

-230 ADLKYANINFTNIG
+230 ADLKYANIDFTNIG
-244 TAAMEYFY
+244 TAAMAYFY

-284 NTIVAEK
+284 NTVVADK

-306 DGITTETEQTDY
+306 DGITAEAEQTDY

-357 IYSIGKESATSG
+357 IHSIGKESATSG

-422 NVNNKV
+422 DVNNKV
-428 DNIKSIK
+428 NNIKSIK

-447 IKAPTG
+447 TKAPTG

-459 PSVPVGKYLWTRT
+459 PSVTVGKYLWTRT
-472 VFAYSDD
+472 VFTYSDN

-487 SSMGAKGDKGD
+487 SSMGAKGD
-498 TGATGPQGPRGLQGI
+498 
-513 QGEKGDRGI
+513 
-522 QGPQGD
+522 
-528 NGRNSYFHIKYSSV
+528 
-542 ANPTSS
+542 
-548 SQITETPSTYIGT
+548 
-561 YTDDIETDST
+561 
-571 DPKKYT
+571 
-577 WQRLEGAKGDQGI
+577 QGI
-590 PGTNGI
+590 P
-596 NGKTSYL
+596 
-603 HIAYANSSDGRTGFD
+603 
-618 VSNATGK
+618 
-625 LYIGQYTDFVEADST
+625 
-640 DPKKYSWTKI
+640 
-650 KGDTGAKGDKGD
+650 
-662 TGAAGKGVK
+662 
-671 STAVTYQASSNSITA
+671 
-686 PTGTWNTSIP
+686 
-696 SVGAGHYLWTRT
+696 
-708 IITYTDNTT
+708 
-717 STLYSVSR
+717 
-725 NGTNGTNGT
+725 GT

-742 GSVVNYYL
+742 GSVINYYL
-750 ATNTNT
+750 ATNANT
-756 GITAST
+756 GVTAST

-771 VSASKKYL
+771 VSTSKKYL

-793 STTAPCIIGSYGD
+793 STTAPCVIGSYGD
-806 TGATGATGATGNGIK
+806 TGEAGKNFNWNLIKYNYIEAMAAEIDKSEYVKSGKVICEGDNINSGFKIDSADCYEPSTKYILSGYITVISKTCNNLYFYNGKNHVFISLLIDGRNYSTPFGNELIAANSILNDGKSHYFELRFQTATDIPDDSSVLYTYIQLNKSNATNIRYQITGLKLEKGTEATDWCPAQEDLKGEKG
-821 SIVEHYAV
+821 
-829 SASNSSAPTSWSNTV
+829 
-844 PTMTVTN
+844 
-851 RYLWN
+851 
-856 YETITY
+856 
-862 TNNSVADT
+862 D
-870 AKRVIGVYGNTG
+870 
-882 NTGATGKGVKST
+882 TGATGKGVKST

-937 TTSTSY
+937 TISTSY
-943 SIGSTPEG
+943 SIGSTPE
-951 IQVGGRNLLLNS
+951 
-963 ADILSSYVVDSSG
+963 
-976 YQSIG
+976 
-981 KTESQED
+981 
-988 GSVLITNAN
+988 
-997 SNTRIRYRKWIIVSP
+997 
-1012 GETYTISAY
+1012 
-1021 YKNVSGTQSHM
+1021 
-1032 FQVVYCD
+1032 
-1039 SNKKPTGWLA
+1039 
-1049 KAGKSESISD
+1049 
-1059 GWIKQYLTFIIP
+1059 
-1071 NGFSYMYVY
+1071 
-1080 FRSGEDYTGYTHS
+1080 
-1093 YYIKHVKLEKGNKAT
+1093 
-1108 DWTPA
+1108 
-1113 PEDIISTVDSKITK
+1113 
-1127 TKEEI
+1127 
-1132 TQSVS
+1132 
-1137 KTYQTKNDMNNY
+1137 
-1149 YTTQQVN
+1149 
-1156 SAISTRCGQVELK
+1156 
-1169 VDGIQVGGRNLLTG
+1169 GIQVGGRNLLTG

-1193 KSTNAPDGYAY
+1193 KSTNAADGYAY
-1204 IGGRAYLENG
+1204 IGGRVYLENG

-1229 GHGGQTGK
+1229 EHGDRTGK
-1237 ATIWIHGLGDGF
+1237 ATIWIHGLLGDDF
-1249 HRVFCGDGK
+1249 HRVFCGDGI

-1305 APEDVDSAINDVS
+1305 APEDIDYAISDVNSKITKTKEEITQSVSKTYQTKNDMGNYYTTKQTDAAIKTRCDNVELKVDGIKIGGRNLAQKTSSKYYVSFSKFNGNDNVCFSIGNTLTDGLSVGDIISIKLVCKYTNIASVSGKTPQVRIIGAGNVTGWNDNGYFPVNNFTKLSGSNGEVTIIYQATINENHVKNSYWNTLLRTDAIQSGTIQCKMFKVERGTRYTDWTPAPEDVDSAINDVS
-1318 ESANQ
+1318 ESTNQ

-1337 KLADLE
+1337 ELADLK

-1390 TSTNLTIT
+1390 SSTNLTIT

-1406 NLSVT
+1406 KIVAT
-1411 GGNINIEADD
+1411 GGTVGGWQIQSDGLYSMSGE
-1421 YQTGKISTHAN
+1421 QG
-1432 WYTSSLS
+1432 SSLS
-1439 PFGLTA
+1439 LMNLGNFKGSSEDDLIISFRRWNAYPFYVT
-1445 TGRFNNATYSNS
+1445 S
-1457 GIEFARNGTS
+1457 GGEL
-1467 ESVIVIGCNS
+1467 GCRKLAIS
-1477 EVDDIGIYAN
+1477 
-1487 SARITS
+1487 
-1493 QLTIPV
+1493 V

-1512 NSIQAFN
+1512 NDTQAFN

-1550 IYVNGACVVANTH
+1550 IYVNGACVTSNTH
-1563 RYGESSNSVELDAG
+1563 RYGENSSSVELDAG
-1577 ATFVYWFRNAKNQ
+1577 ATFVYWFRNANNQ

>member
-21 KENTDNTVYG
+21 KENIGNAVYG

-51 TPFETVTDAEDDD
+51 TPFETVTDAEDGD

-92 TNSKKIGEFN
+92 TNSEKIGEFN

-109 GTDEL
+109 DTDEL
-114 DAQVGRIDTLESD
+114 DAQVGRINTLESD
-127 NATIKQKLTASEG
+127 NATIKHKLAASEG

-230 ADLKYANINFTNIG
+230 ADLKYANIDFTNIG
-244 TAAMEYFY
+244 TAAMAYFY

-284 NTIVAEK
+284 NTVVADK

-306 DGITTETEQTDY
+306 DGITAEAEQTDY

-357 IYSIGKESATSG
+357 IHSIGKESATSG

-422 NVNNKV
+422 DVNNKV
-428 DNIKSIK
+428 NNIKSIK

-447 IKAPTG
+447 TKAPTG

-459 PSVPVGKYLWTRT
+459 PSVTVGKYLWTRT
-472 VFAYSDD
+472 VFTYSDN

-487 SSMGAKGDKGD
+487 SSMGAKGD
-498 TGATGPQGPRGLQGI
+498 
-513 QGEKGDRGI
+513 
-522 QGPQGD
+522 
-528 NGRNSYFHIKYSSV
+528 
-542 ANPTSS
+542 
-548 SQITETPSTYIGT
+548 
-561 YTDDIETDST
+561 
-571 DPKKYT
+571 
-577 WQRLEGAKGDQGI
+577 QGI
-590 PGTNGI
+590 P
-596 NGKTSYL
+596 
-603 HIAYANSSDGRTGFD
+603 
-618 VSNATGK
+618 
-625 LYIGQYTDFVEADST
+625 
-640 DPKKYSWTKI
+640 
-650 KGDTGAKGDKGD
+650 
-662 TGAAGKGVK
+662 
-671 STAVTYQASSNSITA
+671 
-686 PTGTWNTSIP
+686 
-696 SVGAGHYLWTRT
+696 
-708 IITYTDNTT
+708 
-717 STLYSVSR
+717 
-725 NGTNGTNGT
+725 GT

-742 GSVVNYYL
+742 GSVINYYL
-750 ATNTNT
+750 ATNANT
-756 GITAST
+756 GVTAST

-771 VSASKKYL
+771 VSTSKKYL

-793 STTAPCIIGSYGD
+793 STTAPCVIGSYGD
-806 TGATGATGATGNGIK
+806 TGEAGKNFNWNLIKYNYIEAMAAEIDKSEYVKSGKVICEGDNINSGFKIDSADCYEPSTKYILSGYITVISKTCNNLYFYNGKNHVFISLLIDGRNYSTPFGNELIAANSILNDGKSHYFELRFQTATDIPDDSSVLYTYIQLNKSNATNIRYQITGLKLEKGTEATDWCPAQEDLKGEKG
-821 SIVEHYAV
+821 
-829 SASNSSAPTSWSNTV
+829 
-844 PTMTVTN
+844 
-851 RYLWN
+851 
-856 YETITY
+856 
-862 TNNSVADT
+862 D
-870 AKRVIGVYGNTG
+870 
-882 NTGATGKGVKST
+882 TGATGKGVKST

-937 TTSTSY
+937 TISTSY
-943 SIGSTPEG
+943 SIGSTPE
-951 IQVGGRNLLLNS
+951 
-963 ADILSSYVVDSSG
+963 
-976 YQSIG
+976 
-981 KTESQED
+981 
-988 GSVLITNAN
+988 
-997 SNTRIRYRKWIIVSP
+997 
-1012 GETYTISAY
+1012 
-1021 YKNVSGTQSHM
+1021 
-1032 FQVVYCD
+1032 
-1039 SNKKPTGWLA
+1039 
-1049 KAGKSESISD
+1049 
-1059 GWIKQYLTFIIP
+1059 
-1071 NGFSYMYVY
+1071 
-1080 FRSGEDYTGYTHS
+1080 
-1093 YYIKHVKLEKGNKAT
+1093 
-1108 DWTPA
+1108 
-1113 PEDIISTVDSKITK
+1113 
-1127 TKEEI
+1127 
-1132 TQSVS
+1132 
-1137 KTYQTKNDMNNY
+1137 
-1149 YTTQQVN
+1149 
-1156 SAISTRCGQVELK
+1156 
-1169 VDGIQVGGRNLLTG
+1169 GIQVGGRNLLTG

-1193 KSTNAPDGYAY
+1193 KSTNAADGYAY
-1204 IGGRAYLENG
+1204 IGGRVYLENG

-1229 GHGGQTGK
+1229 EHGDRTGK
-1237 ATIWIHGLGDGF
+1237 ATIWIHGLLGDDF
-1249 HRVFCGDGK
+1249 HRVFCGDGI

-1305 APEDVDSAINDVS
+1305 APEDIDYAISDVNSKITKTKEEITQSVSKTYQTKNDMGNYYTTKQTDAAIKTRCDNVELKVDGIKIGGRNLAQKTSSKYYVSFSKFNGNDNVCFSIGNTLTDGLSVGDIISIKLVCKYTNIASVSGKTPQVRIIGAGNVTGWNDNGYFPVNNFTKLSGSNGEVTIIYQATINENHVKNSYWNTLLRTDAIQSGTIQCKMFKVERGTRYTDWTPAPEDVDSAINDVS
-1318 ESANQ
+1318 ESTNQ

-1337 KLADLE
+1337 ELADLK

-1390 TSTNLTIT
+1390 SSTNLTIT

-1406 NLSVT
+1406 KIVAT
-1411 GGNINIEADD
+1411 GGTVGGWQIQSDGLYSMSGE
-1421 YQTGKISTHAN
+1421 QG
-1432 WYTSSLS
+1432 SSLS
-1439 PFGLTA
+1439 LMNLGNFKGSSEDDLIISFRRWNTYPFYVT
-1445 TGRFNNATYSNS
+1445 S
-1457 GIEFARNGTS
+1457 GGEL
-1467 ESVIVIGCNS
+1467 GCRKLAIS
-1477 EVDDIGIYAN
+1477 
-1487 SARITS
+1487 
-1493 QLTIPV
+1493 V

-1512 NSIQAFN
+1512 NDTQAFN

-1550 IYVNGACVVANTH
+1550 IYVNGACVTSNTH
-1563 RYGESSNSVELDAG
+1563 RYGENSSSVELDAG
-1577 ATFVYWFRNAKNQ
+1577 ATFVYWFRNANNQ

>member
-51 TPFETVTDAEDDD
+51 TPFETVTDAEDGD

-92 TNSKKIGEFN
+92 TNSEKIGEFN

-109 GTDEL
+109 DTDEL
-114 DAQVGRIDTLESD
+114 DAQVGRIDTLESN
-127 NATIKQKLTASEG
+127 NATIKQKLTATEG

-306 DGITTETEQTDY
+306 DGITTEAEQTDY

-422 NVNNKV
+422 NINNKV
-428 DNIKSIK
+428 DDIKSIK

-447 IKAPTG
+447 TKAPTG

-472 VFAYSDD
+472 VFTYSDD

-487 SSMGAKGDKGD
+487 SSMGAKGD
-498 TGATGPQGPRGLQGI
+498 
-513 QGEKGDRGI
+513 
-522 QGPQGD
+522 
-528 NGRNSYFHIKYSSV
+528 
-542 ANPTSS
+542 
-548 SQITETPSTYIGT
+548 
-561 YTDDIETDST
+561 
-571 DPKKYT
+571 
-577 WQRLEGAKGDQGI
+577 QGI
-590 PGTNGI
+590 P
-596 NGKTSYL
+596 
-603 HIAYANSSDGRTGFD
+603 
-618 VSNATGK
+618 
-625 LYIGQYTDFVEADST
+625 
-640 DPKKYSWTKI
+640 
-650 KGDTGAKGDKGD
+650 
-662 TGAAGKGVK
+662 
-671 STAVTYQASSNSITA
+671 
-686 PTGTWNTSIP
+686 
-696 SVGAGHYLWTRT
+696 
-708 IITYTDNTT
+708 
-717 STLYSVSR
+717 
-725 NGTNGTNGT
+725 GT

-742 GSVVNYYL
+742 GSVINYYL
-750 ATNTNT
+750 ATNANT
-756 GITAST
+756 GVTAST

-793 STTAPCIIGSYGD
+793 STTAPCVIGSYGD
-806 TGATGATGATGNGIK
+806 TGEAGKNFNWNLIKYDYIEAMAAEIDKSEYVKSGKVICEGDNINSGFKIDSADCYEPSTQYILSGYITVISKTCNNLYFYNGKNHVFISLSIDGRNYSTPFNELIAANSILNDGKSHYFELRFQTATDIPGDSSVLYTYIQLNKSNATNIRYQITGLKLEKGTEATDWCPAQEDLKGEKG
-821 SIVEHYAV
+821 
-829 SASNSSAPTSWSNTV
+829 
-844 PTMTVTN
+844 
-851 RYLWN
+851 
-856 YETITY
+856 
-862 TNNSVADT
+862 D
-870 AKRVIGVYGNTG
+870 
-882 NTGATGKGVKST
+882 TGATGKGVKST
-894 AITYQAAANGTT
+894 AITYQTAANGTT

-951 IQVGGRNLLLNS
+951 IQVGGRNLL
-963 ADILSSYVVDSSG
+963 
-976 YQSIG
+976 
-981 KTESQED
+981 
-988 GSVLITNAN
+988 
-997 SNTRIRYRKWIIVSP
+997 
-1012 GETYTISAY
+1012 
-1021 YKNVSGTQSHM
+1021 
-1032 FQVVYCD
+1032 
-1039 SNKKPTGWLA
+1039 
-1049 KAGKSESISD
+1049 
-1059 GWIKQYLTFIIP
+1059 
-1071 NGFSYMYVY
+1071 
-1080 FRSGEDYTGYTHS
+1080 
-1093 YYIKHVKLEKGNKAT
+1093 
-1108 DWTPA
+1108 
-1113 PEDIISTVDSKITK
+1113 
-1127 TKEEI
+1127 
-1132 TQSVS
+1132 
-1137 KTYQTKNDMNNY
+1137 
-1149 YTTQQVN
+1149 
-1156 SAISTRCGQVELK
+1156 
-1169 VDGIQVGGRNLLTG
+1169 TG

-1193 KSTNAPDGYAY
+1193 KSTNAPDGYVY

-1305 APEDVDSAINDVS
+1305 APEDVDSTINDVK
-1318 ESANQ
+1318 ES
-1323 YITDVS
+1323 
-1329 DSLGKTEE
+1329 
-1337 KLADLE
+1337 
-1343 SNTNATLK
+1343 TNATLK

-1390 TSTNLTIT
+1390 SSTNLTIT

-1411 GGNINIEADD
+1411 GGNIDILADD

-1457 GIEFARNGTS
+1457 GIGFAKNGSS
-1467 ESVIVIGCNS
+1467 ESVVVIGCSS
-1477 EVDDIGIYAN
+1477 EVDDISIYAN
-1487 SARITS
+1487 SAKITS
-1493 QLTIPV
+1493 QLTIPI

-1512 NSIQAFN
+1512 NDTQAFN

-1550 IYVNGACVVANTH
+1550 IYVNGACVTSNTH
-1563 RYGESSNSVELDAG
+1563 RYGENSSSVELDAG
-1577 ATFVYWFRNAKNQ
+1577 ATFVYWFRNANNQ
-1590 KVLLQ
+1590 KVLLL

>member
-51 TPFETVTDAEDDD
+51 TPFETVTDAEDGD

-92 TNSKKIGEFN
+92 TNSEKIGEFN

-114 DAQVGRIDTLESD
+114 DAQVGRINTLESD
-127 NATIKQKLTASEG
+127 NATIKQKLAASEG

-230 ADLKYANINFTNIG
+230 ADLKFANINFTNIG
-244 TAAMEYFY
+244 KAAMEYFY

-284 NTIVAEK
+284 NTVVADK

-306 DGITTETEQTDY
+306 DGITTEIEQTDY

-357 IYSIGKESATSG
+357 IHSIGKESATSG

-422 NVNNKV
+422 NINNKV

-435 NTTVTYQVGDSN
+435 NTAVTYQVGDSN
-447 IKAPTG
+447 TKAPTG

-472 VFAYSDD
+472 VFTYSDD

-487 SSMGAKGDKGD
+487 SSMGAKGE
-498 TGATGPQGPRGLQGI
+498 TGATGLQGI
-513 QGEKGDRGI
+513 QGEKGDQGI
-522 QGPQGD
+522 QGPKGD

-548 SQITETPSTYIGT
+548 NQMTETPSTYIGT

-571 DPKKYT
+571 DPKKY
-577 WQRLEGAKGDQGI
+577 
-590 PGTNGI
+590 
-596 NGKTSYL
+596 
-603 HIAYANSSDGRTGFD
+603 
-618 VSNATGK
+618 
-625 LYIGQYTDFVEADST
+625 
-640 DPKKYSWTKI
+640 SWTKI
-650 KGDTGAKGDKGD
+650 KGDTGAKGE
-662 TGAAGKGVK
+662 TGATGPQGPQGADGKGVK
-671 STAVTYQASSNSITA
+671 STAITYQASSNGTTA
-686 PTGTWNTSIP
+686 PTGTWNTTVPGVS
-696 SVGAGHYLWTRT
+696 AGQYLWTRT

-725 NGTNGTNGT
+725 NGTNGTNG
-734 NGQNGKSI
+734 QNGKSI
-742 GSVVNYYL
+742 GSVINYYL
-750 ATNTNT
+750 ATNANS
-756 GITAST
+756 GVNAST
-762 SGWTTTVQS
+762 TGWTTTVQS
-771 VSASKKYL
+771 VSSSKKYL
-779 WNYEIVKYTDGTIA
+779 WNYEIVKYTDGTTA

-806 TGATGATGATGNGIK
+806 KGATGATGPQGPQGAAGAAGATGNGIK

-829 SASNSSAPTSWSNTV
+829 SASNTSTPTSWSNTV

-862 TNNSVADT
+862 TNNSTVDT
-870 AKRVIGVYGNTG
+870 TKRVIGVYGNTG
-882 NTGATGKGVKST
+882 AKGDKGATGATGPAGKGIKST
-894 AITYQAAANGTT
+894 SVTYQAGASGTT
-906 VPTGTWVASPPTTT
+906 APTGAWSSTPPTTT
-920 SALPYMWT
+920 EAASYLWT
-928 RTIITYTDN
+928 RTVITYTDN

-943 SIGSTPEG
+943 SVGSTPAG
-951 IQVGGRNLLLNS
+951 
-963 ADILSSYVVDSSG
+963 ILSTV
-976 YQSIG
+976 
-981 KTESQED
+981 
-988 GSVLITNAN
+988 N
-997 SNTRIRYRKWIIVSP
+997 SN
-1012 GETYTISAY
+1012 
-1021 YKNVSGTQSHM
+1021 
-1032 FQVVYCD
+1032 
-1039 SNKKPTGWLA
+1039 
-1049 KAGKSESISD
+1049 
-1059 GWIKQYLTFIIP
+1059 
-1071 NGFSYMYVY
+1071 
-1080 FRSGEDYTGYTHS
+1080 
-1093 YYIKHVKLEKGNKAT
+1093 
-1108 DWTPA
+1108 
-1113 PEDIISTVDSKITK
+1113 ITK

-1132 TQSVS
+1132 AQSVS
-1137 KTYQTKNDMNNY
+1137 KTYQTKDAMGNY
-1149 YTTQQVN
+1149 YTTKQVD
-1156 SAISTRCGQVELK
+1156 SAINTRCGQVELK
-1169 VDGIQVGGRNLLTG
+1169 VDG
-1183 SAGWT
+1183 
-1188 KANPA
+1188 
-1193 KSTNAPDGYAY
+1193 
-1204 IGGRAYLENG
+1204 
-1214 KTYTLQAVSDSVWAT
+1214 
-1229 GHGGQTGK
+1229 
-1237 ATIWIHGLGDGF
+1237 
-1249 HRVFCGDGK
+1249 
-1258 TSGRYTWTF
+1258 
-1267 VHTSATQNCEIRIN
+1267 
-1281 GYSKITSFWDIK
+1281 
-1293 IESGNKATDWTP
+1293 
-1305 APEDVDSAINDVS
+1305 
-1318 ESANQ
+1318 
-1323 YITDVS
+1323 
-1329 DSLGKTEE
+1329 
-1337 KLADLE
+1337 KLADLK
-1343 SNTNATLK
+1343 SNANATLK

-1411 GGNINIEADD
+1411 GGNIDILADD

-1457 GIEFARNGTS
+1457 GIEFAKNGSS
-1467 ESVIVIGCNS
+1467 ESVVVIGCSS
-1477 EVDDIGIYAN
+1477 EVDHISIYAN
-1487 SARITS
+1487 SAKITS
-1493 QLTIPV
+1493 QLTIPI

-1512 NSIQAFN
+1512 NDTQAFS

-1550 IYVNGACVVANTH
+1550 IYVNGACVTANTH

-1577 ATFVYWFRNAKNQ
+1577 ATFVYWFRNANNQ
-1590 KVLLQ
+1590 KVLLL

>member
-21 KENTDNTVYG
+21 KENIGNAVYG

-51 TPFETVTDAEDDD
+51 TPFETVTDAEDGD

-92 TNSKKIGEFN
+92 TNSEKIGEFN

-109 GTDEL
+109 DTDEL
-114 DAQVGRIDTLESD
+114 DAQVGRINTLESD
-127 NATIKQKLTASEG
+127 NATIKHKLAASEG

-230 ADLKYANINFTNIG
+230 ADLKYANIDFTNIG
-244 TAAMEYFY
+244 TAAMAYFY

-284 NTIVAEK
+284 NTVVADK

-306 DGITTETEQTDY
+306 DGITAEAEQTDY

-357 IYSIGKESATSG
+357 IHSIGKESATSG

-422 NVNNKV
+422 DVNNKV
-428 DNIKSIK
+428 NNIKSIK

-447 IKAPTG
+447 TKAPTG

-459 PSVPVGKYLWTRT
+459 PSVTVGKYLWTRT
-472 VFAYSDD
+472 VFTYSDN

-487 SSMGAKGDKGD
+487 SSMGAKGD
-498 TGATGPQGPRGLQGI
+498 
-513 QGEKGDRGI
+513 
-522 QGPQGD
+522 
-528 NGRNSYFHIKYSSV
+528 
-542 ANPTSS
+542 
-548 SQITETPSTYIGT
+548 
-561 YTDDIETDST
+561 
-571 DPKKYT
+571 
-577 WQRLEGAKGDQGI
+577 QGI
-590 PGTNGI
+590 P
-596 NGKTSYL
+596 
-603 HIAYANSSDGRTGFD
+603 
-618 VSNATGK
+618 
-625 LYIGQYTDFVEADST
+625 
-640 DPKKYSWTKI
+640 
-650 KGDTGAKGDKGD
+650 
-662 TGAAGKGVK
+662 
-671 STAVTYQASSNSITA
+671 
-686 PTGTWNTSIP
+686 
-696 SVGAGHYLWTRT
+696 
-708 IITYTDNTT
+708 
-717 STLYSVSR
+717 
-725 NGTNGTNGT
+725 GT

-742 GSVVNYYL
+742 GSVINYYL
-750 ATNTNT
+750 ATNANT
-756 GITAST
+756 GVTAST

-771 VSASKKYL
+771 VSTSKKYL

-793 STTAPCIIGSYGD
+793 STTAPCVIGSYGD
-806 TGATGATGATGNGIK
+806 TGEAGKNFNWNLIKYNYIEAMAAEIDKSEYVKSGKVICEGDNINSGFKIDSADCYEPSTKYILSGYITVISKTCNNLYFYNGKNHVFISLLIDGRNYSTPFGNELIAANSILNDGKSHYFELRFQTATDIPDDSSVLYTYIQLNKSNATNIRYQITGLKLEKGTEATDWCPAQEDLKGEKG
-821 SIVEHYAV
+821 
-829 SASNSSAPTSWSNTV
+829 
-844 PTMTVTN
+844 
-851 RYLWN
+851 
-856 YETITY
+856 
-862 TNNSVADT
+862 D
-870 AKRVIGVYGNTG
+870 
-882 NTGATGKGVKST
+882 TGATGKGVKST

-937 TTSTSY
+937 TISTSY
-943 SIGSTPEG
+943 SIGSTPE
-951 IQVGGRNLLLNS
+951 
-963 ADILSSYVVDSSG
+963 
-976 YQSIG
+976 
-981 KTESQED
+981 
-988 GSVLITNAN
+988 
-997 SNTRIRYRKWIIVSP
+997 
-1012 GETYTISAY
+1012 
-1021 YKNVSGTQSHM
+1021 
-1032 FQVVYCD
+1032 
-1039 SNKKPTGWLA
+1039 
-1049 KAGKSESISD
+1049 
-1059 GWIKQYLTFIIP
+1059 
-1071 NGFSYMYVY
+1071 
-1080 FRSGEDYTGYTHS
+1080 
-1093 YYIKHVKLEKGNKAT
+1093 
-1108 DWTPA
+1108 
-1113 PEDIISTVDSKITK
+1113 
-1127 TKEEI
+1127 
-1132 TQSVS
+1132 
-1137 KTYQTKNDMNNY
+1137 
-1149 YTTQQVN
+1149 
-1156 SAISTRCGQVELK
+1156 
-1169 VDGIQVGGRNLLTG
+1169 GIQVGGRNLLTG

-1193 KSTNAPDGYAY
+1193 KSTNAADGYAY
-1204 IGGRAYLENG
+1204 IGGRVYLENG

-1229 GHGGQTGK
+1229 EHGDRTGK
-1237 ATIWIHGLGDGF
+1237 ATIWIHGLLGDDF
-1249 HRVFCGDGK
+1249 HRVFCGDGI

-1305 APEDVDSAINDVS
+1305 APEDIDYTISDVNSKITKTKEEITQSVSKTYQTKNDMGNYYTTKQTDAAIKTRCDNVELKVDGIKIGGRNLAQKTSSKYYVSFSKFNGNDNVCFSIGNTLTDGLSVGDIISIKLVCKYTNIASVSGKTPQVRIIGAGNVTGWNDNGYFPVNNFTKLSGSNGEVTIIYQATINENHVKNSYWNTLLRTDAIQSGTIQCKMFKVERGTRYTDWTPAPEDVDSAINDVS
-1318 ESANQ
+1318 ESTNQ

-1337 KLADLE
+1337 ELADLK

-1390 TSTNLTIT
+1390 SSTNLTIT

-1406 NLSVT
+1406 KIVAT
-1411 GGNINIEADD
+1411 GGTVGGWQIQSDGLYSMSGE
-1421 YQTGKISTHAN
+1421 QG
-1432 WYTSSLS
+1432 SSLS
-1439 PFGLTA
+1439 LMNLGNFKGSSEDDLIISFRRWNTYPFYVT
-1445 TGRFNNATYSNS
+1445 S
-1457 GIEFARNGTS
+1457 GGEL
-1467 ESVIVIGCNS
+1467 GCRKLAIS
-1477 EVDDIGIYAN
+1477 
-1487 SARITS
+1487 
-1493 QLTIPV
+1493 V

-1512 NSIQAFN
+1512 NDTQAFN

-1550 IYVNGACVVANTH
+1550 IYVNGACVTSNTH
-1563 RYGESSNSVELDAG
+1563 RYGENSSSVELDAG
-1577 ATFVYWFRNAKNQ
+1577 ATFVYWFRNANNQ

>member
-1 MPLSENLKD
+1 MEVSVVMPLSENLKD

-51 TPFETVTDAEDDD
+51 TPFETVTDAEDGD

-92 TNSKKIGEFN
+92 TNSEKIGEFN

-114 DAQVGRIDTLESD
+114 DAQVGRINTLESD
-127 NATIKQKLTASEG
+127 NATIKHKLAASEG

-230 ADLKYANINFTNIG
+230 ADLKYANIDFTNIG
-244 TAAMEYFY
+244 TAAMEHFY

-284 NTIVAEK
+284 NTVVADK

-357 IYSIGKESATSG
+357 IHSIGKESATSG

-379 QMAVGDS
+379 QMAVGDG

-422 NVNNKV
+422 NINNKV
-428 DNIKSIK
+428 DDIKSIK

-447 IKAPTG
+447 TKAPTG

-472 VFAYSDD
+472 VFTYSDD

-487 SSMGAKGDKGD
+487 SSMGAKGD
-498 TGATGPQGPRGLQGI
+498 
-513 QGEKGDRGI
+513 
-522 QGPQGD
+522 
-528 NGRNSYFHIKYSSV
+528 
-542 ANPTSS
+542 
-548 SQITETPSTYIGT
+548 
-561 YTDDIETDST
+561 
-571 DPKKYT
+571 
-577 WQRLEGAKGDQGI
+577 QGI
-590 PGTNGI
+590 P
-596 NGKTSYL
+596 
-603 HIAYANSSDGRTGFD
+603 
-618 VSNATGK
+618 
-625 LYIGQYTDFVEADST
+625 
-640 DPKKYSWTKI
+640 
-650 KGDTGAKGDKGD
+650 
-662 TGAAGKGVK
+662 
-671 STAVTYQASSNSITA
+671 
-686 PTGTWNTSIP
+686 
-696 SVGAGHYLWTRT
+696 
-708 IITYTDNTT
+708 
-717 STLYSVSR
+717 
-725 NGTNGTNGT
+725 GT

-742 GSVVNYYL
+742 GSVINYYL
-750 ATNTNT
+750 ATNANT
-756 GITAST
+756 GVTAST

-793 STTAPCIIGSYGD
+793 STTAPCVIGSYGD
-806 TGATGATGATGNGIK
+806 TGEAGKNFNWNLIKYDYIEAMAAEIDKSEYVKSGKVICEGDNINSGFKIDSADCYEPSTQYILSGYITVISKTCNNLYFYNGKNHVFISLSIDGRNYSTPFNELIAANSILNDGKSHYFELRFQTATDIPDDT
-821 SIVEHYAV
+821 VV
-829 SASNSSAPTSWSNTV
+829 SYTYIQLNKSNT
-844 PTMTVTN
+844 TN
-851 RYLWN
+851 IRYQIAGLKLEKGTEATDWCPAQ
-856 YETITY
+856 E
-862 TNNSVADT
+862 DL
-870 AKRVIGVYGNTG
+870 KGEKGD
-882 NTGATGKGVKST
+882 TGATGKGVKST

-951 IQVGGRNLLLNS
+951 IQVGGRNLL
-963 ADILSSYVVDSSG
+963 
-976 YQSIG
+976 
-981 KTESQED
+981 
-988 GSVLITNAN
+988 
-997 SNTRIRYRKWIIVSP
+997 
-1012 GETYTISAY
+1012 
-1021 YKNVSGTQSHM
+1021 
-1032 FQVVYCD
+1032 
-1039 SNKKPTGWLA
+1039 
-1049 KAGKSESISD
+1049 
-1059 GWIKQYLTFIIP
+1059 
-1071 NGFSYMYVY
+1071 
-1080 FRSGEDYTGYTHS
+1080 
-1093 YYIKHVKLEKGNKAT
+1093 
-1108 DWTPA
+1108 
-1113 PEDIISTVDSKITK
+1113 
-1127 TKEEI
+1127 
-1132 TQSVS
+1132 
-1137 KTYQTKNDMNNY
+1137 
-1149 YTTQQVN
+1149 
-1156 SAISTRCGQVELK
+1156 
-1169 VDGIQVGGRNLLTG
+1169 TG

-1193 KSTNAPDGYAY
+1193 KSTNAPDGYVY
-1204 IGGRAYLENG
+1204 IGGRVYLENG

-1229 GHGGQTGK
+1229 EHGDRTGK
-1237 ATIWIHGLGDGF
+1237 ATIWIHGLLGDDF
-1249 HRVFCGDGK
+1249 HRVFCGDGI

-1305 APEDVDSAINDVS
+1305 APEDVNSAISDVNSKITKTKEEITQSVSKTYQTKNDMGNYYTTKQTDAAIKTRCDNVELKVDGIKIGGRNLAQKTSSKYYVSFSKFNGNDNVCFSIGNTLTDGLSVGDIISIKLVCKYTNIASVSGKTPQVRIIGAGNVTGWNDNGYFPVNNFTKLSGSNGEVTIIYQATINENHVKNSYWNTLLRTDAIQSGTIQCKMFKVERGTRYTDWTPAPEDVDSAINDVS
-1318 ESANQ
+1318 ESTNQ

-1390 TSTNLTIT
+1390 SSTNLTIT

-1406 NLSVT
+1406 NIVAT
-1411 GGNINIEADD
+1411 GGTVGGWQIQSDGLYSMSGE
-1421 YQTGKISTHAN
+1421 QG
-1432 WYTSSLS
+1432 SSLS
-1439 PFGLTA
+1439 LRNMGDFKGSSEDDLIISFRRWNTYPFYVT
-1445 TGRFNNATYSNS
+1445 S
-1457 GIEFARNGTS
+1457 GGEL
-1467 ESVIVIGCNS
+1467 GCRKLAIS
-1477 EVDDIGIYAN
+1477 I
-1487 SARITS
+1487 
-1493 QLTIPV
+1493 

-1512 NSIQAFN
+1512 NDTQAFN
-1519 YAWTINGTGLF
+1519 YVWTINGTGLF

-1550 IYVNGACVVANTH
+1550 IYVNGACVTANSH

-1577 ATFVYWFRNAKNQ
+1577 ATFVYWFRNANNQ
-1590 KVLLQ
+1590 KVQLQ

-1611 GLFGLAVT
+1611 GLFGLKVT

>member
-10 QFAKMVNADNP
+10 QFAKMVNAGNP

-51 TPFETVTDAEDDD
+51 TPFETVTDAEDGD

-92 TNSKKIGEFN
+92 TNSEKIGEFN

-109 GTDEL
+109 DTDEL

-230 ADLKYANINFTNIG
+230 ADLKYANIDFTNIG
-244 TAAMEYFY
+244 TAAMEHFY

-284 NTIVAEK
+284 NTVVADK

-348 AGFKIDDNA
+348 AGFKIDDNT
-357 IYSIGKESATSG
+357 IHSIGKESATSG

-379 QMAVGDS
+379 QMAVGDG
-386 NHYIKYYKDTDGSFK
+386 NHYIKYYKNTDGSFK

-422 NVNNKV
+422 NINNKV
-428 DNIKSIK
+428 DDIKSIK

-447 IKAPTG
+447 TKAPTG

-472 VFAYSDD
+472 VFTYSDD

-487 SSMGAKGDKGD
+487 SSMGAKGD
-498 TGATGPQGPRGLQGI
+498 
-513 QGEKGDRGI
+513 
-522 QGPQGD
+522 
-528 NGRNSYFHIKYSSV
+528 
-542 ANPTSS
+542 
-548 SQITETPSTYIGT
+548 
-561 YTDDIETDST
+561 
-571 DPKKYT
+571 
-577 WQRLEGAKGDQGI
+577 QGI
-590 PGTNGI
+590 P
-596 NGKTSYL
+596 
-603 HIAYANSSDGRTGFD
+603 
-618 VSNATGK
+618 
-625 LYIGQYTDFVEADST
+625 
-640 DPKKYSWTKI
+640 
-650 KGDTGAKGDKGD
+650 
-662 TGAAGKGVK
+662 
-671 STAVTYQASSNSITA
+671 
-686 PTGTWNTSIP
+686 
-696 SVGAGHYLWTRT
+696 
-708 IITYTDNTT
+708 
-717 STLYSVSR
+717 
-725 NGTNGTNGT
+725 GT

-742 GSVVNYYL
+742 GSVINYYL
-750 ATNTNT
+750 ATNANT
-756 GITAST
+756 GVTAST

-793 STTAPCIIGSYGD
+793 STTAPCVIGSYGD
-806 TGATGATGATGNGIK
+806 TGEAGKNFNWNLIKYDYIEAMAAEIDKSEYVKSGKVICEGDNINSGFKIDSADCYEPSTQYILSGYITVISKTCNNLYFYNGKNHVFISLSIDGRNYSTPFNELIAANSILNDGKSHYFELRFQTATDIPDDT
-821 SIVEHYAV
+821 VV
-829 SASNSSAPTSWSNTV
+829 SYTYIQLNKSNT
-844 PTMTVTN
+844 TSI
-851 RYLWN
+851 RYQIAGLKLEKGTEATDWCPAQ
-856 YETITY
+856 E
-862 TNNSVADT
+862 DL
-870 AKRVIGVYGNTG
+870 KGEKGD
-882 NTGATGKGVKST
+882 TGATGKGVKST

-951 IQVGGRNLLLNS
+951 IQVGGRNLL
-963 ADILSSYVVDSSG
+963 
-976 YQSIG
+976 
-981 KTESQED
+981 
-988 GSVLITNAN
+988 
-997 SNTRIRYRKWIIVSP
+997 
-1012 GETYTISAY
+1012 
-1021 YKNVSGTQSHM
+1021 
-1032 FQVVYCD
+1032 
-1039 SNKKPTGWLA
+1039 
-1049 KAGKSESISD
+1049 
-1059 GWIKQYLTFIIP
+1059 
-1071 NGFSYMYVY
+1071 
-1080 FRSGEDYTGYTHS
+1080 
-1093 YYIKHVKLEKGNKAT
+1093 
-1108 DWTPA
+1108 
-1113 PEDIISTVDSKITK
+1113 
-1127 TKEEI
+1127 
-1132 TQSVS
+1132 
-1137 KTYQTKNDMNNY
+1137 
-1149 YTTQQVN
+1149 
-1156 SAISTRCGQVELK
+1156 
-1169 VDGIQVGGRNLLTG
+1169 TG

-1193 KSTNAPDGYAY
+1193 KSTNAPDGYVY
-1204 IGGRAYLENG
+1204 IGGRVYLENG

-1229 GHGGQTGK
+1229 EHGDRTGK
-1237 ATIWIHGLGDGF
+1237 ATIWIHGLLGDDF
-1249 HRVFCGDGK
+1249 HRVFCGDGI

-1305 APEDVDSAINDVS
+1305 APEDIDYAISDVNSKITKTKEEITQSVSKTYQTKNDMGNYYTTKQTDAAIKTRCDNVELKVDGIKIGGRNLAQKTSSKYYVSFSKFNGNDNVCFSIGNTLTDGLSVGDIISIKLVCKYTNIASVSGKTPQVRIIGAGNVTGWNDNGYFPVNNFTKLSGSNGEVTIIYQATINENHVKNSYWNTLLRTDAIQSGTIQCKMFKVERGTRYTDWTPAPEDVDSAINDVS
-1318 ESANQ
+1318 ESTNQ

-1337 KLADLE
+1337 ELADLK

-1390 TSTNLTIT
+1390 SSTNLTIT

-1406 NLSVT
+1406 KIVAT
-1411 GGNINIEADD
+1411 GGTVGGWQIQSDGLYSMSGE
-1421 YQTGKISTHAN
+1421 QG
-1432 WYTSSLS
+1432 SSLS
-1439 PFGLTA
+1439 LMNLGNFKGSSEDDLIISFRRWNTYPFYVT
-1445 TGRFNNATYSNS
+1445 S
-1457 GIEFARNGTS
+1457 GGEL
-1467 ESVIVIGCNS
+1467 GCRKLAIS
-1477 EVDDIGIYAN
+1477 
-1487 SARITS
+1487 
-1493 QLTIPV
+1493 V

-1512 NSIQAFN
+1512 NDTQAFN

-1550 IYVNGACVVANTH
+1550 IYVNGACVTSNTH
-1563 RYGESSNSVELDAG
+1563 RYGENSSSVELDAG
-1577 ATFVYWFRNAKNQ
+1577 ATFVYWFRNANNQ

>member
-1 MPLSENLKD
+1 M
-10 QFAKMVNADNP
+10 
-21 KENTDNTVYG
+21 
-31 TVKVYSDGTK
+31 
-41 AVVLDGSNIA
+41 
-51 TPFETVTDAEDDD
+51 
-64 RVTVTIRNH
+64 
-73 KAVVTGNLSSPAAR
+73 
-87 TDAVK
+87 
-92 TNSKKIGEFN
+92 
-102 TVLSNKV
+102 
-109 GTDEL
+109 
-114 DAQVGRIDTLESD
+114 
-127 NATIKQKLTASEG
+127 
-140 EFKEIKTKQLEVEE
+140 
-154 KVTAA
+154 
-159 EAEIKT
+159 
-165 IKSDKIDATVV
+165 
-176 ESEYTKTK
+176 
-184 VFDALAGTVGTLNGD
+184 
-199 FSNFKNTTTEKLD
+199 
-212 AHKAD
+212 
-217 IDELNTKKLNSED
+217 
-230 ADLKYANINFTNIG
+230 
-244 TAAMEYFY
+244 
-252 AQSGLIKNVVV
+252 
-263 GDQTITGELIGVTI
+263 
-277 KGDLIEG
+277 
-284 NTIVAEK
+284 
-291 LVIKGEDGL
+291 
-300 YYKLNT
+300 
-306 DGITTETEQTDY
+306 
-318 NSINGQVIRAKSVTA
+318 
-333 SKIDVKDLVAFDATI
+333 VAFDATI

-422 NVNNKV
+422 NINNKV
-428 DNIKSIK
+428 DDIKSIK

-447 IKAPTG
+447 TKAPTG

-472 VFAYSDD
+472 VFTYSDD

-487 SSMGAKGDKGD
+487 SSMGAKGD
-498 TGATGPQGPRGLQGI
+498 
-513 QGEKGDRGI
+513 
-522 QGPQGD
+522 
-528 NGRNSYFHIKYSSV
+528 
-542 ANPTSS
+542 
-548 SQITETPSTYIGT
+548 
-561 YTDDIETDST
+561 
-571 DPKKYT
+571 
-577 WQRLEGAKGDQGI
+577 QGI
-590 PGTNGI
+590 P
-596 NGKTSYL
+596 
-603 HIAYANSSDGRTGFD
+603 
-618 VSNATGK
+618 
-625 LYIGQYTDFVEADST
+625 
-640 DPKKYSWTKI
+640 
-650 KGDTGAKGDKGD
+650 
-662 TGAAGKGVK
+662 
-671 STAVTYQASSNSITA
+671 
-686 PTGTWNTSIP
+686 
-696 SVGAGHYLWTRT
+696 
-708 IITYTDNTT
+708 
-717 STLYSVSR
+717 
-725 NGTNGTNGT
+725 GT

-742 GSVVNYYL
+742 GSVINYYL
-750 ATNTNT
+750 ATNANT
-756 GITAST
+756 GVTAST

-793 STTAPCIIGSYGD
+793 STTAPCVIGSYGD
-806 TGATGATGATGNGIK
+806 TGEAGKNFNWNLIKYDYIEAMAAEIDKSEYVKSGKVICEGNNINSGFKIDSADCYEPSTQYILSGYITVISKTCNNLYFYNGKNHVFISLSIDGRNYSTPFNELIAANSILNDGKSHYFELRFQTATDIPGDSSVLYTYIQLNKSNATNIRYQITGLKLEKGTEATDWCPAQEDLKGEKG
-821 SIVEHYAV
+821 
-829 SASNSSAPTSWSNTV
+829 
-844 PTMTVTN
+844 
-851 RYLWN
+851 
-856 YETITY
+856 
-862 TNNSVADT
+862 D
-870 AKRVIGVYGNTG
+870 
-882 NTGATGKGVKST
+882 TGATGKGVKST
-894 AITYQAAANGTT
+894 AITYQTAANGTT

-951 IQVGGRNLLLNS
+951 IQVGGRNLL
-963 ADILSSYVVDSSG
+963 
-976 YQSIG
+976 
-981 KTESQED
+981 
-988 GSVLITNAN
+988 
-997 SNTRIRYRKWIIVSP
+997 
-1012 GETYTISAY
+1012 
-1021 YKNVSGTQSHM
+1021 
-1032 FQVVYCD
+1032 
-1039 SNKKPTGWLA
+1039 
-1049 KAGKSESISD
+1049 
-1059 GWIKQYLTFIIP
+1059 
-1071 NGFSYMYVY
+1071 
-1080 FRSGEDYTGYTHS
+1080 
-1093 YYIKHVKLEKGNKAT
+1093 
-1108 DWTPA
+1108 
-1113 PEDIISTVDSKITK
+1113 
-1127 TKEEI
+1127 
-1132 TQSVS
+1132 
-1137 KTYQTKNDMNNY
+1137 
-1149 YTTQQVN
+1149 
-1156 SAISTRCGQVELK
+1156 
-1169 VDGIQVGGRNLLTG
+1169 TG

-1193 KSTNAPDGYAY
+1193 KSTNAPDGYVY

-1229 GHGGQTGK
+1229 GRGGQTGK

-1305 APEDVDSAINDVS
+1305 APEDVDSTINDVK
-1318 ESANQ
+1318 ES
-1323 YITDVS
+1323 
-1329 DSLGKTEE
+1329 
-1337 KLADLE
+1337 
-1343 SNTNATLK
+1343 TNATLK

-1390 TSTNLTIT
+1390 SSTNLTIT

-1530 ILNAGLWTDTTDDYG
+1530 ILNAGVWTDTTDDYG

-1577 ATFVYWFRNAKNQ
+1577 ATFVYWFVNANNQ
-1590 KVLLQ
+1590 KVLLL

>member
-10 QFAKMVNADNP
+10 QFAKMVNAGNP

-51 TPFETVTDAEDDD
+51 TPFETVTDAEDGD

-92 TNSKKIGEFN
+92 TNSEKIGEFN

-109 GTDEL
+109 DTDEL

-127 NATIKQKLTASEG
+127 NATIKQKLSASEG

-230 ADLKYANINFTNIG
+230 ADLKYANIDFTNIG
-244 TAAMEYFY
+244 TAAMEHFY

-284 NTIVAEK
+284 NTVVADK

-357 IYSIGKESATSG
+357 IHSIGKESATSG

-379 QMAVGDS
+379 QMAVGDG

-422 NVNNKV
+422 NINNKV
-428 DNIKSIK
+428 DDIKSIK

-447 IKAPTG
+447 TKAPTG

-472 VFAYSDD
+472 VFTYSDD
-479 TISTSYGI
+479 TISTSYSI
-487 SSMGAKGDKGD
+487 SSM
-498 TGATGPQGPRGLQGI
+498 
-513 QGEKGDRGI
+513 
-522 QGPQGD
+522 
-528 NGRNSYFHIKYSSV
+528 
-542 ANPTSS
+542 
-548 SQITETPSTYIGT
+548 
-561 YTDDIETDST
+561 
-571 DPKKYT
+571 
-577 WQRLEGAKGDQGI
+577 GAKGDQGI
-590 PGTNGI
+590 PGTNG
-596 NGKTSYL
+596 
-603 HIAYANSSDGRTGFD
+603 
-618 VSNATGK
+618 
-625 LYIGQYTDFVEADST
+625 
-640 DPKKYSWTKI
+640 
-650 KGDTGAKGDKGD
+650 
-662 TGAAGKGVK
+662 
-671 STAVTYQASSNSITA
+671 
-686 PTGTWNTSIP
+686 
-696 SVGAGHYLWTRT
+696 
-708 IITYTDNTT
+708 
-717 STLYSVSR
+717 
-725 NGTNGTNGT
+725 
-734 NGQNGKSI
+734 QNGKSI
-742 GSVVNYYL
+742 GSVINYYL
-750 ATNTNT
+750 ATNANT
-756 GITAST
+756 GVTAST

-793 STTAPCIIGSYGD
+793 STTAPCVIGSYGD
-806 TGATGATGATGNGIK
+806 TGEAGKNFNWNLIKYDYIEAMAAEIDKSEYVKSGKVICEGDNINSGFKIDSADCYEPSTQYILSGYITVISKTCNNLYFYNGKNHVFISLSIDGRNYSTPFNELIAANSILNDGKSHYFELRFQTATDIPDDT
-821 SIVEHYAV
+821 VV
-829 SASNSSAPTSWSNTV
+829 SYTYIQLNKSNT
-844 PTMTVTN
+844 TN
-851 RYLWN
+851 IRYQIAGLKLEKGTEATDWCPAQ
-856 YETITY
+856 E
-862 TNNSVADT
+862 DL
-870 AKRVIGVYGNTG
+870 KGEKGD
-882 NTGATGKGVKST
+882 TGATGKGVKST

-951 IQVGGRNLLLNS
+951 IQVGGRNLL
-963 ADILSSYVVDSSG
+963 
-976 YQSIG
+976 
-981 KTESQED
+981 
-988 GSVLITNAN
+988 
-997 SNTRIRYRKWIIVSP
+997 
-1012 GETYTISAY
+1012 
-1021 YKNVSGTQSHM
+1021 
-1032 FQVVYCD
+1032 
-1039 SNKKPTGWLA
+1039 
-1049 KAGKSESISD
+1049 
-1059 GWIKQYLTFIIP
+1059 
-1071 NGFSYMYVY
+1071 
-1080 FRSGEDYTGYTHS
+1080 
-1093 YYIKHVKLEKGNKAT
+1093 
-1108 DWTPA
+1108 
-1113 PEDIISTVDSKITK
+1113 
-1127 TKEEI
+1127 
-1132 TQSVS
+1132 
-1137 KTYQTKNDMNNY
+1137 
-1149 YTTQQVN
+1149 
-1156 SAISTRCGQVELK
+1156 
-1169 VDGIQVGGRNLLTG
+1169 TG

-1193 KSTNAPDGYAY
+1193 KSTNAPDGYVY
-1204 IGGRAYLENG
+1204 IGGRVYLENG

-1229 GHGGQTGK
+1229 EHGDRTGK
-1237 ATIWIHGLGDGF
+1237 ATIWIHGLLGDDF
-1249 HRVFCGDGK
+1249 HRVFCGDGI

-1305 APEDVDSAINDVS
+1305 APEDIDYAISDVNSKITKTKEEITQSVSKTYQTKNDMGNYYTTKQTDAAIKTRCDNVELKVDGIKIGGRNLAQKTSSKYYVSFSKFNGNDNVCFSIGNTLTDGLSVGDIISIKLVCKYTNIASVSGKTPQVRIIGAGNVTGWNDNGYFPVNNFTKLSGSNGEVTIIYQATINENHVKNSYWNTLLRTDAIQSGTIQCKMFKVERGTRYTDWTPAPEDVDSAINDVS
-1318 ESANQ
+1318 ESTNQ

-1390 TSTNLTIT
+1390 SSTNLTIT

-1406 NLSVT
+1406 NIVAT
-1411 GGNINIEADD
+1411 GGTVGGWQIQSDGLYSMSGE
-1421 YQTGKISTHAN
+1421 QG
-1432 WYTSSLS
+1432 SSLS
-1439 PFGLTA
+1439 LRNMGDFKGSSEDDLIISFRRWNTYPFYVT
-1445 TGRFNNATYSNS
+1445 S
-1457 GIEFARNGTS
+1457 GGEL
-1467 ESVIVIGCNS
+1467 GCRKLAIS
-1477 EVDDIGIYAN
+1477 I
-1487 SARITS
+1487 
-1493 QLTIPV
+1493 

-1512 NSIQAFN
+1512 NDTQAFN
-1519 YAWTINGTGLF
+1519 YVWTINGTGLF

-1550 IYVNGACVVANTH
+1550 IYVNGACVTANSH

-1577 ATFVYWFRNAKNQ
+1577 ATFVYWFRNANNQ
-1590 KVLLQ
+1590 KVQLQ

-1611 GLFGLAVT
+1611 GLFGLKVT

>member
-10 QFAKMVNADNP
+10 QFAKMVNTDNP
-21 KENTDNTVYG
+21 KENIGNAVYG

-51 TPFETVTDAEDDD
+51 TPFETVTDAEDGD

-92 TNSKKIGEFN
+92 TNSEKIGEFN

-109 GTDEL
+109 DTDEL
-114 DAQVGRIDTLESD
+114 DAQVGRINTLESD
-127 NATIKQKLTASEG
+127 NATIKHKLAASEG

-230 ADLKYANINFTNIG
+230 ADLKYANIDFTNIG
-244 TAAMEYFY
+244 TAAMAYFY

-284 NTIVAEK
+284 NTVVADK

-306 DGITTETEQTDY
+306 DGITAEAEQTDY

-357 IYSIGKESATSG
+357 IHSIGKESATSG
-369 VRGIYLGKDG
+369 VHGIYLGKDG

-422 NVNNKV
+422 DVNNKV
-428 DNIKSIK
+428 NNIKSIK

-447 IKAPTG
+447 TKAPTG

-459 PSVPVGKYLWTRT
+459 PSVTVGKYLWTRT
-472 VFAYSDD
+472 VFTYSDN

-487 SSMGAKGDKGD
+487 SSMGAKGD
-498 TGATGPQGPRGLQGI
+498 
-513 QGEKGDRGI
+513 
-522 QGPQGD
+522 
-528 NGRNSYFHIKYSSV
+528 
-542 ANPTSS
+542 
-548 SQITETPSTYIGT
+548 
-561 YTDDIETDST
+561 
-571 DPKKYT
+571 
-577 WQRLEGAKGDQGI
+577 QGI
-590 PGTNGI
+590 P
-596 NGKTSYL
+596 
-603 HIAYANSSDGRTGFD
+603 
-618 VSNATGK
+618 
-625 LYIGQYTDFVEADST
+625 
-640 DPKKYSWTKI
+640 
-650 KGDTGAKGDKGD
+650 
-662 TGAAGKGVK
+662 
-671 STAVTYQASSNSITA
+671 
-686 PTGTWNTSIP
+686 
-696 SVGAGHYLWTRT
+696 
-708 IITYTDNTT
+708 
-717 STLYSVSR
+717 
-725 NGTNGTNGT
+725 GT

-742 GSVVNYYL
+742 GSVINYYL
-750 ATNTNT
+750 ATNANT
-756 GITAST
+756 GVTAST

-771 VSASKKYL
+771 VSTSKKYL

-793 STTAPCIIGSYGD
+793 STTAPCVIGSYGD
-806 TGATGATGATGNGIK
+806 TGEAGKNFNWNLIKYNYIEAMAAEIDKSEYVKSGKVICEGDNINSGFKIDSADCYEPSTKYILSGYITVISKTCNNLYFYNGKNHVFISLLIDGRNYSTPFGNELIAANSILNDGKSHYFELRFQTATDIPDDSSVLYTYIQLNKSNATNIRYQITGLKLEKGTEATDWCPAQEDLKGEKG
-821 SIVEHYAV
+821 
-829 SASNSSAPTSWSNTV
+829 
-844 PTMTVTN
+844 
-851 RYLWN
+851 
-856 YETITY
+856 
-862 TNNSVADT
+862 D
-870 AKRVIGVYGNTG
+870 
-882 NTGATGKGVKST
+882 TGATGKGVKST

-937 TTSTSY
+937 TISTSY
-943 SIGSTPEG
+943 SIGSTPE
-951 IQVGGRNLLLNS
+951 
-963 ADILSSYVVDSSG
+963 
-976 YQSIG
+976 
-981 KTESQED
+981 
-988 GSVLITNAN
+988 
-997 SNTRIRYRKWIIVSP
+997 
-1012 GETYTISAY
+1012 
-1021 YKNVSGTQSHM
+1021 
-1032 FQVVYCD
+1032 
-1039 SNKKPTGWLA
+1039 
-1049 KAGKSESISD
+1049 
-1059 GWIKQYLTFIIP
+1059 
-1071 NGFSYMYVY
+1071 
-1080 FRSGEDYTGYTHS
+1080 
-1093 YYIKHVKLEKGNKAT
+1093 
-1108 DWTPA
+1108 
-1113 PEDIISTVDSKITK
+1113 
-1127 TKEEI
+1127 
-1132 TQSVS
+1132 
-1137 KTYQTKNDMNNY
+1137 
-1149 YTTQQVN
+1149 
-1156 SAISTRCGQVELK
+1156 
-1169 VDGIQVGGRNLLTG
+1169 GIQVGGRNLLTG

-1193 KSTNAPDGYAY
+1193 KSTNAADGYAY
-1204 IGGRAYLENG
+1204 IGGRVYLENG

-1229 GHGGQTGK
+1229 EHGDRTGK
-1237 ATIWIHGLGDGF
+1237 ATIWIHGLLGDDF
-1249 HRVFCGDGK
+1249 HRVFCGDGI

-1305 APEDVDSAINDVS
+1305 APEDIDYAISDVNSKITKTKEEITQSVSKTYQTKNDMGNYYTTKQTDAAIKTRCDNVELKVDGIKIGGRNLAQKTSSKYYVSFSKFNGNDNVCFSIGNTLTDGLSVGDIISIKLVCKYTNIASVSGKTPQVRIIGAGNVTGWNDNGYFPVNNFTKLSGSNGEVTIIYQATINENHVKNSYWNTLLRTDAIQSGTIQCKMFKVERGTRYTDWTPAPEDVDSAINDVS
-1318 ESANQ
+1318 ESTNQ

-1337 KLADLE
+1337 ELADLK

-1390 TSTNLTIT
+1390 SSTNLTIT

-1406 NLSVT
+1406 KIVAT
-1411 GGNINIEADD
+1411 GGTVGGWQIQSDGLYSMSGE
-1421 YQTGKISTHAN
+1421 QG
-1432 WYTSSLS
+1432 SSLS
-1439 PFGLTA
+1439 LMNLGNFKGSSEDDLIISFRRWNTYPFYVT
-1445 TGRFNNATYSNS
+1445 S
-1457 GIEFARNGTS
+1457 GGEL
-1467 ESVIVIGCNS
+1467 GCRKLAIS
-1477 EVDDIGIYAN
+1477 
-1487 SARITS
+1487 
-1493 QLTIPV
+1493 V

-1512 NSIQAFN
+1512 NDTQAFN

-1550 IYVNGACVVANTH
+1550 IYVNGACVTSNTH
-1563 RYGESSNSVELDAG
+1563 RYGENSSSVELDAG
-1577 ATFVYWFRNAKNQ
+1577 ATFVYWFRNANNQ

>member
-10 QFAKMVNADNP
+10 QFAKMVNAGNP

-51 TPFETVTDAEDDD
+51 TPFETVTDAEDGD

-92 TNSKKIGEFN
+92 TNSEKIGEFN

-114 DAQVGRIDTLESD
+114 DAQVGRINTLESD
-127 NATIKQKLTASEG
+127 NATIKHKLAASEG

-199 FSNFKNTTTEKLD
+199 FSNFKNTTTEKLN

-230 ADLKYANINFTNIG
+230 ADLKYANIDFTNIG

-284 NTIVAEK
+284 NTVVADK

-357 IYSIGKESATSG
+357 IHSIGKESATSG

-379 QMAVGDS
+379 QMAIGDS
-386 NHYIKYYKDTDGSFK
+386 SHYIKYYKDTDGSFK

-422 NVNNKV
+422 DINNKV

-435 NTTVTYQVGDSN
+435 NTAVTYQVGDSN
-447 IKAPTG
+447 TKAPTG

-472 VFAYSDD
+472 VFTYSDD
-479 TISTSYGI
+479 TISTSYGV
-487 SSMGAKGDKGD
+487 SSM
-498 TGATGPQGPRGLQGI
+498 
-513 QGEKGDRGI
+513 
-522 QGPQGD
+522 
-528 NGRNSYFHIKYSSV
+528 
-542 ANPTSS
+542 
-548 SQITETPSTYIGT
+548 
-561 YTDDIETDST
+561 
-571 DPKKYT
+571 
-577 WQRLEGAKGDQGI
+577 GAKGDQGI
-590 PGTNGI
+590 PGTNG
-596 NGKTSYL
+596 
-603 HIAYANSSDGRTGFD
+603 
-618 VSNATGK
+618 
-625 LYIGQYTDFVEADST
+625 
-640 DPKKYSWTKI
+640 
-650 KGDTGAKGDKGD
+650 
-662 TGAAGKGVK
+662 
-671 STAVTYQASSNSITA
+671 
-686 PTGTWNTSIP
+686 
-696 SVGAGHYLWTRT
+696 
-708 IITYTDNTT
+708 
-717 STLYSVSR
+717 
-725 NGTNGTNGT
+725 
-734 NGQNGKSI
+734 QNGKSI
-742 GSVVNYYL
+742 GSVINYYL
-750 ATNTNT
+750 ATNANT
-756 GITAST
+756 GVTAST

-771 VSASKKYL
+771 VSTSKKYL
-779 WNYEIVKYTDGTIA
+779 WNYEIVKYTDGSIA
-793 STTAPCIIGSYGD
+793 STTAPCVIGSYGD
-806 TGATGATGATGNGIK
+806 TGEAGKNFNWNLIKYDYIEAMAAEIDKSEYVKSGKVICEGDNINSGFKIDSADCYEPSTQYILSGYITVISKTCNNLYFYNGKNHVFISLSIDGRNYSTPFNELIAANSILNDGKSHYFELRFQTATDIPDDT
-821 SIVEHYAV
+821 VV
-829 SASNSSAPTSWSNTV
+829 SYTYIQLNKSNT
-844 PTMTVTN
+844 TN
-851 RYLWN
+851 IRYQIAGLKLEKGTEATDWCPAQ
-856 YETITY
+856 E
-862 TNNSVADT
+862 DL
-870 AKRVIGVYGNTG
+870 KGEKGD
-882 NTGATGKGVKST
+882 TGATGKGVKST

-951 IQVGGRNLLLNS
+951 IQVGGRNLL
-963 ADILSSYVVDSSG
+963 
-976 YQSIG
+976 
-981 KTESQED
+981 
-988 GSVLITNAN
+988 
-997 SNTRIRYRKWIIVSP
+997 
-1012 GETYTISAY
+1012 
-1021 YKNVSGTQSHM
+1021 
-1032 FQVVYCD
+1032 
-1039 SNKKPTGWLA
+1039 
-1049 KAGKSESISD
+1049 
-1059 GWIKQYLTFIIP
+1059 
-1071 NGFSYMYVY
+1071 
-1080 FRSGEDYTGYTHS
+1080 
-1093 YYIKHVKLEKGNKAT
+1093 
-1108 DWTPA
+1108 
-1113 PEDIISTVDSKITK
+1113 
-1127 TKEEI
+1127 
-1132 TQSVS
+1132 
-1137 KTYQTKNDMNNY
+1137 
-1149 YTTQQVN
+1149 
-1156 SAISTRCGQVELK
+1156 
-1169 VDGIQVGGRNLLTG
+1169 TG

-1193 KSTNAPDGYAY
+1193 KSTNAPDGYVY

-1258 TSGRYTWTF
+1258 TSGRYIWTF

-1305 APEDVDSAINDVS
+1305 APEDIDYAISDVNSKITKTKEEITQSVSKTYQTKNDMGNYYTTKQTDAAIKTRCDKVELKVDGIQIGGVNRFVKSTATKNKYLTATGEIMDGGNYWDLTDYIDVSKWNDYIASGWTNLGNSPATCFYDSNKKFISGVADKSTGVRGSLVVPSNATYMRFSFAHVDTDGLKIEKGTKATDYSPAPEDVDSTINNVK
-1318 ESANQ
+1318 ESTNQ

-1390 TSTNLTIT
+1390 SSTNLTIT

-1406 NLSVT
+1406 NIVAT
-1411 GGNINIEADD
+1411 GGTVGGWQIQSDGLYSMSGE
-1421 YQTGKISTHAN
+1421 QG
-1432 WYTSSLS
+1432 SSLS
-1439 PFGLTA
+1439 LMNIGNFKGSSEDDLIISFRRWNTYPFYVT
-1445 TGRFNNATYSNS
+1445 S
-1457 GIEFARNGTS
+1457 GGEL
-1467 ESVIVIGCNS
+1467 GCRKLAIS
-1477 EVDDIGIYAN
+1477 
-1487 SARITS
+1487 
-1493 QLTIPV
+1493 V

-1512 NSIQAFN
+1512 NNTQAFN

-1550 IYVNGACVVANTH
+1550 IYVNGACVTSNTH
-1563 RYGESSNSVELDAG
+1563 RYGESSSSVELDAG
-1577 ATFVYWFRNAKNQ
+1577 ATFVYWFRNANNQ

>member
-51 TPFETVTDAEDDD
+51 TPFETVTDAEDGD

-92 TNSKKIGEFN
+92 TNSEKIGEFN

-109 GTDEL
+109 DTDEL
-114 DAQVGRIDTLESD
+114 DTQIGRIDILESD

-212 AHKAD
+212 AQSAD

-230 ADLKYANINFTNIG
+230 ADLKYANIDFTNIG
-244 TAAMEYFY
+244 KAAMEYFY

-284 NTIVAEK
+284 NTVVADK

-306 DGITTETEQTDY
+306 DGITTEIEQTDY

-357 IYSIGKESATSG
+357 IHSIGKESATSG

-422 NVNNKV
+422 NINNKV

-435 NTTVTYQVGDSN
+435 NTAVTYQVGDSN
-447 IKAPTG
+447 TKAPTG

-472 VFAYSDD
+472 VFTYSDD

-487 SSMGAKGDKGD
+487 SSMGAKGDQGE
-498 TGATGPQGPRGLQGI
+498 TGATGPQGPQGEKGDQGPRGLQGI
-513 QGEKGDRGI
+513 QGAKGDQGI
-522 QGPQGD
+522 QGPKGD
-528 NGRNSYFHIKYSSV
+528 NGRNSYFHIKYSSI

-548 SQITETPSTYIGT
+548 NQMTETPSTYIGT

-571 DPKKYT
+571 DPKKYA

-603 HIAYANSSDGRTGFD
+603 HIAYANSSDGKNGFD

-625 LYIGQYTDFVEADST
+625 LYIGQYTDFVETDST

-650 KGDTGAKGDKGD
+650 KGDTGAKG
-662 TGAAGKGVK
+662 
-671 STAVTYQASSNSITA
+671 
-686 PTGTWNTSIP
+686 
-696 SVGAGHYLWTRT
+696 
-708 IITYTDNTT
+708 
-717 STLYSVSR
+717 
-725 NGTNGTNGT
+725 
-734 NGQNGKSI
+734 
-742 GSVVNYYL
+742 
-750 ATNTNT
+750 
-756 GITAST
+756 
-762 SGWTTTVQS
+762 
-771 VSASKKYL
+771 
-779 WNYEIVKYTDGTIA
+779 E
-793 STTAPCIIGSYGD
+793 
-806 TGATGATGATGNGIK
+806 TGATGPQGPQGAAGAAGATGNGIK

-829 SASNSSAPTSWSNTV
+829 SASNTSTPTSWSNTV

-862 TNNSVADT
+862 TNNSTVDT
-870 AKRVIGVYGNTG
+870 TKRVIGVYGNTG
-882 NTGATGKGVKST
+882 AKGDKGATGATGPAGKGIKST
-894 AITYQAAANGTT
+894 SVTYQAGASGTT
-906 VPTGTWVASPPTTT
+906 APTGIWSSTPPTTT
-920 SALPYMWT
+920 EAASYLWT

-943 SIGSTPEG
+943 SVGSTPAG
-951 IQVGGRNLLLNS
+951 ILN
-963 ADILSSYVVDSSG
+963 
-976 YQSIG
+976 
-981 KTESQED
+981 
-988 GSVLITNAN
+988 
-997 SNTRIRYRKWIIVSP
+997 
-1012 GETYTISAY
+1012 
-1021 YKNVSGTQSHM
+1021 
-1032 FQVVYCD
+1032 
-1039 SNKKPTGWLA
+1039 
-1049 KAGKSESISD
+1049 
-1059 GWIKQYLTFIIP
+1059 
-1071 NGFSYMYVY
+1071 
-1080 FRSGEDYTGYTHS
+1080 
-1093 YYIKHVKLEKGNKAT
+1093 
-1108 DWTPA
+1108 
-1113 PEDIISTVDSKITK
+1113 TVNSKITK

-1132 TQSVS
+1132 TQHVS
-1137 KTYQTKNDMNNY
+1137 ETYQTIDGMGNY
-1149 YTTQQVN
+1149 YTTKQVD
-1156 SAISTRCGQVELK
+1156 SAINTRCGQVELK
-1169 VDGIQVGGRNLLTG
+1169 VDGIKIGGRNLLTG

-1193 KSTNAPDGYAY
+1193 KSTNAPDGYVY

-1237 ATIWIHGLGDGF
+1237 ATIWIHGLLGDDF
-1249 HRVFCGDGK
+1249 HRVFCGDGI

-1305 APEDVDSAINDVS
+1305 APEDIDSAINEVS
-1318 ESANQ
+1318 ENTNQ
-1323 YITDVS
+1323 YISDVS

-1337 KLADLE
+1337 ELADLK

-1398 KDGSMTCK
+1398 KDGSMECK
-1406 NLSVT
+1406 NIVAT
-1411 GGNINIEADD
+1411 GGTVGGWQIQSDGLYSMSGEQGSLLSLRNMGDFKGSSEDD
-1421 YQTGKISTHAN
+1421 LIISFRRWNT
-1432 WYTSSLS
+1432 YPFYVTSGGEL
-1439 PFGLTA
+1439 
-1445 TGRFNNATYSNS
+1445 
-1457 GIEFARNGTS
+1457 
-1467 ESVIVIGCNS
+1467 GCRKLAIS
-1477 EVDDIGIYAN
+1477 I
-1487 SARITS
+1487 
-1493 QLTIPV
+1493 

-1512 NSIQAFN
+1512 NNTQAFS

-1550 IYVNGACVVANTH
+1550 IYVNGACVTENSH
-1563 RYGESSNSVELDAG
+1563 RYGENSNSVELSAG

>member
-51 TPFETVTDAEDDD
+51 TPFETVTDAEDGD

-92 TNSKKIGEFN
+92 TNSEKIGEFN

-109 GTDEL
+109 DTDEL
-114 DAQVGRIDTLESD
+114 DAQVGRINTLESD
-127 NATIKQKLTASEG
+127 NATIKHKLAASEG

-199 FSNFKNTTTEKLD
+199 FSNFKNTTTEKLN

-230 ADLKYANINFTNIG
+230 ADLKYANIDFTNIG

-277 KGDLIEG
+277 KGNLIEG
-284 NTIVAEK
+284 NTVVADK

-306 DGITTETEQTDY
+306 DGITAEAEQTDY

-357 IYSIGKESATSG
+357 IHSIGKESATSG

-422 NVNNKV
+422 DVNNKV
-428 DNIKSIK
+428 NNIKSIK

-447 IKAPTG
+447 TKAPTG

-459 PSVPVGKYLWTRT
+459 PSVTVGKYLWTRT
-472 VFAYSDD
+472 VFTYSDN

-487 SSMGAKGDKGD
+487 SSMGAKGD
-498 TGATGPQGPRGLQGI
+498 
-513 QGEKGDRGI
+513 
-522 QGPQGD
+522 
-528 NGRNSYFHIKYSSV
+528 
-542 ANPTSS
+542 
-548 SQITETPSTYIGT
+548 
-561 YTDDIETDST
+561 
-571 DPKKYT
+571 
-577 WQRLEGAKGDQGI
+577 QGI
-590 PGTNGI
+590 P
-596 NGKTSYL
+596 
-603 HIAYANSSDGRTGFD
+603 
-618 VSNATGK
+618 
-625 LYIGQYTDFVEADST
+625 
-640 DPKKYSWTKI
+640 
-650 KGDTGAKGDKGD
+650 
-662 TGAAGKGVK
+662 
-671 STAVTYQASSNSITA
+671 
-686 PTGTWNTSIP
+686 
-696 SVGAGHYLWTRT
+696 
-708 IITYTDNTT
+708 
-717 STLYSVSR
+717 
-725 NGTNGTNGT
+725 GT

-742 GSVVNYYL
+742 GSVINYYL
-750 ATNTNT
+750 ATNANT
-756 GITAST
+756 GVTAST

-771 VSASKKYL
+771 VSTSKKYL

-793 STTAPCIIGSYGD
+793 STTAPCVIGSYGD
-806 TGATGATGATGNGIK
+806 TGEAGKNFNWNLIKYNYIEAMAAEIDKSEYVKSGKVICEGDNINSGFKIDSADCYEPSTKYILSGYITVISKTCNNLYFYNGKNHVFISLLIDGRNYSTPFGNELIAANSILNDGKSHYFELRFQTATDIPDDSSVLYTYIQLNKSNATNIRYQITGLKLEKGTEATDWCPAQEDLKGEKG
-821 SIVEHYAV
+821 
-829 SASNSSAPTSWSNTV
+829 
-844 PTMTVTN
+844 
-851 RYLWN
+851 
-856 YETITY
+856 
-862 TNNSVADT
+862 D
-870 AKRVIGVYGNTG
+870 
-882 NTGATGKGVKST
+882 TGATGKGVKST
-894 AITYQAAANGTT
+894 AITYQTAANGTT

-937 TTSTSY
+937 TISTSY
-943 SIGSTPEG
+943 SIGSTPE
-951 IQVGGRNLLLNS
+951 
-963 ADILSSYVVDSSG
+963 
-976 YQSIG
+976 
-981 KTESQED
+981 
-988 GSVLITNAN
+988 
-997 SNTRIRYRKWIIVSP
+997 
-1012 GETYTISAY
+1012 
-1021 YKNVSGTQSHM
+1021 
-1032 FQVVYCD
+1032 
-1039 SNKKPTGWLA
+1039 
-1049 KAGKSESISD
+1049 
-1059 GWIKQYLTFIIP
+1059 
-1071 NGFSYMYVY
+1071 
-1080 FRSGEDYTGYTHS
+1080 
-1093 YYIKHVKLEKGNKAT
+1093 
-1108 DWTPA
+1108 
-1113 PEDIISTVDSKITK
+1113 
-1127 TKEEI
+1127 
-1132 TQSVS
+1132 
-1137 KTYQTKNDMNNY
+1137 
-1149 YTTQQVN
+1149 
-1156 SAISTRCGQVELK
+1156 
-1169 VDGIQVGGRNLLTG
+1169 GIQVGGRNLLTG

-1193 KSTNAPDGYAY
+1193 KSTNAADGYAY
-1204 IGGRAYLENG
+1204 IGGRVYLENG

-1229 GHGGQTGK
+1229 EHGDRTGK
-1237 ATIWIHGLGDGF
+1237 ATIWIHGLLGDDF
-1249 HRVFCGDGK
+1249 HRVFCGDGI

-1305 APEDVDSAINDVS
+1305 APEDIDYAISDVNSKITKTKEEITQSVSKTYQTKNDMGNYYTTKQTDAAIKTRCDNVELKVDGIKIGGRNLAQKTSSKYYVSFSKFNGNDNVCFSIGNTLTDGLSVGDIISIKLVCKYTNIASVSGKTPQVRIIGAGNVTGWNDNGYFPVNNFTKLSGSNGEVTIIYQATINENHVKNSYWNTLLRTDAIQSGTIQCKMFKVERGTRYTDWTPAPEDVDSAINDVS
-1318 ESANQ
+1318 ESTNQ

-1337 KLADLE
+1337 ELADLK

-1390 TSTNLTIT
+1390 SSTNLTIT

-1406 NLSVT
+1406 KIVAT
-1411 GGNINIEADD
+1411 GGTVGGWQIQSDGLYSMSGE
-1421 YQTGKISTHAN
+1421 QG
-1432 WYTSSLS
+1432 SSLS
-1439 PFGLTA
+1439 LMNLGNFKGSSEDDLIISFRRWNTYPFYVT
-1445 TGRFNNATYSNS
+1445 S
-1457 GIEFARNGTS
+1457 GGEL
-1467 ESVIVIGCNS
+1467 GCRKLAIS
-1477 EVDDIGIYAN
+1477 
-1487 SARITS
+1487 
-1493 QLTIPV
+1493 V

-1512 NSIQAFN
+1512 NDTQAFN

-1550 IYVNGACVVANTH
+1550 IYVNGACVTSNTH
-1563 RYGESSNSVELDAG
+1563 RYGENSSSVELDAG
-1577 ATFVYWFRNAKNQ
+1577 ATFVYWFRNANNQ

>member
-1 MPLSENLKD
+1 MPFSENLKD

-51 TPFETVTDAEDDD
+51 TPFETVTDAEDGD

-92 TNSKKIGEFN
+92 TNSEKIGEFN

-109 GTDEL
+109 DTDEL
-114 DAQVGRIDTLESD
+114 DAQVGRIDTLESN
-127 NATIKQKLTASEG
+127 NATIKQKLTATEG

-306 DGITTETEQTDY
+306 DGITTEAEQTDY

-422 NVNNKV
+422 NINNKV
-428 DNIKSIK
+428 DDIKSIK

-447 IKAPTG
+447 TKAPTG

-472 VFAYSDD
+472 VFTYSDD

-487 SSMGAKGDKGD
+487 SSMGAKGD
-498 TGATGPQGPRGLQGI
+498 
-513 QGEKGDRGI
+513 
-522 QGPQGD
+522 
-528 NGRNSYFHIKYSSV
+528 
-542 ANPTSS
+542 
-548 SQITETPSTYIGT
+548 
-561 YTDDIETDST
+561 
-571 DPKKYT
+571 
-577 WQRLEGAKGDQGI
+577 QGI
-590 PGTNGI
+590 P
-596 NGKTSYL
+596 
-603 HIAYANSSDGRTGFD
+603 
-618 VSNATGK
+618 
-625 LYIGQYTDFVEADST
+625 
-640 DPKKYSWTKI
+640 
-650 KGDTGAKGDKGD
+650 
-662 TGAAGKGVK
+662 
-671 STAVTYQASSNSITA
+671 
-686 PTGTWNTSIP
+686 
-696 SVGAGHYLWTRT
+696 
-708 IITYTDNTT
+708 
-717 STLYSVSR
+717 
-725 NGTNGTNGT
+725 GT

-742 GSVVNYYL
+742 GSVINYYL
-750 ATNTNT
+750 ATNANT
-756 GITAST
+756 GVTAST

-779 WNYEIVKYTDGTIA
+779 WNYEIVKYTDGSIA
-793 STTAPCIIGSYGD
+793 STTAPCVIGSYGD
-806 TGATGATGATGNGIK
+806 TGEAGKNFNWNLIKYDYIEAMAAEIDKSEYVKSGKVICEGDNINSGFKIDSADCYEPSTRYILSGYITVISKTCNNLYFYNGKNHVFISLSIDGRNYSTPFNKLIAANSILNDGKSHYFELRFQTATDIPGDSSVLYTYIQLNKSNATNIRYQITGLKLEKGTEATDWCPAQEDLKGEKG
-821 SIVEHYAV
+821 
-829 SASNSSAPTSWSNTV
+829 
-844 PTMTVTN
+844 
-851 RYLWN
+851 
-856 YETITY
+856 
-862 TNNSVADT
+862 D
-870 AKRVIGVYGNTG
+870 
-882 NTGATGKGVKST
+882 TGATGKGVKST

-951 IQVGGRNLLLNS
+951 IQVGGRNL
-963 ADILSSYVVDSSG
+963 AQKTSSKYYVSFSKFNGNDNVCF
-976 YQSIG
+976 SIG
-981 KTESQED
+981 NTLTD
-988 GSVLITNAN
+988 GLSV
-997 SNTRIRYRKWIIVSP
+997 
-1012 GETYTISAY
+1012 G
-1021 YKNVSGTQSHM
+1021 
-1032 FQVVYCD
+1032 
-1039 SNKKPTGWLA
+1039 
-1049 KAGKSESISD
+1049 
-1059 GWIKQYLTFIIP
+1059 
-1071 NGFSYMYVY
+1071 
-1080 FRSGEDYTGYTHS
+1080 
-1093 YYIKHVKLEKGNKAT
+1093 
-1108 DWTPA
+1108 
-1113 PEDIISTVDSKITK
+1113 DIISIKLVCKYTNIA
-1127 TKEEI
+1127 
-1132 TQSVS
+1132 SVS
-1137 KTYQTKNDMNNY
+1137 
-1149 YTTQQVN
+1149 
-1156 SAISTRCGQVELK
+1156 
-1169 VDGIQVGGRNLLTG
+1169 
-1183 SAGWT
+1183 
-1188 KANPA
+1188 
-1193 KSTNAPDGYAY
+1193 
-1204 IGGRAYLENG
+1204 G
-1214 KTYTLQAVSDSVWAT
+1214 KTPQVRIIGAGNVT
-1229 GHGGQTGK
+1229 GWNDNGYFPVNNFTKLSGSNGEVTIIYQ
-1237 ATIWIHGLGDGF
+1237 ATINENHVKNSYWNTLLRTDAIQ
-1249 HRVFCGDGK
+1249 
-1258 TSGRYTWTF
+1258 SGTIQCKMFKVERGTRY
-1267 VHTSATQNCEIRIN
+1267 
-1281 GYSKITSFWDIK
+1281 
-1293 IESGNKATDWTP
+1293 TDWTP

-1318 ESANQ
+1318 ESTNQ

-1390 TSTNLTIT
+1390 SSTNLTIT

-1406 NLSVT
+1406 NIVAT
-1411 GGNINIEADD
+1411 GGTVGGWQIQSDGLYSMSGE
-1421 YQTGKISTHAN
+1421 QG
-1432 WYTSSLS
+1432 SSLS
-1439 PFGLTA
+1439 LRNMGDFKGSSEDDLIISFRRWNTYPFYVT
-1445 TGRFNNATYSNS
+1445 S
-1457 GIEFARNGTS
+1457 GGEL
-1467 ESVIVIGCNS
+1467 GCRKLAIS
-1477 EVDDIGIYAN
+1477 I
-1487 SARITS
+1487 
-1493 QLTIPV
+1493 

-1512 NSIQAFN
+1512 NDTQAFN

-1550 IYVNGACVVANTH
+1550 IYVNGACVTSNTH
-1563 RYGESSNSVELDAG
+1563 RYGENSSSVELDAG
-1577 ATFVYWFRNAKNQ
+1577 ATFVYWFRNANNQ

>member
-1 MPLSENLKD
+1 MEVSVVMPLSENLKD

-21 KENTDNTVYG
+21 KENIGNAVYG

-51 TPFETVTDAEDDD
+51 TPFETVTDAEDGD

-92 TNSKKIGEFN
+92 TNSEKIGEFN

-109 GTDEL
+109 DTDEL
-114 DAQVGRIDTLESD
+114 DAQVGRINTLESD
-127 NATIKQKLTASEG
+127 NATIKHKLAASEG

-230 ADLKYANINFTNIG
+230 ADLKYANIDFTNIG
-244 TAAMEYFY
+244 TAAMAYFY

-284 NTIVAEK
+284 NTVVADK

-306 DGITTETEQTDY
+306 DGITAEAEQTDY

-357 IYSIGKESATSG
+357 IHSIGKESATSG

-422 NVNNKV
+422 DVNNKV
-428 DNIKSIK
+428 NNIKSIK

-447 IKAPTG
+447 TKAPTG

-459 PSVPVGKYLWTRT
+459 PSVTVGKYLWTRT
-472 VFAYSDD
+472 VFTYSDN

-487 SSMGAKGDKGD
+487 SSMGAKGD
-498 TGATGPQGPRGLQGI
+498 
-513 QGEKGDRGI
+513 
-522 QGPQGD
+522 
-528 NGRNSYFHIKYSSV
+528 
-542 ANPTSS
+542 
-548 SQITETPSTYIGT
+548 
-561 YTDDIETDST
+561 
-571 DPKKYT
+571 
-577 WQRLEGAKGDQGI
+577 QGI
-590 PGTNGI
+590 P
-596 NGKTSYL
+596 
-603 HIAYANSSDGRTGFD
+603 
-618 VSNATGK
+618 
-625 LYIGQYTDFVEADST
+625 
-640 DPKKYSWTKI
+640 
-650 KGDTGAKGDKGD
+650 
-662 TGAAGKGVK
+662 
-671 STAVTYQASSNSITA
+671 
-686 PTGTWNTSIP
+686 
-696 SVGAGHYLWTRT
+696 
-708 IITYTDNTT
+708 
-717 STLYSVSR
+717 
-725 NGTNGTNGT
+725 GT

-742 GSVVNYYL
+742 GSVINYYL
-750 ATNTNT
+750 ATNANT
-756 GITAST
+756 GVTAST

-771 VSASKKYL
+771 VSTSKKYL

-793 STTAPCIIGSYGD
+793 STTAPCVIGSYGD
-806 TGATGATGATGNGIK
+806 TGEAGKNFNWNLIKYNYIEAMAAEIDKSEYVKSGKVICEGDNINSGFKIDSADCYEPSTKYILSGYITVISKTCNNLYFYNGKNHVFISLLIDGRNYSTPFGNELIAANSILNDGKSHYFELRFQTATDIPDDSSVLYTYIQLNKSNATNIRYQITGLKLEKGTEATDWCPAQEDLKGEKG
-821 SIVEHYAV
+821 
-829 SASNSSAPTSWSNTV
+829 
-844 PTMTVTN
+844 
-851 RYLWN
+851 
-856 YETITY
+856 
-862 TNNSVADT
+862 D
-870 AKRVIGVYGNTG
+870 
-882 NTGATGKGVKST
+882 TGATGKGVKST

-937 TTSTSY
+937 TISTSY
-943 SIGSTPEG
+943 SIGSTPE
-951 IQVGGRNLLLNS
+951 
-963 ADILSSYVVDSSG
+963 
-976 YQSIG
+976 
-981 KTESQED
+981 
-988 GSVLITNAN
+988 
-997 SNTRIRYRKWIIVSP
+997 
-1012 GETYTISAY
+1012 
-1021 YKNVSGTQSHM
+1021 
-1032 FQVVYCD
+1032 
-1039 SNKKPTGWLA
+1039 
-1049 KAGKSESISD
+1049 
-1059 GWIKQYLTFIIP
+1059 
-1071 NGFSYMYVY
+1071 
-1080 FRSGEDYTGYTHS
+1080 
-1093 YYIKHVKLEKGNKAT
+1093 
-1108 DWTPA
+1108 
-1113 PEDIISTVDSKITK
+1113 
-1127 TKEEI
+1127 
-1132 TQSVS
+1132 
-1137 KTYQTKNDMNNY
+1137 
-1149 YTTQQVN
+1149 
-1156 SAISTRCGQVELK
+1156 
-1169 VDGIQVGGRNLLTG
+1169 GIQVGGRNLLTG

-1193 KSTNAPDGYAY
+1193 KSTNAADGYAY
-1204 IGGRAYLENG
+1204 IGGRVYLENG

-1229 GHGGQTGK
+1229 EHGDRTGK
-1237 ATIWIHGLGDGF
+1237 ATIWIHGLLGDDF
-1249 HRVFCGDGK
+1249 HRVFCGDGI

-1305 APEDVDSAINDVS
+1305 APEDIDYAISDVNSKITKTKEEITQSVSKTYQTKNDMGNYYTTKQTDAAIKTRCDNVELKVDGIKIGGRNLAQKTSSKYYVSFSKFNGNDNVCFSIGNTLTDGLSVGDIISIKLVCKYTNIASVSGKTPQVRIIGAGNVTGWNDNGYFPVNNFTKLSGSNGEVTIIYQATINENHVKNSYWNTLLRTDAIQSGTIQCKMFKVERGTRYTDWTPAPEDVDSAINDVS
-1318 ESANQ
+1318 ESTNQ

-1337 KLADLE
+1337 ELADLK

-1390 TSTNLTIT
+1390 SSTNLTIT

-1406 NLSVT
+1406 KIVAT
-1411 GGNINIEADD
+1411 GGTVGGWQIQSDGLYSMSGE
-1421 YQTGKISTHAN
+1421 QG
-1432 WYTSSLS
+1432 SSLS
-1439 PFGLTA
+1439 LMNLGNFKGSSEDDLIISFRRWNTYPFYVT
-1445 TGRFNNATYSNS
+1445 S
-1457 GIEFARNGTS
+1457 GGEL
-1467 ESVIVIGCNS
+1467 GCRKLAIS
-1477 EVDDIGIYAN
+1477 
-1487 SARITS
+1487 
-1493 QLTIPV
+1493 V

-1512 NSIQAFN
+1512 NDTQAFN

-1550 IYVNGACVVANTH
+1550 IYVNGACVTSNTH
-1563 RYGESSNSVELDAG
+1563 RYGENSSSVELDAG
-1577 ATFVYWFRNAKNQ
+1577 ATFVYWFRNANNQ

>member
-1 MPLSENLKD
+1 MEVSVVMPLSENLKD

-51 TPFETVTDAEDDD
+51 TPFETVTDAEDGD

-92 TNSKKIGEFN
+92 TNSEKIGEFN

-114 DAQVGRIDTLESD
+114 DAQVGRINTLESD
-127 NATIKQKLTASEG
+127 NATIKHKLAASEG

-244 TAAMEYFY
+244 KAAMEYFY

-284 NTIVAEK
+284 NTVVADK

-306 DGITTETEQTDY
+306 DGITTEIEQTDY

-348 AGFKIDDNA
+348 AGFKIDDNT
-357 IYSIGKESATSG
+357 IHSIGKESATSG

-379 QMAVGDS
+379 QMAVGDRS
-386 NHYIKYYKDTDGSFK
+386 HYIKYYKDTDGSFK

-422 NVNNKV
+422 DINNKV

-435 NTTVTYQVGDSN
+435 NTAVTYQVGDSN
-447 IKAPTG
+447 TKAPTG

-472 VFAYSDD
+472 VFTYSDD
-479 TISTSYGI
+479 TISTSYGV
-487 SSMGAKGDKGD
+487 SSM
-498 TGATGPQGPRGLQGI
+498 
-513 QGEKGDRGI
+513 
-522 QGPQGD
+522 
-528 NGRNSYFHIKYSSV
+528 
-542 ANPTSS
+542 
-548 SQITETPSTYIGT
+548 
-561 YTDDIETDST
+561 
-571 DPKKYT
+571 
-577 WQRLEGAKGDQGI
+577 GAKGDQGI
-590 PGTNGI
+590 PGTNG
-596 NGKTSYL
+596 
-603 HIAYANSSDGRTGFD
+603 
-618 VSNATGK
+618 
-625 LYIGQYTDFVEADST
+625 
-640 DPKKYSWTKI
+640 
-650 KGDTGAKGDKGD
+650 
-662 TGAAGKGVK
+662 
-671 STAVTYQASSNSITA
+671 
-686 PTGTWNTSIP
+686 
-696 SVGAGHYLWTRT
+696 
-708 IITYTDNTT
+708 
-717 STLYSVSR
+717 
-725 NGTNGTNGT
+725 
-734 NGQNGKSI
+734 QNGKSI
-742 GSVVNYYL
+742 GSVINYYL
-750 ATNTNT
+750 ATNANT
-756 GITAST
+756 GVTAST

-771 VSASKKYL
+771 VSTSKKYL
-779 WNYEIVKYTDGTIA
+779 WNYEIVKYTDGSIA
-793 STTAPCIIGSYGD
+793 STTAPCVIGSYGD
-806 TGATGATGATGNGIK
+806 TGEAGKNFNWNLIKYDYIEAMAAEIDKSEYVKSGKVICEGDNINSGFKIDSADCYEPSTRYILSGYITVISKTCNNLYFYNGKNHVFISLSIDGRNYSTPFNELIAANSILNDGKSHYFELRFQTATDIPGDSSVLYTYIQLNKSNATNIRYQITGLKLEKGTEATDWCPAQEDLKGEKG
-821 SIVEHYAV
+821 
-829 SASNSSAPTSWSNTV
+829 
-844 PTMTVTN
+844 
-851 RYLWN
+851 
-856 YETITY
+856 
-862 TNNSVADT
+862 D
-870 AKRVIGVYGNTG
+870 
-882 NTGATGKGVKST
+882 TGATGKGVKST

-951 IQVGGRNLLLNS
+951 IQVGGRNLL
-963 ADILSSYVVDSSG
+963 
-976 YQSIG
+976 
-981 KTESQED
+981 
-988 GSVLITNAN
+988 
-997 SNTRIRYRKWIIVSP
+997 
-1012 GETYTISAY
+1012 
-1021 YKNVSGTQSHM
+1021 
-1032 FQVVYCD
+1032 
-1039 SNKKPTGWLA
+1039 
-1049 KAGKSESISD
+1049 
-1059 GWIKQYLTFIIP
+1059 
-1071 NGFSYMYVY
+1071 
-1080 FRSGEDYTGYTHS
+1080 
-1093 YYIKHVKLEKGNKAT
+1093 
-1108 DWTPA
+1108 
-1113 PEDIISTVDSKITK
+1113 
-1127 TKEEI
+1127 
-1132 TQSVS
+1132 
-1137 KTYQTKNDMNNY
+1137 
-1149 YTTQQVN
+1149 
-1156 SAISTRCGQVELK
+1156 
-1169 VDGIQVGGRNLLTG
+1169 TG

-1193 KSTNAPDGYAY
+1193 KSTNAPDGYVY

-1305 APEDVDSAINDVS
+1305 APEDIDYAISDVNSKITKTKEEITQSVSKTYQTKNDMGNYYTTKQTDAAIKTRCDNVELKVDGIKIGGRNLAQKTSSKYYVSFSKFNGNDNVCFSIGNTLTDGLSVGDIISIKLVCKYTNIASVSGKTPQVRIIGAGNVTGWNDNGYFPVNNFTKLSGSNGEVTIIYQATINENHVKNSYWNTLLRTDAIQSGTIQCKMFKVERGTRYTDWTPAPEDVDSAINDVS
-1318 ESANQ
+1318 ESTNQ

-1390 TSTNLTIT
+1390 SSTNLTIT

-1411 GGNINIEADD
+1411 GGNIDILADD

-1457 GIEFARNGTS
+1457 GIEFAKNGSS
-1467 ESVIVIGCNS
+1467 ESVVVIGCSS
-1477 EVDDIGIYAN
+1477 EVDNISIYAN
-1487 SARITS
+1487 SAKITS

-1512 NSIQAFN
+1512 NDTQAFN

-1550 IYVNGACVVANTH
+1550 IYVNGACVTSNTH
-1563 RYGESSNSVELDAG
+1563 RYGENSSSVELDAG
-1577 ATFVYWFRNAKNQ
+1577 ATFVYWFRNANNQ

>member
-41 AVVLDGSNIA
+41 AVVFDGSNIA
-51 TPFETVTDAEDDD
+51 TPFETVTDAEDGD

-92 TNSKKIGEFN
+92 TNSEKIGEFN

-109 GTDEL
+109 DTDEL
-114 DAQVGRIDTLESD
+114 DAQVGRINTLESD
-127 NATIKQKLTASEG
+127 NATIKHKLAASEG

-244 TAAMEYFY
+244 KAAMEYFY

-284 NTIVAEK
+284 NTVVADK

-306 DGITTETEQTDY
+306 DGITTEIEQTDY

-357 IYSIGKESATSG
+357 IHSIGKESATSG

-422 NVNNKV
+422 DVNNKV
-428 DNIKSIK
+428 NNIKSIK

-447 IKAPTG
+447 TKAPTG

-459 PSVPVGKYLWTRT
+459 PSVTVGKYLWTRT
-472 VFAYSDD
+472 VFTYSDN

-487 SSMGAKGDKGD
+487 SSMGAKGD
-498 TGATGPQGPRGLQGI
+498 
-513 QGEKGDRGI
+513 
-522 QGPQGD
+522 
-528 NGRNSYFHIKYSSV
+528 
-542 ANPTSS
+542 
-548 SQITETPSTYIGT
+548 
-561 YTDDIETDST
+561 
-571 DPKKYT
+571 
-577 WQRLEGAKGDQGI
+577 QGI
-590 PGTNGI
+590 P
-596 NGKTSYL
+596 
-603 HIAYANSSDGRTGFD
+603 
-618 VSNATGK
+618 
-625 LYIGQYTDFVEADST
+625 
-640 DPKKYSWTKI
+640 
-650 KGDTGAKGDKGD
+650 
-662 TGAAGKGVK
+662 
-671 STAVTYQASSNSITA
+671 
-686 PTGTWNTSIP
+686 
-696 SVGAGHYLWTRT
+696 
-708 IITYTDNTT
+708 
-717 STLYSVSR
+717 
-725 NGTNGTNGT
+725 GT

-742 GSVVNYYL
+742 GSVINYYL
-750 ATNTNT
+750 ATNANT
-756 GITAST
+756 GVTAST

-771 VSASKKYL
+771 VSTSKKYL

-793 STTAPCIIGSYGD
+793 STTAPCVIGSYGD
-806 TGATGATGATGNGIK
+806 TGEAGKNFNWNLIKYNYIEAMAAEIDKSEYVKSGKVICEGDNINSGFKIDSADCYEPSTQYILSGYITVISKTCNNLYFYNGKNHVFISLLIDGRNYSTPFGNELIAANSILNDGKSHYFELRFQTATDIPDDSSVLYTYIQLNKSNATNIRYQITGLKLEKGTEATDWCPAQEDLKGEKG
-821 SIVEHYAV
+821 
-829 SASNSSAPTSWSNTV
+829 
-844 PTMTVTN
+844 
-851 RYLWN
+851 
-856 YETITY
+856 
-862 TNNSVADT
+862 D
-870 AKRVIGVYGNTG
+870 
-882 NTGATGKGVKST
+882 TGATGKGVKST

-951 IQVGGRNLLLNS
+951 IQVGGRNLL
-963 ADILSSYVVDSSG
+963 
-976 YQSIG
+976 
-981 KTESQED
+981 
-988 GSVLITNAN
+988 
-997 SNTRIRYRKWIIVSP
+997 
-1012 GETYTISAY
+1012 
-1021 YKNVSGTQSHM
+1021 
-1032 FQVVYCD
+1032 
-1039 SNKKPTGWLA
+1039 
-1049 KAGKSESISD
+1049 
-1059 GWIKQYLTFIIP
+1059 
-1071 NGFSYMYVY
+1071 
-1080 FRSGEDYTGYTHS
+1080 
-1093 YYIKHVKLEKGNKAT
+1093 
-1108 DWTPA
+1108 
-1113 PEDIISTVDSKITK
+1113 
-1127 TKEEI
+1127 
-1132 TQSVS
+1132 
-1137 KTYQTKNDMNNY
+1137 
-1149 YTTQQVN
+1149 
-1156 SAISTRCGQVELK
+1156 
-1169 VDGIQVGGRNLLTG
+1169 TG

-1193 KSTNAPDGYAY
+1193 KSTNAADGYAY
-1204 IGGRAYLENG
+1204 IGGRVYLENG

-1229 GHGGQTGK
+1229 EHGDRTGK
-1237 ATIWIHGLGDGF
+1237 ATIWIHGLLGDDF

-1258 TSGRYTWTF
+1258 TSGRYIWTF

-1305 APEDVDSAINDVS
+1305 APEDIDYAISDVDSKITKTKEEITQSVSKTYQTKNDMGNYYTTKQTDAAIKTRCDKVELKVDGIQIGGVNRFVKSTATKNKYLTATGEIMDGGNYWDLTDYIDVS
-1318 ESANQ
+1318 KWNDYIASGWTNLGNSPATCFYDSNKKFISGVADKSTGVRGSLVVPSNATYMRFSFAHVDTDGLKIEKGTKATDYSPAPEDVDSTINNVKESTNQ

-1390 TSTNLTIT
+1390 SSTNLTIT

-1406 NLSVT
+1406 NIVAT
-1411 GGNINIEADD
+1411 GGTVGGWQIQSDGLYSMSGE
-1421 YQTGKISTHAN
+1421 QG
-1432 WYTSSLS
+1432 SSLS
-1439 PFGLTA
+1439 LMNIGNFKGSSEDDLIISFRRWNTYPFYVT
-1445 TGRFNNATYSNS
+1445 S
-1457 GIEFARNGTS
+1457 GGEL
-1467 ESVIVIGCNS
+1467 GCRKLAIS
-1477 EVDDIGIYAN
+1477 
-1487 SARITS
+1487 
-1493 QLTIPV
+1493 V

-1512 NSIQAFN
+1512 NNTQAFN

-1530 ILNAGLWTDTTDDYG
+1530 ILNAGLWTDSTDDYG

-1550 IYVNGACVVANTH
+1550 IYVNGACVTSNTH
-1563 RYGESSNSVELDAG
+1563 RYGESSSSVELDAG
-1577 ATFVYWFRNAKNQ
+1577 ATFVYWFRNANNQ

>member
-1 MPLSENLKD
+1 MEVSVVMPLSENLKD

-51 TPFETVTDAEDDD
+51 TPFETVTDAEDGD

-92 TNSKKIGEFN
+92 TNSEKIGEFN

-109 GTDEL
+109 DTDEL
-114 DAQVGRIDTLESD
+114 DAQVGRINTLESD
-127 NATIKQKLTASEG
+127 NATIKQKLAASEG

-165 IKSDKIDATVV
+165 IKSDKIDAAVV

-212 AHKAD
+212 AQSAD

-230 ADLKYANINFTNIG
+230 ADLKYANIDFTNIG
-244 TAAMEYFY
+244 KAAMEYFY

-284 NTIVAEK
+284 NTVVADK

-306 DGITTETEQTDY
+306 DGITTEIEQTDY

-357 IYSIGKESATSG
+357 IHSIGKESATSG

-422 NVNNKV
+422 DVNNKV
-428 DNIKSIK
+428 NNIKSIK

-447 IKAPTG
+447 TKAPTG

-472 VFAYSDD
+472 VFTYSDD

-487 SSMGAKGDKGD
+487 SSMGAKGD
-498 TGATGPQGPRGLQGI
+498 
-513 QGEKGDRGI
+513 
-522 QGPQGD
+522 
-528 NGRNSYFHIKYSSV
+528 
-542 ANPTSS
+542 
-548 SQITETPSTYIGT
+548 
-561 YTDDIETDST
+561 
-571 DPKKYT
+571 
-577 WQRLEGAKGDQGI
+577 QGI
-590 PGTNGI
+590 P
-596 NGKTSYL
+596 
-603 HIAYANSSDGRTGFD
+603 
-618 VSNATGK
+618 
-625 LYIGQYTDFVEADST
+625 
-640 DPKKYSWTKI
+640 
-650 KGDTGAKGDKGD
+650 
-662 TGAAGKGVK
+662 
-671 STAVTYQASSNSITA
+671 
-686 PTGTWNTSIP
+686 
-696 SVGAGHYLWTRT
+696 
-708 IITYTDNTT
+708 
-717 STLYSVSR
+717 
-725 NGTNGTNGT
+725 GT

-742 GSVVNYYL
+742 GSVINYYL
-750 ATNTNT
+750 ATNANT
-756 GITAST
+756 GVTAST

-793 STTAPCIIGSYGD
+793 STTAPCVIGSYGD
-806 TGATGATGATGNGIK
+806 TGEAGKNFNWNLIKYDYIEAMAAEIDKSEYVKSGKVICEGDNINSGFKIDSADCYEPSTQYILSGYITVISKTCNNLYFYNGKNHVFISLSIDGRNYSTPFNELIAANSILNDGKSHYFELRFQTATDIPDDT
-821 SIVEHYAV
+821 VV
-829 SASNSSAPTSWSNTV
+829 SYTYIQLNKSNT
-844 PTMTVTN
+844 TN
-851 RYLWN
+851 IRYQIAGLKLEKGTEATDWCPAQ
-856 YETITY
+856 E
-862 TNNSVADT
+862 DL
-870 AKRVIGVYGNTG
+870 KGEKGD
-882 NTGATGKGVKST
+882 TGATGKGVKST

-951 IQVGGRNLLLNS
+951 IQVGGRNLL
-963 ADILSSYVVDSSG
+963 
-976 YQSIG
+976 
-981 KTESQED
+981 
-988 GSVLITNAN
+988 
-997 SNTRIRYRKWIIVSP
+997 
-1012 GETYTISAY
+1012 
-1021 YKNVSGTQSHM
+1021 
-1032 FQVVYCD
+1032 
-1039 SNKKPTGWLA
+1039 
-1049 KAGKSESISD
+1049 
-1059 GWIKQYLTFIIP
+1059 
-1071 NGFSYMYVY
+1071 
-1080 FRSGEDYTGYTHS
+1080 
-1093 YYIKHVKLEKGNKAT
+1093 
-1108 DWTPA
+1108 
-1113 PEDIISTVDSKITK
+1113 
-1127 TKEEI
+1127 
-1132 TQSVS
+1132 
-1137 KTYQTKNDMNNY
+1137 
-1149 YTTQQVN
+1149 
-1156 SAISTRCGQVELK
+1156 
-1169 VDGIQVGGRNLLTG
+1169 TG

-1193 KSTNAPDGYAY
+1193 KSTNAPDGYVY

-1229 GHGGQTGK
+1229 EHGDRTGK
-1237 ATIWIHGLGDGF
+1237 ATIWIHGLLGDDF
-1249 HRVFCGDGK
+1249 HRVFCGDGI

-1305 APEDVDSAINDVS
+1305 APEDIDYAISDVNSKITKTKEEITQSVSKTYQTKNDMGNYYTTKQTDAAIKTRCDNVELKVDGIKIGGRNLAQKTSSKYYVSFSKFNGNDNVCFSIGNTLTDGLSVGDIISIKLVCKYTNIASVSGKTPQVRIIGAGNVTGWNDNGYFPVNNFTKLSGSNGEVTIIYQATINENHVKNSYWNTLLRTDAIQSGTIQCKMFKVERGTRYTDWTPAPEDVDSAINDVS
-1318 ESANQ
+1318 ESTNQ

-1337 KLADLE
+1337 ELADLK

-1390 TSTNLTIT
+1390 SSTNLTIT

-1406 NLSVT
+1406 KIVAT
-1411 GGNINIEADD
+1411 GGTVGGWQIQSDGLYSMSGE
-1421 YQTGKISTHAN
+1421 QG
-1432 WYTSSLS
+1432 SSLS
-1439 PFGLTA
+1439 LMNLGNFKGSSEDDLIISFRRWNTYPFYVT
-1445 TGRFNNATYSNS
+1445 S
-1457 GIEFARNGTS
+1457 GGEL
-1467 ESVIVIGCNS
+1467 GCRKLAIS
-1477 EVDDIGIYAN
+1477 
-1487 SARITS
+1487 
-1493 QLTIPV
+1493 V

-1512 NSIQAFN
+1512 NDTQAFN

-1550 IYVNGACVVANTH
+1550 IYVNGACVTSNTH
-1563 RYGESSNSVELDAG
+1563 RYGENSSSVELDAG
-1577 ATFVYWFRNAKNQ
+1577 ATFVYWFRNANNQ

>member
-51 TPFETVTDAEDDD
+51 TPFETVTDAEDGD

-92 TNSKKIGEFN
+92 TNSEKIGEFN

-114 DAQVGRIDTLESD
+114 DAQVGRINTLESD
-127 NATIKQKLTASEG
+127 NATIKHKLAASEG

-244 TAAMEYFY
+244 KAAMEYFY

-284 NTIVAEK
+284 NTVVADK

-306 DGITTETEQTDY
+306 DGITTEIEQTDY

-357 IYSIGKESATSG
+357 IHSIGKESATSG

-422 NVNNKV
+422 DVNNKV
-428 DNIKSIK
+428 NNIKSIK

-447 IKAPTG
+447 TKAPTG

-459 PSVPVGKYLWTRT
+459 PSVTVGKYLWTRT
-472 VFAYSDD
+472 VFTYSDN

-487 SSMGAKGDKGD
+487 SSMGAKGD
-498 TGATGPQGPRGLQGI
+498 
-513 QGEKGDRGI
+513 
-522 QGPQGD
+522 
-528 NGRNSYFHIKYSSV
+528 
-542 ANPTSS
+542 
-548 SQITETPSTYIGT
+548 
-561 YTDDIETDST
+561 
-571 DPKKYT
+571 
-577 WQRLEGAKGDQGI
+577 QGI
-590 PGTNGI
+590 P
-596 NGKTSYL
+596 
-603 HIAYANSSDGRTGFD
+603 
-618 VSNATGK
+618 
-625 LYIGQYTDFVEADST
+625 
-640 DPKKYSWTKI
+640 
-650 KGDTGAKGDKGD
+650 
-662 TGAAGKGVK
+662 
-671 STAVTYQASSNSITA
+671 
-686 PTGTWNTSIP
+686 
-696 SVGAGHYLWTRT
+696 
-708 IITYTDNTT
+708 
-717 STLYSVSR
+717 
-725 NGTNGTNGT
+725 GT

-742 GSVVNYYL
+742 GSVINYYL
-750 ATNTNT
+750 ATNANT
-756 GITAST
+756 GVTAST

-771 VSASKKYL
+771 VSTSKKYL

-793 STTAPCIIGSYGD
+793 STTAPCVIGSYGD
-806 TGATGATGATGNGIK
+806 TGEAGKNFNWNLIKYNYIEAMAAEIDKSEYVKSGKVICEGDNINSGFKIDSADCYEPSTQYILSGYITVISKTCNNLYFYNGKNHVFISLLIDGRNYSTPFGNELIAANSILNDGKSHYFELRFQTATDIPDDSSVLYTYIQLNKSNATNIRYQITGLKLEKGTEATDWCPAQEDLKGEKG
-821 SIVEHYAV
+821 
-829 SASNSSAPTSWSNTV
+829 
-844 PTMTVTN
+844 
-851 RYLWN
+851 
-856 YETITY
+856 
-862 TNNSVADT
+862 D
-870 AKRVIGVYGNTG
+870 
-882 NTGATGKGVKST
+882 TGATGKGVKST

-951 IQVGGRNLLLNS
+951 IQVGGRNLL
-963 ADILSSYVVDSSG
+963 
-976 YQSIG
+976 
-981 KTESQED
+981 
-988 GSVLITNAN
+988 
-997 SNTRIRYRKWIIVSP
+997 
-1012 GETYTISAY
+1012 
-1021 YKNVSGTQSHM
+1021 
-1032 FQVVYCD
+1032 
-1039 SNKKPTGWLA
+1039 
-1049 KAGKSESISD
+1049 
-1059 GWIKQYLTFIIP
+1059 
-1071 NGFSYMYVY
+1071 
-1080 FRSGEDYTGYTHS
+1080 
-1093 YYIKHVKLEKGNKAT
+1093 
-1108 DWTPA
+1108 
-1113 PEDIISTVDSKITK
+1113 
-1127 TKEEI
+1127 
-1132 TQSVS
+1132 
-1137 KTYQTKNDMNNY
+1137 
-1149 YTTQQVN
+1149 
-1156 SAISTRCGQVELK
+1156 
-1169 VDGIQVGGRNLLTG
+1169 TG

-1193 KSTNAPDGYAY
+1193 KSTNAPDGYVY

-1305 APEDVDSAINDVS
+1305 APEDIDYAISDVNSKITKTKEEITQSVSKTYQTKNDMGNYYTTKQTDAAIKTRCDNVELKVDGIQIGGVNRFVKSTATKNKYLTATGEIMDGGNYWDLTDYIDVSKWNDYIASGWTNLGNSPATCFYDSNKKFISGVADKSTGVRGSLVVPSNATYMRFSFAHVDTDGLKIEKGTKATDYSPAPEDVDSTINNVK
-1318 ESANQ
+1318 ESTNQ

-1329 DSLGKTEE
+1329 ESLGKTEE

-1390 TSTNLTIT
+1390 SSTNLTIT

-1406 NLSVT
+1406 NIVAT
-1411 GGNINIEADD
+1411 GGTVGGWQIQSDGLYSMSGE
-1421 YQTGKISTHAN
+1421 QG
-1432 WYTSSLS
+1432 SSLS
-1439 PFGLTA
+1439 LMNIGNFKGSSEDDLIIAFRRWNTYPFYVT
-1445 TGRFNNATYSNS
+1445 S
-1457 GIEFARNGTS
+1457 GGEL
-1467 ESVIVIGCNS
+1467 GCRKLAIS
-1477 EVDDIGIYAN
+1477 
-1487 SARITS
+1487 
-1493 QLTIPV
+1493 V

-1512 NSIQAFN
+1512 NDTQAFN

-1550 IYVNGACVVANTH
+1550 IYVNGACVTANSH

-1611 GLFGLAVT
+1611 GLFGLEVT